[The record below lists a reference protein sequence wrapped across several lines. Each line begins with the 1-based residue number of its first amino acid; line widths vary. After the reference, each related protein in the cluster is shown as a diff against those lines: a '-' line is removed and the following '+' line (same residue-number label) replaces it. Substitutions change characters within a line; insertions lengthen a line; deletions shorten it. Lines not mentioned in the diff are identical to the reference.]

1 MTRKVSMTR
10 FRAFALLAMTEFK
23 DELAISQRLRRRLH
37 KGLSI
42 FMKGSLMT
50 TNNKFML
57 SMATIAILSGA
68 SVALGAESELKV
80 NTDKLQLNGIDVAI
94 TSGTANVAPKDTEKT
109 NDIVIKGKLDGK
121 IGDST
126 MTQLN
131 ITAKEAA
138 VKVGVAGQSGG
149 VVSVGGTAPANGAAS
164 ADGYGVTINAKS
176 VELAGAASNET
187 QLNVNANSSITTT
200 DTAGTK
206 VGANSAINI
215 ANGTNLTVNG
225 ALTTSDDTSKV
236 SVNGGTLDLNG
247 GLTATNGTISLGKDG
262 KLNVTGALTG
272 GTAGTISLG
281 GGTMSVSGAL
291 TQSQTTIDLGG
302 GMLNVNGGGTLDGT
316 KLTLTNGGTLNFNA
330 GANASADKPTTTT
343 ISGAVST
350 IKDKATNV
358 NLSQNTK
365 VTFSESLTLTNN
377 TDTALDKITLGG
389 GTLEVKKLTADATNL
404 DTLGGGVINFT
415 GDANTA
421 QTKATGSTIT
431 NDFTIGNGTAMN
443 LGKNAYLTLGGADKS
458 VTTKGSKITFADST
472 STLNVSNLNANAS
485 DFDMSKG
492 GKIVF
497 ADKSESQISGNVAL
511 GENQS
516 YTFSAAGTLNLESL
530 SLTKT
535 GKIEFA
541 SKDSVLNIAN
551 GMTSDDAKTQ
561 IVLTNGG
568 TLNFNGGNSV
578 IKGEQFA
585 TTASKDT
592 LLNVNSGASVSFE
605 SLDLKDDKSKLTL
618 NGGFVNMGALT
629 TTKAESLALEQGTLN
644 FVGKANDKDKSKID
658 TVTSTIGADLDL
670 SKAGAQVNFNKGS
683 LVKINTA
690 GTGQLTASSVNLNG
704 GEINLKK
711 LTAATGENSSGLA
724 NLNFAGANASV
735 NGDLAGTNAF
745 SIGTDKDGKHFIT
758 KTGETAE
765 VGANS
770 ALSLNSG
777 AINANGTLETK
788 GGKLV
793 FNGGK
798 LIVGAGETA
807 GGKLSI
813 DNTANLEV
821 LKGGVLHLQGAS
833 DGAEA
838 KSGSATLATGDLDL
852 SKGLNIIIDQGASL
866 TTTAAST
873 ISGKGQSIRL
883 GKNAA
888 LSIDGSV
895 KTDANGKFEAYKVGN
910 LELGKGT
917 TLGVSTTAVGGVYK
931 ELEVGKLS
939 VTTGESA
946 NLRFGAGSVELM
958 GGLDKDASTAL
969 TLNNQGF
976 TSDIKLDNG
985 AVLNFNSGVVSVK
998 GALNATNNATLKVS
1012 GATADLQ
1019 GGLGDKMTK
1028 IELSNGALNVKGDYT
1043 GTSIDV
1049 THIQTNAS
1057 GIGSAMNIDGTA
1069 SITSSK
1075 FAILPLVET
1084 GATSYKVLSTTKGL
1098 TVSDLNGATT
1108 AEFRTRN
1115 SLNGILGKY
1124 GLQVE
1129 EANKANITDG
1139 DKLITAKDSS
1149 VTVSLKNDGKNLFLE
1164 RKVDVSSLSAVKQAS
1179 LQADID
1185 ALTEMDKTANG
1196 VVKQDSQLT
1205 SVIDDLKARK
1215 TAAASQN
1222 NTELASELGGA
1233 NSDILLSAFGK
1244 KDGAINELTR
1254 NAVALD
1260 IVKNG
1265 GQGIV
1270 ADIKEGASSAANMSS
1285 STSSVIN
1292 TMNLSN
1298 DMAISG
1304 RIAQANNPY
1313 ANLAQGFAGY
1323 EYAAVGG
1330 DLPLYYANNGY
1341 KNGFWANAIGGLNKV
1356 EGEGGT
1362 LMGLSLG
1369 FDRQLENTLVG
1380 FYLSYAMAGLND
1392 KIVEQGAD
1400 NIQVGVYTSFNQR
1413 DIEVN
1418 VKAYGQVAI
1427 TETTAKRGEGEAE
1440 AKFNRLYGG
1449 VSANVGFIFA
1459 LNNNKTFI
1467 KPYVGENYYYAH
1479 TPAYEESL
1487 QSDAALSVKSANN
1500 HALSFDVGVDLR
1512 QYFNENSFMYLTPSI
1527 ERYVVNA
1534 GGDYTAGFIGSDTTF
1549 TIEGKSKT
1557 KTYGQVLVGGNIA
1570 LSDKFNVNLGLG
1582 VKKILNGQIER
1593 ANGDK
1598 VDEMYL
1604 SGNLGVKYRF

>member
-1 MTRKVSMTR
+1 
-10 FRAFALLAMTEFK
+10 
-23 DELAISQRLRRRLH
+23 
-37 KGLSI
+37 
-42 FMKGSLMT
+42 MT

-68 SVALGAESELKV
+68 SVALGDELKVDTADNKLKLGATEVKIEGSVANVKPDTGNESNAIEVKSELKKV
-80 NTDKLQLNGIDVAI
+80 DGMSSLTIN
-94 TSGTANVAPKDTEKT
+94 APKAE
-109 NDIVIKGKLDGK
+109 VK
-121 IGDST
+121 IGDGT
-126 MTQLN
+126 TD
-131 ITAKEAA
+131 AKA
-138 VKVGVAGQSGG
+138 SI
-149 VVSVGGTAPANGAAS
+149 GGTAPTDGAVS
-164 ADGYGVTINAKS
+164 ADGYGFTIDASKVTLTGKDTTKTA
-176 VELAGAASNET
+176 E
-187 QLNVNANSSITTT
+187 LNVNANSSITTT
-200 DTAGTK
+200 DGATL
-206 VGANSAINI
+206 GANSAINI
-215 ANGTNLTVNG
+215 ANGKSLTVNG
-225 ALTTSDDTSKV
+225 GLTTSDTTSKV
-236 SVNGGTLDLNG
+236 SVNGGELKLNEDLK
-247 GLTATNGTISLGKDG
+247 ATNGNISLGKDG
-262 KLNVTGALTG
+262 ALNVTGALTG
-272 GTAGTISLG
+272 GTAGTISLS
-281 GGTMSVSGAL
+281 GGTMSVGGVL
-291 TQSQTTIDLGG
+291 TQSQTTINLGG
-302 GMLNVNGGGTLDGT
+302 GTLNVNGGGELDGT
-316 KLTLTNGGTLNFNA
+316 KLTLTNGGTLNF
-330 GANASADKPTTTT
+330 GGGASADKPTATT

-350 IKDKATNV
+350 TANKATNI

-365 VTFSESLTLTNN
+365 VTFGDSLTLTNN
-377 TDTALDKITLGG
+377 TDTALDKISLNG

-404 DTLGGGVINFT
+404 NTLGGGVINFSDQT
-415 GDANTA
+415 ST
-421 QTKATGSTIT
+421 QTKDTGSTIT
-431 NDFTIGNGTAMN
+431 NDFTISNGTALN

-492 GKIVF
+492 GKIIF
-497 ADKSESQISGNVAL
+497 ASGSKSQISGNVAL

-516 YTFSAAGTLNLESL
+516 YAFSAAGTLNLESL

-541 SKDSVLNIAN
+541 GKDSVLNLAN

-561 IVLTNGG
+561 IDISKGG
-568 TLNFNGGNSV
+568 TINFNGGNSV

-592 LLNVNSGASVSFE
+592 LLNVNSGAGVSFE

-629 TTKAESLALEQGTLN
+629 TAAADSLDLKKGTLN
-644 FVGKANDKDKSKID
+644 FVGKANDKGEIE
-658 TVTSTIGADLDL
+658 TLTSTIGADLDL
-670 SKAGAQVNFNKGS
+670 SKVGAQVNFNKGS
-683 LVKINTA
+683 LVKFT
-690 GTGQLTASSVNLNG
+690 GTDGKLTASSVNLNG
-704 GEINLKK
+704 GEIDLKK
-711 LTAATGENSSGLA
+711 LTAAKGEKFSGLA

-735 NGDLAGTNAF
+735 NGELSGTAAF
-745 SIGTDKDGKHFIT
+745 SIGTDKDGNHFIT
-758 KTGETAE
+758 KATESASI
-765 VGANS
+765 GAGS
-770 ALSLNSG
+770 SLSLNSG
-777 AINANGTLETK
+777 VVNTNGTLETK

-793 FNGGK
+793 FNGGN
-798 LIVGAGETA
+798 LIVGEA
-807 GGKLSI
+807 GKLTI
-813 DNTANLEV
+813 DNTKNLEV
-821 LKGGVLHLQGAS
+821 LKGGVLALAGKS
-833 DGAEA
+833 DGT
-838 KSGSATLATGDLDL
+838 SGGAVTLTAGDLDL
-852 SKGLNIIIDQGASL
+852 SKELNIIIDNGASL

-873 ISGKGQSIRL
+873 ISGKGQSITL
-883 GKNAA
+883 GKYAA

-895 KTDANGKFEAYKVGN
+895 KTAANGKFEAYKVGN

-917 TLGVSTTAVGGVYK
+917 TLGVSTIAVDGVYK

-939 VTTGESA
+939 TKAGESA

-958 GGLDKDASTAL
+958 GGLDKDASKAL

-976 TSDIKLDNG
+976 TSDIKLDDD
-985 AVLNFNSGVVSVK
+985 AVLNFNSGVASVK
-998 GALNATNNATLKVS
+998 GALNAANKDKAMLKVS

-1019 GGLGDKMTK
+1019 GGLGANMTK
-1028 IELSNGALNVKGDYT
+1028 IELSGGGALNLKGDFAPTNDTTITTDGNSLVNVNGGVSSADKLTFALLDIKNSGNYT
-1043 GTSIDV
+1043 VLTS
-1049 THIQTNAS
+1049 
-1057 GIGSAMNIDGTA
+1057 
-1069 SITSSK
+1069 
-1075 FAILPLVET
+1075 
-1084 GATSYKVLSTTKGL
+1084 TKGV
-1098 TVSDLNGATT
+1098 TGDAK
-1108 AEFRTRN
+1108 AELRTRT
-1115 SLNGILGKY
+1115 SLNEILDKY
-1124 GLQVE
+1124 GLNVE
-1129 EANKANITDG
+1129 DTIVSADNKKKVQDIVITDSSKDT
-1139 DKLITAKDSS
+1139 DKDKISVKADGNNIVVTAKSFDSAIDSS
-1149 VTVSLKNDGKNLFLE
+1149 
-1164 RKVDVSSLSAVKQAS
+1164 S
-1179 LQADID
+1179 LQGLKA
-1185 ALTEMDKTANG
+1185 ANDTKG
-1196 VVKQDSQLT
+1196 MAA
-1205 SVIDDLKARK
+1205 DLKALETLKGTNGFVESNKETEFTTNTIDKLTQEQKNRE
-1215 TAAASQN
+1215 AAAKITS
-1222 NTELASELGGA
+1222 NTVAAQELGGGGV
-1233 NSDILLSAFGK
+1233 NSDILLSAYGSTAGFGARD
-1244 KDGAINELTR
+1244 KDTAAAIG
-1254 NAVALD
+1254 LD
-1260 IVKNG
+1260 MVQNG

-1313 ANLAQGFAGY
+1313 GNLAQGFAGY
-1323 EYAAVGG
+1323 EYANVEG

-1362 LMGLSLG
+1362 LVGLSLG
-1369 FDRQLENTLVG
+1369 FDKQLENTLVG

-1418 VKAYGQVAI
+1418 VKAYGQVAV

-1440 AKFNRLYGG
+1440 AKFTRLYGG
-1449 VSANVGFIFA
+1449 VSANVGFIFV

-1512 QYFNENSFMYLTPSI
+1512 QYFNENSFMYLTPSL

-1570 LSDKFNVNLGLG
+1570 LSDKLNVNLGLG

>member
-1 MTRKVSMTR
+1 
-10 FRAFALLAMTEFK
+10 
-23 DELAISQRLRRRLH
+23 
-37 KGLSI
+37 
-42 FMKGSLMT
+42 MT

-68 SVALGAESELKV
+68 SVALGAEVELKV
-80 NTDKLQLNGIDVAI
+80 EQDKLQLGTQQVEIKG
-94 TSGTANVAPKDTEKT
+94 GTANVAPSDTDKTGPVTIKTTIGNTIGKD
-109 NDIVIKGKLDGK
+109 
-121 IGDST
+121 T

-138 VKVGVAGQSGG
+138 VNVGTANQSSG
-149 VVSVGGTAPANGAAS
+149 VVSIGGTAPTNGTAAT
-164 ADGYGVTINAKS
+164 DGYGVNINAKS
-176 VELAGAASNET
+176 VALAGAANNET
-187 QLNVNANSSITTT
+187 QLNVNQNSTITTT
-200 DTAGTK
+200 AGTS

-215 ANGTNLTVNG
+215 ANSTNLTVNG
-225 ALTTSDDTSKV
+225 GLTTSDTTSKV
-236 SVNGGTLDLNG
+236 SVNGGSLNLNG
-247 GLTATNGTISLGKDG
+247 DLTATNGDISLGKDG
-262 KLNVTGALTG
+262 ALNVTGALTG
-272 GTAGTISLG
+272 TAGDIKLG
-281 GGTMSVSGAL
+281 GGTMSVGGVL
-291 TQSQTTIDLGG
+291 TQTGTTIDLGG
-302 GMLNVNGGGTLDGT
+302 GTLNVNGGGSLAGD
-316 KLTLTNGGTLNFNA
+316 KLTLTNGGTLNF
-330 GANASADKPTTTT
+330 GGGASADKPTATT

-350 IKDKATNV
+350 TAGKATNV

-365 VTFSESLTLTNN
+365 VTFSGDSLTLTNN
-377 TDTALDKITLGG
+377 TDTALDKINLNGG
-389 GTLEVKKLTADATNL
+389 VLEVKKLTADSTNL
-404 DTLGGGVINFT
+404 NTLGGGVINFT

-421 QTKATGSTIT
+421 QAKDTGSTIT
-431 NDFTIGNGTAMN
+431 NDFTISNGTALN

-492 GKIVF
+492 GKIIF
-497 ADKSESQISGNVAL
+497 ASGSKSQISGNVAL

-516 YTFSAAGTLNLESL
+516 YAFSAAGTLNLESL

-535 GKIEFA
+535 GNITFA
-541 SKDSVLNIAN
+541 SKDSVLNLAN

-561 IVLTNGG
+561 IVLKDGG
-568 TLNFNGGNSV
+568 TINFNGGNSV
-578 IKGEQFA
+578 IKGKDSTNLFE
-585 TTASKDT
+585 TTAGKDT
-592 LLNVNSGASVSFE
+592 LFNVKGGALNLENVKLADKQAILTIDGGVVNAAGLTTTAAE
-605 SLDLKDDKSKLTL
+605 NLDLK
-618 NGGFVNMGALT
+618 
-629 TTKAESLALEQGTLN
+629 QGTLN
-644 FVGKANDKDKSKID
+644 FVGKANDKGEIE
-658 TVTSTIGADLDL
+658 TLTSTIGADLDL

-683 LVKINTA
+683 LVKFTSTD
-690 GTGQLTASSVNLNG
+690 GKLTASSINLNG

-711 LTAATGENSSGLA
+711 LTAAKGEKFSGLA

-735 NGDLAGTNAF
+735 NGELSGTAAF
-745 SIGTDKDGKHFIT
+745 SIGTDKDGNHFIT
-758 KTGETAE
+758 KATETASI
-765 VGANS
+765 GAGS
-770 ALSLNSG
+770 SLSLNSG

-793 FNGGK
+793 FNGGN

-807 GGKLSI
+807 GGKLTI
-813 DNTANLEV
+813 DDTKNLEV
-821 LKGGVLHLQGAS
+821 LKGGVLYLQGAS
-833 DGAEA
+833 DGDTT
-838 KSGSATLATGDLDL
+838 KSGSATIAQGDLDL
-852 SKGLNIIIDQGASL
+852 SKGLNIIIDNGASL

-873 ISGKGQSIRL
+873 ISGKGQSITL
-883 GKNAA
+883 GKYAA

-895 KTDANGKFEAYKVGN
+895 KTAQNGKFEAYKVGA

-917 TLGVSTTAVGGVYK
+917 TLGVSTIAIDGVYK

-939 VTTGESA
+939 TKTGESA
-946 NLRFGAGSVELM
+946 NLRFGAGSVELT
-958 GGLDKDASTAL
+958 GEIQAGT
-969 TLNNQGF
+969 N
-976 TSDIKLDNG
+976 KLDNLG
-985 AVLNFNSGVVSVK
+985 FVSGITLADDAVLNFNSGVVSVK
-998 GALNATNNATLKVS
+998 GALNAATQDKATLKVS

-1028 IELSNGALNVKGDYT
+1028 IELSGGGALNLKGDFAPTNDTTITTDGNSLVNVNGGVSSADKLTFALLDIKNSGNYT
-1043 GTSIDV
+1043 VLTSTKGVTGDAKAQMTTRTSLNDILAKYDLKVEDDV
-1049 THIQTNAS
+1049 V
-1057 GIGSAMNIDGTA
+1057 TA
-1069 SITSSK
+1069 DNKKKVQDIVIADSSK
-1075 FAILPLVET
+1075 DTDKISVKADGNNIVVTAKSFDSAIDSSSLQGLK
-1084 GATSYKVLSTTKGL
+1084 AANDTKGM
-1098 TVSDLNGATT
+1098 VA
-1108 AEFRTRN
+1108 
-1115 SLNGILGKY
+1115 
-1124 GLQVE
+1124 
-1129 EANKANITDG
+1129 
-1139 DKLITAKDSS
+1139 
-1149 VTVSLKNDGKNLFLE
+1149 
-1164 RKVDVSSLSAVKQAS
+1164 
-1179 LQADID
+1179 
-1185 ALTEMDKTANG
+1185 
-1196 VVKQDSQLT
+1196 
-1205 SVIDDLKARK
+1205 DLKALEALGKTTGTEQGVVESGKDTDFKTNIIDKLTQEQKNRE
-1215 TAAASQN
+1215 TAAKITS
-1222 NTELASELGGA
+1222 NTVAAQELGGGGV
-1233 NSDILLSAFGK
+1233 NSDILLSAYGSTASFGARD
-1244 KDGAINELTR
+1244 KDTAAAIG
-1254 NAVALD
+1254 LD
-1260 IVKNG
+1260 MVQNG

-1313 ANLAQGFAGY
+1313 GNLAQGFAGY
-1323 EYAAVGG
+1323 EYAAVSG

-1362 LMGLSLG
+1362 LVGLSLG
-1369 FDRQLENTLVG
+1369 FDKQLENTLVG

-1418 VKAYGQVAI
+1418 VKAYGQVAV

-1440 AKFNRLYGG
+1440 AKFTRLYGG

-1487 QSDAALSVKSANN
+1487 QSEAALSVKSANN

-1512 QYFNENSFMYLTPSI
+1512 QYFNENSFMYLTPSL

-1570 LSDKFNVNLGLG
+1570 LSDKLNVNLGLG

>member
-1 MTRKVSMTR
+1 
-10 FRAFALLAMTEFK
+10 
-23 DELAISQRLRRRLH
+23 
-37 KGLSI
+37 
-42 FMKGSLMT
+42 MT

-80 NTDKLQLNGIDVAI
+80 EGTELKLGADKVTITNGV
-94 TSGTANVAPKDTEKT
+94 ANVAPKDADKT
-109 NDIVIKGKLDGK
+109 NDIAIKSKLDSK
-121 IGDST
+121 IGTDT

-138 VKVGVAGQSGG
+138 VKIGEASQSAA
-149 VVSVGGTAPANGAAS
+149 VSVGGTAPKADGTAA
-164 ADGYGVTINAKS
+164 ADGYGFDINAKS
-176 VELAGAASNET
+176 LTTAGAASPNGTE
-187 QLNVNANSSITTT
+187 LNVNQNSTITTT
-200 DTAGTK
+200 AGTS

-225 ALTTSDDTSKV
+225 GLTATGGAINVGGGALTTDSLIVNNTSKITFGENGV
-236 SVNGGTLDLNG
+236 LTINKNLSGDTAESVKWENNDYVKGAKGSNFDFTTGGTLVLAAPKDESEKNGLSITGAGDTNALKLGKGTISLANSSVLADIEELKAEKDSGKINLNGGTLAITKV
-247 GLTATNGTISLGKDG
+247 TADASHFDFSK
-262 KLNVTGALTG
+262 
-272 GTAGTISLG
+272 
-281 GGTMSVSGAL
+281 
-291 TQSQTTIDLGG
+291 
-302 GMLNVNGGGTLDGT
+302 GGTLAFGT
-316 KLTLTNGGTLNFNA
+316 HLVA
-330 GANASADKPTTTT
+330 MDSAK
-343 ISGAVST
+343 SG
-350 IKDKATNV
+350 
-358 NLSQNTK
+358 
-365 VTFSESLTLTNN
+365 
-377 TDTALDKITLGG
+377 
-389 GTLEVKKLTADATNL
+389 
-404 DTLGGGVINFT
+404 
-415 GDANTA
+415 NTA
-421 QTKATGSTIT
+421 QTSTT
-431 NDFTIGNGTAMN
+431 
-443 LGKNAYLTLGGADKS
+443 
-458 VTTKGSKITFADST
+458 GSKITGTTTLNSNTMVGFLDGVWVYFEELKTNGADVRFANG
-472 STLNVSNLNANAS
+472 TLNVKNLTANAS
-485 DFDMSKG
+485 DLHFNSDTDPQAAKG
-492 GKIVF
+492 GTIELATGGKH
-497 ADKSESQISGNVAL
+497 DISGHL
-511 GENQS
+511 TLDDKQS
-516 YTFSAAGTLNLESL
+516 YKFSAAGTLNLDSL

-535 GKIEFA
+535 GNITFA
-541 SKDSVLNIAN
+541 GKDSVLNLAN

-561 IVLTNGG
+561 IVLKDGG

-592 LLNVNSGASVSFE
+592 LLNVNSGAGVSFE

-629 TTKAESLALEQGTLN
+629 TAAADSLDLKKGTLN
-644 FVGKANDKDKSKID
+644 FVGKANDDGSKTQVESTIAALTLAENSTAVLNFNDKSSVKISD
-658 TVTSTIGADLDL
+658 DNLDL
-670 SKAGAQVNFNKGS
+670 GKTSATLNFNQGS
-683 LVKINTA
+683 LVTMN
-690 GTGQLTASSVNLNG
+690 GTNATLTAHTLNLNG
-704 GEINLKK
+704 GQINLKK
-711 LTAATGENSSGLA
+711 LVASKSERSDTL
-724 NLNFAGANASV
+724 NLRFMGASASV
-735 NGDLAGTNAF
+735 KGDLANTTAF
-745 SIGTDKDGKHFIT
+745 TLGTDDKGNHFIG
-758 KTGETAE
+758 KSSEE
-765 VGANS
+765 VKISANS
-770 ALSLNSG
+770 SLALNLG
-777 AINANGTLETK
+777 TINANG
-788 GGKLV
+788 KLTPEAS
-793 FNGGK
+793 GGK
-798 LIVGAGETA
+798 LIFGGGSLNVGADGSLTIA
-807 GGKLSI
+807 DTSK
-813 DNTANLEV
+813 NLELKDGV
-821 LKGGVLHLQGAS
+821 GGLITLKGDGTKGGAMTITT
-833 DGAEA
+833 GA
-838 KSGSATLATGDLDL
+838 LDL
-852 SKGLNIIIDQGASL
+852 SKTSLGIKIENGGKL
-866 TTTAAST
+866 TTTAAIK
-873 ISGKGQSIRL
+873 ISGSGNAIQLSDYTGIRVYGDITTATSGEFSYNKMGDLTL
-883 GKNAA
+883 GKETALGIYTSSNA
-888 LSIDGSV
+888 D
-895 KTDANGKFEAYKVGN
+895 GN
-910 LELGKGT
+910 LQEITAGK
-917 TLGVSTTAVGGVYK
+917 LTATDGANLAFGNGGV
-931 ELEVGKLS
+931 VKL
-939 VTTGESA
+939 TGEIQAGASGSENKLNNA
-946 NLRFGAGSVELM
+946 GFGSG
-958 GGLDKDASTAL
+958 L
-969 TLNNQGF
+969 TLNEN
-976 TSDIKLDNG
+976 
-985 AVLNFNSGVVSVK
+985 AVLEFASGSVNVK
-998 GALNATNNATLKVS
+998 GVLGVETGKAATLKVS
-1012 GATADLQ
+1012 NAVANLN
-1019 GGLGDKMTK
+1019 GGLSDIATDKGFNK
-1028 IELSNGALNVKGDYT
+1028 IELGGGTLNIKQDLTASGLD
-1043 GTSIDV
+1043 I
-1049 THIQTNAS
+1049 THIQTNAG

-1069 SITSSK
+1069 SITNSK

-1098 TVSDLNGATT
+1098 TVSDLNSQTT

-1124 GLQVE
+1124 GLQVDSTN
-1129 EANKANITDG
+1129 ASKIKDG
-1139 DKLITAKDSS
+1139 DKVITAKDSS

-1164 RKVDVSSLSAVKQAS
+1164 RQVDVSSLSAVKQAS

-1185 ALTEMDKTANG
+1185 ALGEMDKDKEIVGENSGQANTDVLKG
-1196 VVKQDSQLT
+1196 
-1205 SVIDDLKARK
+1205 VIDNLKARQ
-1215 TAAASQN
+1215 TTAASQS

-1244 KDGAINELTR
+1244 KVGAINELTR
-1254 NAVALD
+1254 NAVTLD

-1313 ANLAQGFAGY
+1313 GNLAQGFAGY

-1362 LMGLSLG
+1362 LVGLSLG
-1369 FDRQLENTLVG
+1369 FDKQLENTLVG

-1418 VKAYGQVAI
+1418 VKAYGQVAV
-1427 TETTAKRGEGEAE
+1427 TETTAKRGAGEAE
-1440 AKFNRLYGG
+1440 AKFTRLYGG

-1570 LSDKFNVNLGLG
+1570 LSDKLNVNLGLG

>member
-1 MTRKVSMTR
+1 
-10 FRAFALLAMTEFK
+10 
-23 DELAISQRLRRRLH
+23 
-37 KGLSI
+37 
-42 FMKGSLMT
+42 MT

-68 SVALGAESELKV
+68 SVALGDELKVDTADNKLKLGATEVKIEGSVANVKPDTGNESNAIEVKSELKKV
-80 NTDKLQLNGIDVAI
+80 DGMSSLTIN
-94 TSGTANVAPKDTEKT
+94 APKAE
-109 NDIVIKGKLDGK
+109 VK
-121 IGDST
+121 IGDGT
-126 MTQLN
+126 TD
-131 ITAKEAA
+131 AKA
-138 VKVGVAGQSGG
+138 SI
-149 VVSVGGTAPANGAAS
+149 GGTAPTDGAVS
-164 ADGYGVTINAKS
+164 ADGYGFTIDASKVTLTGKDTTKTA
-176 VELAGAASNET
+176 E
-187 QLNVNANSSITTT
+187 LNVNANSSITTT
-200 DTAGTK
+200 DGATL
-206 VGANSAINI
+206 GANSAINI
-215 ANGTNLTVNG
+215 ANGKSLTVNG
-225 ALTTSDDTSKV
+225 GLTTSDTTSKV
-236 SVNGGTLDLNG
+236 SVNGGELKLNEDLK
-247 GLTATNGTISLGKDG
+247 ATNGNISLGKDG
-262 KLNVTGALTG
+262 ALNVTGALTG
-272 GTAGTISLG
+272 GTAGTISLS
-281 GGTMSVSGAL
+281 GGTMSVGGVL
-291 TQSQTTIDLGG
+291 TQSQTTINLGG
-302 GMLNVNGGGTLDGT
+302 GTLNVNGGGELDGT
-316 KLTLTNGGTLNFNA
+316 KLTLTNGGTLNF
-330 GANASADKPTTTT
+330 GGGASADKPTATT

-350 IKDKATNV
+350 TANKATNI

-365 VTFSESLTLTNN
+365 VTFGDSLTLTNN
-377 TDTALDKITLGG
+377 TDTALDKISLNG

-404 DTLGGGVINFT
+404 NTLGGGVINFSDQT
-415 GDANTA
+415 ST
-421 QTKATGSTIT
+421 QTKDTGSTIT
-431 NDFTIGNGTAMN
+431 NDFTISNGTALN

-492 GKIVF
+492 GKIIF
-497 ADKSESQISGNVAL
+497 ASGSKSQISGNVAL

-516 YTFSAAGTLNLESL
+516 YAFSAAGTLNLESL

-541 SKDSVLNIAN
+541 GKDSVLNLAN

-561 IVLTNGG
+561 IVLKDGG
-568 TLNFNGGNSV
+568 TINFNGGNSV
-578 IKGEQFA
+578 IKGKDSNSVFT
-585 TTASKDT
+585 TTANKDT
-592 LLNVNSGASVSFE
+592 LFNVKGGALNLENVKLADAKSILTIDGGVVNAAG
-605 SLDLKDDKSKLTL
+605 
-618 NGGFVNMGALT
+618 LT
-629 TTKAESLALEQGTLN
+629 TTAAENLALKQGTLN
-644 FVGKANDKDKSKID
+644 FVGKANDKGEIE
-658 TVTSTIGADLDL
+658 TLTSTIGADLDL

-683 LVKINTA
+683 LVKFTSTD
-690 GTGQLTASSVNLNG
+690 GKLTASSINLNG

-711 LTAATGENSSGLA
+711 LTAAKGEKFSGLA

-735 NGDLAGTNAF
+735 NGELSGTAAF
-745 SIGTDKDGKHFIT
+745 SIGTDKDGNHFIT
-758 KTGETAE
+758 KATESASI
-765 VGANS
+765 GAGS
-770 ALSLNSG
+770 SLSLNSG
-777 AINANGTLETK
+777 VVNANGTLETK

-793 FNGGK
+793 FNGGN
-798 LIVGAGETA
+798 LIVGEA
-807 GGKLSI
+807 GKLII

-821 LKGGVLHLQGAS
+821 LKGGVLALAGKS
-833 DGAEA
+833 DGT
-838 KSGSATLATGDLDL
+838 SGGAVTLTAGDLDL
-852 SKGLNIIIDQGASL
+852 SKGLNIIIDNGASL

-873 ISGKGQSIRL
+873 ISGKGQSITL
-883 GKNAA
+883 GKYAA

-895 KTDANGKFEAYKVGN
+895 KTAAQGKFEAYKVGA

-917 TLGVSTTAVGGVYK
+917 TLGVSTQAVGGVYK

-939 VTTGESA
+939 TKAGESA

-958 GGLDKDASTAL
+958 GALDDTTNKSHK
-969 TLNNQGF
+969 LNNEGF
-976 TSDIKLDNG
+976 VSKVDLADD
-985 AVLNFNSGVVSVK
+985 AVLNFNNGVVK
-998 GALNATNNATLKVS
+998 FKEQLNAKTAGKATLKVS

-1019 GGLGDKMTK
+1019 GGLGANMTK
-1028 IELSNGALNVKGDYT
+1028 IELSGGGALNLKGDFAPTNDTTITTDGNSLVNINGGVSSADKLTFALLDIKNSGNYT
-1043 GTSIDV
+1043 VLTS
-1049 THIQTNAS
+1049 
-1057 GIGSAMNIDGTA
+1057 
-1069 SITSSK
+1069 
-1075 FAILPLVET
+1075 
-1084 GATSYKVLSTTKGL
+1084 TKGV
-1098 TVSDLNGATT
+1098 TGDAK
-1108 AEFRTRN
+1108 AELRTRT
-1115 SLNGILGKY
+1115 SLNEILGKY
-1124 GLQVE
+1124 GLNVE
-1129 EANKANITDG
+1129 DTIVSADNKKKVQDIVIADSSKDTDKDKISVKADGNNIVV
-1139 DKLITAKDSS
+1139 TAKSFDSAIDSS
-1149 VTVSLKNDGKNLFLE
+1149 
-1164 RKVDVSSLSAVKQAS
+1164 S
-1179 LQADID
+1179 LQG
-1185 ALTEMDKTANG
+1185 LKVANDTKG
-1196 VVKQDSQLT
+1196 MAA
-1205 SVIDDLKARK
+1205 DLKALETLKGTNGFVESNKETEFTTNTIDKLTQEQKNRE
-1215 TAAASQN
+1215 AAAKITS
-1222 NTELASELGGA
+1222 NTVAAQELGGGGV
-1233 NSDILLSAFGK
+1233 NSDILLSAYGSTAGFGARD
-1244 KDGAINELTR
+1244 KDTAAAIG
-1254 NAVALD
+1254 LD
-1260 IVKNG
+1260 MVQNG

-1313 ANLAQGFAGY
+1313 GNLAQGFAGY
-1323 EYAAVGG
+1323 EYAAVSG

-1362 LMGLSLG
+1362 LVGLSLG
-1369 FDRQLENTLVG
+1369 FDKQLENTLVG

-1392 KIVEQGAD
+1392 KIVEQGAN

-1418 VKAYGQVAI
+1418 VKAYGQVAV

-1440 AKFNRLYGG
+1440 AKFTRLYGG

-1512 QYFNENSFMYLTPSI
+1512 QYFNENSFMYLTPSL

-1570 LSDKFNVNLGLG
+1570 LSDKLNVNLGLG

>member
-1 MTRKVSMTR
+1 
-10 FRAFALLAMTEFK
+10 
-23 DELAISQRLRRRLH
+23 
-37 KGLSI
+37 
-42 FMKGSLMT
+42 MT

-68 SVALGAESELKV
+68 SVALGAEVELKV
-80 NTDKLQLNGIDVAI
+80 EQDKLQLGTQQVEIKG
-94 TSGTANVAPKDTEKT
+94 GTANVAPSDTDKTGPVTIKTTIGNTIGKD
-109 NDIVIKGKLDGK
+109 
-121 IGDST
+121 T

-138 VKVGVAGQSGG
+138 VNVGTANQSSG
-149 VVSVGGTAPANGAAS
+149 VVSIGGTAPTNGTAA
-164 ADGYGVTINAKS
+164 ADGYGVNIDAKS
-176 VELAGAASNET
+176 VALAGAANNET
-187 QLNVNANSSITTT
+187 QLNVNQNSTITTT
-200 DTAGTK
+200 DGATL
-206 VGANSAINI
+206 GANSAINI
-215 ANGTNLTVNG
+215 ANGKSLTVNG
-225 ALTTSDDTSKV
+225 GLTTSDTTSKV
-236 SVNGGTLDLNG
+236 SVNGGELKLNEDLK
-247 GLTATNGTISLGKDG
+247 ATNGNISLGKDG
-262 KLNVTGALTG
+262 ALNVTGALTG
-272 GTAGTISLG
+272 GTAGTISLS
-281 GGTMSVSGAL
+281 GGTMSVGGVL
-291 TQSQTTIDLGG
+291 TQSQTTINLGG
-302 GMLNVNGGGTLDGT
+302 GTLNVNGGGTLDGT
-316 KLTLTNGGTLNFNA
+316 KLTLTDGGTLNF
-330 GANASADKPTTTT
+330 GGGASADKPTATT

-350 IKDKATNV
+350 TANKATNI

-365 VTFSESLTLTNN
+365 VTFGDSLTLTNN
-377 TDTALDKITLGG
+377 TDTALDKISLNG

-404 DTLGGGVINFT
+404 NTLGGGVINFSDQT
-415 GDANTA
+415 ST
-421 QTKATGSTIT
+421 QTKDTGSTIT
-431 NDFTIGNGTAMN
+431 NDFTISNGTAMN
-443 LGKNAYLTLGGADKS
+443 LGKNAYLTLGGEKSAGELYS

-497 ADKSESQISGNVAL
+497 AENSKSQISGNVAL

-516 YTFSAAGTLNLESL
+516 YAFSAAGTLNLESL

-535 GKIEFA
+535 GNITFA
-541 SKDSVLNIAN
+541 SKDSVLNLAN

-561 IVLTNGG
+561 IVLKDGG
-568 TLNFNGGNSV
+568 TINFNGGNSV
-578 IKGEQFA
+578 IKGKDSTNLFE
-585 TTASKDT
+585 TTAGKDT
-592 LLNVNSGASVSFE
+592 LFNVKGGALNLENVKLADKQAILTIDGGVVNAAGLTTTAAE
-605 SLDLKDDKSKLTL
+605 NLDLK
-618 NGGFVNMGALT
+618 
-629 TTKAESLALEQGTLN
+629 QGTLN
-644 FVGKANDKDKSKID
+644 FVGKANDKGEIE
-658 TVTSTIGADLDL
+658 TLTSTIGADLDL

-683 LVKINTA
+683 LVKFTSTD
-690 GTGQLTASSVNLNG
+690 GKLTASNVNLNG

-711 LTAATGENSSGLA
+711 LTAAKGEKFSGLA

-735 NGDLAGTNAF
+735 NGELSGTAAF
-745 SIGTDKDGKHFIT
+745 SIGTDKDGNHFIT
-758 KTGETAE
+758 KATETASI
-765 VGANS
+765 GAGS
-770 ALSLNSG
+770 SLSLNSG

-793 FNGGK
+793 FNGGN

-807 GGKLSI
+807 GGKLTI
-813 DNTANLEV
+813 DDTKNLEV
-821 LKGGVLHLQGAS
+821 LKGGVLYLQGAS
-833 DGAEA
+833 DGDTT
-838 KSGSATLATGDLDL
+838 KSGSATIAQGDLDL
-852 SKGLNIIIDQGASL
+852 SKGLNIIIDNGASL

-873 ISGKGQSIRL
+873 ISGKGQSITL
-883 GKNAA
+883 GKYAA

-895 KTDANGKFEAYKVGN
+895 KTAQNGKFEAYKVGA

-917 TLGVSTTAVGGVYK
+917 TLGVSTIAIDGVYK

-939 VTTGESA
+939 TKTGESA
-946 NLRFGAGSVELM
+946 NLRFGAGSVELT
-958 GGLDKDASTAL
+958 GEIQAGT
-969 TLNNQGF
+969 N
-976 TSDIKLDNG
+976 KLDNLG
-985 AVLNFNSGVVSVK
+985 FVSGITLADDAVLNFNSGVVSVK
-998 GALNATNNATLKVS
+998 GALNAATQDKATLKVS

-1028 IELSNGALNVKGDYT
+1028 IELSGGGALNLKGDFAPTNDTTITTDGNSLVNVNGGVSSADKLTFALLDIKNSGNYT
-1043 GTSIDV
+1043 VLTS
-1049 THIQTNAS
+1049 
-1057 GIGSAMNIDGTA
+1057 
-1069 SITSSK
+1069 
-1075 FAILPLVET
+1075 
-1084 GATSYKVLSTTKGL
+1084 TKGV
-1098 TVSDLNGATT
+1098 TGDAK
-1108 AEFRTRN
+1108 AELRTRT
-1115 SLNGILGKY
+1115 SLNEILGKY
-1124 GLQVE
+1124 GLNVEDTIVSADNKKKVQDIKVGDGSVQVID
-1129 EANKANITDG
+1129 NNIVVGVSLADSA
-1139 DKLITAKDSS
+1139 IDSS
-1149 VTVSLKNDGKNLFLE
+1149 
-1164 RKVDVSSLSAVKQAS
+1164 S
-1179 LQADID
+1179 LQGLKA
-1185 ALTEMDKTANG
+1185 ANDTKG
-1196 VVKQDSQLT
+1196 MAA
-1205 SVIDDLKARK
+1205 DLKALETLKGTNGFVESNKETEFTTNTIDKLTQEQKNRE
-1215 TAAASQN
+1215 AAAKITS
-1222 NTELASELGGA
+1222 NTVAAQELGGGGV
-1233 NSDILLSAFGK
+1233 NSDILLSAYGSTAGFGARD
-1244 KDGAINELTR
+1244 KDTAAAIG
-1254 NAVALD
+1254 LD
-1260 IVKNG
+1260 MVQNG

-1313 ANLAQGFAGY
+1313 GNLAQGFAGY
-1323 EYAAVGG
+1323 EYVAVSG

-1362 LMGLSLG
+1362 LVGLSLG
-1369 FDRQLENTLVG
+1369 FDKQLENTLVG

-1418 VKAYGQVAI
+1418 VKAYGQVAV

-1440 AKFNRLYGG
+1440 AKFTRLYGG

-1512 QYFNENSFMYLTPSI
+1512 QYFNENSFMYLTPSL

-1570 LSDKFNVNLGLG
+1570 LSDKLNVNLGLG

>member
-1 MTRKVSMTR
+1 
-10 FRAFALLAMTEFK
+10 
-23 DELAISQRLRRRLH
+23 
-37 KGLSI
+37 
-42 FMKGSLMT
+42 MT

-68 SVALGAESELKV
+68 SVALGAEVELKV
-80 NTDKLQLNGIDVAI
+80 EQDKLQLGTQQVEIKG
-94 TSGTANVAPKDTEKT
+94 GTANVAPSDTDKTGPVTIKTTIGNTIGKD
-109 NDIVIKGKLDGK
+109 
-121 IGDST
+121 T

-138 VKVGVAGQSGG
+138 VNVGTANQSSG
-149 VVSVGGTAPANGAAS
+149 VVSIGGTAPTNGTAA
-164 ADGYGVTINAKS
+164 ADGYGVNIDAKS
-176 VELAGAASNET
+176 VALAGAANNET
-187 QLNVNANSSITTT
+187 QLNVNQNSTITTT
-200 DTAGTK
+200 DGATL
-206 VGANSAINI
+206 GANSAINI
-215 ANGTNLTVNG
+215 ANGKNLTVNG
-225 ALTTSDDTSKV
+225 GLTTSETSSKV
-236 SVNGGTLDLNG
+236 SVNGGSLKLNG
-247 GLTATNGTISLGKDG
+247 DLTATNGDISLGKDG
-262 KLNVTGALTG
+262 ALNVTGALTG
-272 GTAGTISLG
+272 TAGDIKLG
-281 GGTMSVSGAL
+281 GGTMSVGGVL
-291 TQSQTTIDLGG
+291 TQTGTTIDLGG
-302 GMLNVNGGGTLDGT
+302 GTLNVNGGGSLAGD
-316 KLTLTNGGTLNFNA
+316 KLTLTNGGTLNFGA
-330 GANASADKPTTTT
+330 GANASADKPTATT

-350 IKDKATNV
+350 TAGKATNI

-365 VTFSESLTLTNN
+365 VTFGDSLTLTNN
-377 TDTALDKITLGG
+377 TDTALDKISLNG

-404 DTLGGGVINFT
+404 NTLGGGVINFSDQT
-415 GDANTA
+415 ST
-421 QTKATGSTIT
+421 QTKDTGSTIT
-431 NDFTIGNGTAMN
+431 NDFTISNGTALN

-492 GKIVF
+492 GKIIF
-497 ADKSESQISGNVAL
+497 ASGSKSQISGNVAL

-516 YTFSAAGTLNLESL
+516 YAFSAAGTLNLESL

-541 SKDSVLNIAN
+541 GKDSVLNLAN

-561 IVLTNGG
+561 IDISKGG
-568 TLNFNGGNSV
+568 TINFNGGNSV

-592 LLNVNSGASVSFE
+592 LLNVNSGAGVSFE

-629 TTKAESLALEQGTLN
+629 TAAADSLDLKKGTLN
-644 FVGKANDKDKSKID
+644 FVGKANDKGEIE
-658 TVTSTIGADLDL
+658 TLTSTIGADLDL
-670 SKAGAQVNFNKGS
+670 SKVGAQVNFNKGS
-683 LVKINTA
+683 LVKFT
-690 GTGQLTASSVNLNG
+690 GTDGKLTASSVNLNG

-711 LTAATGENSSGLA
+711 LTAAKGEKFSGLA

-735 NGDLAGTNAF
+735 NGELSGTAAF
-745 SIGTDKDGKHFIT
+745 SIGTDKDGNHFIT
-758 KTGETAE
+758 KATESASI
-765 VGANS
+765 GAGS
-770 ALSLNSG
+770 SLSLNSG
-777 AINANGTLETK
+777 VVNTNGTLETK

-793 FNGGK
+793 FNGGN
-798 LIVGAGETA
+798 LIVGEA
-807 GGKLSI
+807 GKLII

-821 LKGGVLHLQGAS
+821 LKGGVLALAGKS
-833 DGAEA
+833 DGT
-838 KSGSATLATGDLDL
+838 SGGAVTLTAGDLDL
-852 SKGLNIIIDQGASL
+852 SKELNIIIDNGASL

-873 ISGKGQSIRL
+873 ISGKGQSITL
-883 GKNAA
+883 GKYAA

-895 KTDANGKFEAYKVGN
+895 KTAANGKFEAYKVGN

-917 TLGVSTTAVGGVYK
+917 TLGVSTIAVDGVYK

-939 VTTGESA
+939 TKAGESA

-958 GGLDKDASTAL
+958 GGLDKDASKAL

-976 TSDIKLDNG
+976 TSDIKLDDD
-985 AVLNFNSGVVSVK
+985 AVLNFNSGVASVK
-998 GALNATNNATLKVS
+998 GALNAANKDKAMLKVS

-1028 IELSNGALNVKGDYT
+1028 IELSGGGALNLKGDFAPTNDTTITTDGNSLVNVNGGVSSADKLTFALLDIKNSGNYT
-1043 GTSIDV
+1043 VLTSTKGV
-1049 THIQTNAS
+1049 TGDAKAQMTTRTSLNDILAKYDLKVDDTVV
-1057 GIGSAMNIDGTA
+1057 TA
-1069 SITSSK
+1069 DNKKKVQDIVIADSSK
-1075 FAILPLVET
+1075 DTDKISVKADGNNIVVTAKSFDSAIDSSSLQGLK
-1084 GATSYKVLSTTKGL
+1084 AANDTKGM
-1098 TVSDLNGATT
+1098 A
-1108 AEFRTRN
+1108 A
-1115 SLNGILGKY
+1115 
-1124 GLQVE
+1124 
-1129 EANKANITDG
+1129 
-1139 DKLITAKDSS
+1139 
-1149 VTVSLKNDGKNLFLE
+1149 
-1164 RKVDVSSLSAVKQAS
+1164 
-1179 LQADID
+1179 
-1185 ALTEMDKTANG
+1185 
-1196 VVKQDSQLT
+1196 
-1205 SVIDDLKARK
+1205 DLKALEALGKTTGTEQGVVESGKDTDFKTNIIDKLTQEQKNRE
-1215 TAAASQN
+1215 TAAKITS
-1222 NTELASELGGA
+1222 NTVAAQELGGGGV
-1233 NSDILLSAFGK
+1233 NSDILLSAYGSTAGFGARD
-1244 KDGAINELTR
+1244 KDTAAAIG
-1254 NAVALD
+1254 LD
-1260 IVKNG
+1260 MVQNG

-1313 ANLAQGFAGY
+1313 GNLAQGFAGY
-1323 EYAAVGG
+1323 EYAAVSG

-1362 LMGLSLG
+1362 LVGLSLG
-1369 FDRQLENTLVG
+1369 FDKQLENTLVG

-1418 VKAYGQVAI
+1418 VKAYGQVAV

-1440 AKFNRLYGG
+1440 AKFTRLYGG

-1512 QYFNENSFMYLTPSI
+1512 QYFNENSFMYLTPSL

-1570 LSDKFNVNLGLG
+1570 LSDKLNVNLGLG

>member
-1 MTRKVSMTR
+1 
-10 FRAFALLAMTEFK
+10 
-23 DELAISQRLRRRLH
+23 
-37 KGLSI
+37 
-42 FMKGSLMT
+42 MT

-68 SVALGAESELKV
+68 SVALGAEVELKV
-80 NTDKLQLNGIDVAI
+80 EQDKLQLGTQQVEIKG
-94 TSGTANVAPKDTEKT
+94 GTANVAPSDTDKTGPVTIKTTIGNTIGKD
-109 NDIVIKGKLDGK
+109 
-121 IGDST
+121 T

-138 VKVGVAGQSGG
+138 VNVGTANQSSG
-149 VVSVGGTAPANGAAS
+149 VVSIGGTAPTNGTAA
-164 ADGYGVTINAKS
+164 ADGYGVNIDAKS
-176 VELAGAASNET
+176 VALAGAANNET
-187 QLNVNANSSITTT
+187 QLNVNQNSTITTT
-200 DTAGTK
+200 DGATL
-206 VGANSAINI
+206 GANSAINI
-215 ANGTNLTVNG
+215 ANGKNLTVNG
-225 ALTTSDDTSKV
+225 GLTTSETSSKV
-236 SVNGGTLDLNG
+236 SVNGGSLKLNG
-247 GLTATNGTISLGKDG
+247 DLTATNGDISLGKDG
-262 KLNVTGALTG
+262 ALNVTGALTG
-272 GTAGTISLG
+272 TAGDIKLG
-281 GGTMSVSGAL
+281 GGTMSVGGVL
-291 TQSQTTIDLGG
+291 TQTGTTIDLGG
-302 GMLNVNGGGTLDGT
+302 GTLNVNGGGSLAGD
-316 KLTLTNGGTLNFNA
+316 KLTLTNGGTLNFGA
-330 GANASADKPTTTT
+330 GANASADKPTATT

-350 IKDKATNV
+350 TAGKATNI

-365 VTFSESLTLTNN
+365 VTFGDSLTLTNN
-377 TDTALDKITLGG
+377 TDTALDKISLNG

-404 DTLGGGVINFT
+404 NTLGGGVINFSDQT
-415 GDANTA
+415 ST
-421 QTKATGSTIT
+421 QTKDTGSTIT
-431 NDFTIGNGTAMN
+431 NDFTISNGTALN

-492 GKIVF
+492 GKIIF
-497 ADKSESQISGNVAL
+497 ASGSKSQISGNVAL

-516 YTFSAAGTLNLESL
+516 YAFSAAGTLNLESL

-541 SKDSVLNIAN
+541 GKDSVLNLAN

-561 IVLTNGG
+561 IDISKGG
-568 TLNFNGGNSV
+568 TINFNGGNSV

-592 LLNVNSGASVSFE
+592 LLNVNSGAGVSFE

-629 TTKAESLALEQGTLN
+629 TAAADSLDLKKGTLN
-644 FVGKANDKDKSKID
+644 FVGKANDKGEIE
-658 TVTSTIGADLDL
+658 TLTSTIGADLDL
-670 SKAGAQVNFNKGS
+670 SKVGAQVNFNKGS
-683 LVKINTA
+683 LVKFT
-690 GTGQLTASSVNLNG
+690 GTDGKLTASSVNLNG

-711 LTAATGENSSGLA
+711 LTAAKGEKFSGLA

-735 NGDLAGTNAF
+735 NGELSGTAAF
-745 SIGTDKDGKHFIT
+745 SIGTDKDGNHFIT
-758 KTGETAE
+758 KATESASI
-765 VGANS
+765 GAGS
-770 ALSLNSG
+770 SLSLNSG
-777 AINANGTLETK
+777 VVNTNGTLETK

-793 FNGGK
+793 FNGGN
-798 LIVGAGETA
+798 LIVGEA
-807 GGKLSI
+807 GKLTI
-813 DNTANLEV
+813 DNTKNLEV
-821 LKGGVLHLQGAS
+821 LKGGVLALAGKS
-833 DGAEA
+833 DGT
-838 KSGSATLATGDLDL
+838 SGGAVTLTAGDLDL
-852 SKGLNIIIDQGASL
+852 SKELNIIIDNGASL

-873 ISGKGQSIRL
+873 ISGKGQSITL
-883 GKNAA
+883 GKYAA

-895 KTDANGKFEAYKVGN
+895 KTAANGKFEAYKVGN

-917 TLGVSTTAVGGVYK
+917 TLGVSTIAVDGVYK

-939 VTTGESA
+939 TKAGESA

-958 GGLDKDASTAL
+958 GGLDKDASKAL

-976 TSDIKLDNG
+976 TSDIKLDDD
-985 AVLNFNSGVVSVK
+985 AVLNFNSGVASVK
-998 GALNATNNATLKVS
+998 GALNAANKDKAMLKVS

-1019 GGLGDKMTK
+1019 GGLGANMTK
-1028 IELSNGALNVKGDYT
+1028 IELSGGGALNLKGDFAPTNDTTITTDGNSLVNVNGGVSSADKLTFALLDIKNSGNYT
-1043 GTSIDV
+1043 VLTS
-1049 THIQTNAS
+1049 
-1057 GIGSAMNIDGTA
+1057 
-1069 SITSSK
+1069 
-1075 FAILPLVET
+1075 
-1084 GATSYKVLSTTKGL
+1084 TKGV
-1098 TVSDLNGATT
+1098 TGDAK
-1108 AEFRTRN
+1108 AELRTRT
-1115 SLNGILGKY
+1115 SLNEILDKY
-1124 GLQVE
+1124 GLNVE
-1129 EANKANITDG
+1129 DTIVSADNKKKVQDIVIADSSKDTDKDKISVKADGNNIVV
-1139 DKLITAKDSS
+1139 TAKSFDSAIDSS
-1149 VTVSLKNDGKNLFLE
+1149 
-1164 RKVDVSSLSAVKQAS
+1164 S
-1179 LQADID
+1179 LQGLKA
-1185 ALTEMDKTANG
+1185 ANDTKG
-1196 VVKQDSQLT
+1196 MAA
-1205 SVIDDLKARK
+1205 DLKALETLKGTNGFVESNKETEFTTNTIDKLTQEQKNRE
-1215 TAAASQN
+1215 AAAKITS
-1222 NTELASELGGA
+1222 NTVAAQELGGGGV
-1233 NSDILLSAFGK
+1233 NSDILLSAYGSTAGFGARD
-1244 KDGAINELTR
+1244 KDTAAAIG
-1254 NAVALD
+1254 LD
-1260 IVKNG
+1260 MVQNG

-1313 ANLAQGFAGY
+1313 GNLAQGFAGY
-1323 EYAAVGG
+1323 EYANVEG

-1362 LMGLSLG
+1362 LVGLSLG
-1369 FDRQLENTLVG
+1369 FDKQLENTLVG

-1418 VKAYGQVAI
+1418 VKAYGQVAV

-1440 AKFNRLYGG
+1440 AKFTRLYGG

-1479 TPAYEESL
+1479 MPAYEESL

-1512 QYFNENSFMYLTPSI
+1512 QYFNENSFMYLTPSL

-1570 LSDKFNVNLGLG
+1570 LSDKLNVNLGLG

>member
-1 MTRKVSMTR
+1 
-10 FRAFALLAMTEFK
+10 
-23 DELAISQRLRRRLH
+23 
-37 KGLSI
+37 
-42 FMKGSLMT
+42 MT

-68 SVALGAESELKV
+68 SVALGDELKVDTADNKLKLGATEVKIESSVANVKPDTGNESNAIEVKSELKKV
-80 NTDKLQLNGIDVAI
+80 DGMSSLTIN
-94 TSGTANVAPKDTEKT
+94 APKAE
-109 NDIVIKGKLDGK
+109 VK
-121 IGDST
+121 IGDGT
-126 MTQLN
+126 TD
-131 ITAKEAA
+131 AKA
-138 VKVGVAGQSGG
+138 SI
-149 VVSVGGTAPANGAAS
+149 GGTAPTDGAVS
-164 ADGYGVTINAKS
+164 ADGYGFTIDASKVTLTGKDTTKTA
-176 VELAGAASNET
+176 E
-187 QLNVNANSSITTT
+187 LNVNANSSITTT
-200 DTAGTK
+200 DGATL
-206 VGANSAINI
+206 GANSAINI
-215 ANGTNLTVNG
+215 ANGKSLTVNG
-225 ALTTSDDTSKV
+225 GLTTSDTTSKV
-236 SVNGGTLDLNG
+236 SVNGGELKLNEDLK
-247 GLTATNGTISLGKDG
+247 ATNGNISLGKDG
-262 KLNVTGALTG
+262 ALNVTGALTG
-272 GTAGTISLG
+272 GTAGTISLS
-281 GGTMSVSGAL
+281 GGTMSVGGVL
-291 TQSQTTIDLGG
+291 TQSQTTINLGG
-302 GMLNVNGGGTLDGT
+302 GTLNVNGGGELDGT
-316 KLTLTNGGTLNFNA
+316 KLTLTNGGTLNF
-330 GANASADKPTTTT
+330 GGGASADKPTATT

-350 IKDKATNV
+350 TANKATNI

-365 VTFSESLTLTNN
+365 VTFGDSLTLTNN
-377 TDTALDKITLGG
+377 TDTALDKISLNG

-404 DTLGGGVINFT
+404 NTLGGGVINFSDQT
-415 GDANTA
+415 ST
-421 QTKATGSTIT
+421 QTKDTGSTIT
-431 NDFTIGNGTAMN
+431 NDFTISNGTALN

-492 GKIVF
+492 GKIIF
-497 ADKSESQISGNVAL
+497 ASGSKSQISGNVAL

-516 YTFSAAGTLNLESL
+516 YAFSAAGTLNLESL

-541 SKDSVLNIAN
+541 GKDSVLNLAN

-561 IVLTNGG
+561 IVLKDGG
-568 TLNFNGGNSV
+568 TINFNGGNSV
-578 IKGEQFA
+578 IKGKDSNSVFT
-585 TTASKDT
+585 TTANKDT
-592 LLNVNSGASVSFE
+592 LFNVKGGALNLENVKLADAKSILTIDGGVVNAAG
-605 SLDLKDDKSKLTL
+605 
-618 NGGFVNMGALT
+618 LT
-629 TTKAESLALEQGTLN
+629 TTAAENLALKQGTLN
-644 FVGKANDKDKSKID
+644 FVGKANDKGEIE
-658 TVTSTIGADLDL
+658 TLTSTIGADLDL

-683 LVKINTA
+683 LVKFTSTD
-690 GTGQLTASSVNLNG
+690 GKLTASSINLNG

-711 LTAATGENSSGLA
+711 LTAAKGEKFSGLA

-735 NGDLAGTNAF
+735 NGELSGTAAF
-745 SIGTDKDGKHFIT
+745 SIGTDKDGNHFIT
-758 KTGETAE
+758 KATESASI
-765 VGANS
+765 GAGS
-770 ALSLNSG
+770 SLSLNSG
-777 AINANGTLETK
+777 VVNANGTLETK

-793 FNGGK
+793 FNGGN
-798 LIVGAGETA
+798 LIVGEA
-807 GGKLSI
+807 GKLII

-821 LKGGVLHLQGAS
+821 LKGGVLALAGKS
-833 DGAEA
+833 DGT
-838 KSGSATLATGDLDL
+838 SGGAVTLTAGDLDL
-852 SKGLNIIIDQGASL
+852 SKGLNIIIDNGASL

-873 ISGKGQSIRL
+873 ISGKGQSITL
-883 GKNAA
+883 GKYAA

-895 KTDANGKFEAYKVGN
+895 KTAAQGKFEAYKVGA

-917 TLGVSTTAVGGVYK
+917 TLGVSTQAVGGVYK

-939 VTTGESA
+939 TKAGESA

-958 GGLDKDASTAL
+958 GALDDTTNKSHK
-969 TLNNQGF
+969 LNNEGF
-976 TSDIKLDNG
+976 VSKVDLADD
-985 AVLNFNSGVVSVK
+985 AVLNFNNGVVK
-998 GALNATNNATLKVS
+998 FKEQLNAKTAGKATLKVS

-1019 GGLGDKMTK
+1019 GGLGANMTK
-1028 IELSNGALNVKGDYT
+1028 IELSGGGALNLKGDFAPTNDTTITTDGNSLVNINGGVSSADKLTFALLDIKNSGNYT
-1043 GTSIDV
+1043 VLTS
-1049 THIQTNAS
+1049 
-1057 GIGSAMNIDGTA
+1057 
-1069 SITSSK
+1069 
-1075 FAILPLVET
+1075 
-1084 GATSYKVLSTTKGL
+1084 TKGV
-1098 TVSDLNGATT
+1098 TGDAK
-1108 AEFRTRN
+1108 AELRTRT
-1115 SLNGILGKY
+1115 SLNEILGKY
-1124 GLQVE
+1124 GLNVE
-1129 EANKANITDG
+1129 DTIVSADNKKKVQDIVIADSSKDTDKDKISVKADGNNIVV
-1139 DKLITAKDSS
+1139 TAKSFDSAIDSS
-1149 VTVSLKNDGKNLFLE
+1149 
-1164 RKVDVSSLSAVKQAS
+1164 S
-1179 LQADID
+1179 LQG
-1185 ALTEMDKTANG
+1185 LKVANDTKG
-1196 VVKQDSQLT
+1196 MAA
-1205 SVIDDLKARK
+1205 DLKALETLKGTNGFVESNKETEFTTNTIDKLTQEQKNRE
-1215 TAAASQN
+1215 AAAKITS
-1222 NTELASELGGA
+1222 NTVAAQELGGGGV
-1233 NSDILLSAFGK
+1233 NSDILLSAYGSTAGFGARD
-1244 KDGAINELTR
+1244 KDTAAAIG
-1254 NAVALD
+1254 LD
-1260 IVKNG
+1260 MVQNG

-1313 ANLAQGFAGY
+1313 GNLAQGFAGY
-1323 EYAAVGG
+1323 EYAAVSG

-1362 LMGLSLG
+1362 LVGLSLG
-1369 FDRQLENTLVG
+1369 FDKQLENTLVG

-1392 KIVEQGAD
+1392 KIVEQGAN

-1418 VKAYGQVAI
+1418 VKAYGQVAV

-1440 AKFNRLYGG
+1440 AKFTRLYGG

-1512 QYFNENSFMYLTPSI
+1512 QYFNENSFMYLTPSL

-1570 LSDKFNVNLGLG
+1570 LSDKLNVNLGLG

>member
-1 MTRKVSMTR
+1 
-10 FRAFALLAMTEFK
+10 
-23 DELAISQRLRRRLH
+23 
-37 KGLSI
+37 
-42 FMKGSLMT
+42 MKGSLMT

-68 SVALGAESELKV
+68 SVALGDELKVDTADNKLKLGATEVKIEGSVANVKPDTGNESNAIEVKSELKKV
-80 NTDKLQLNGIDVAI
+80 DGMSSLTIN
-94 TSGTANVAPKDTEKT
+94 APKAE
-109 NDIVIKGKLDGK
+109 VK
-121 IGDST
+121 IGDGT
-126 MTQLN
+126 TD
-131 ITAKEAA
+131 AKA
-138 VKVGVAGQSGG
+138 SI
-149 VVSVGGTAPANGAAS
+149 GGTAPTDGAVS
-164 ADGYGVTINAKS
+164 ADGYGFTIDASKVTLTGKDTTKTA
-176 VELAGAASNET
+176 E
-187 QLNVNANSSITTT
+187 LNVNANSSITTT
-200 DTAGTK
+200 DGATL
-206 VGANSAINI
+206 GANSAINI
-215 ANGTNLTVNG
+215 ANGKSLTVNG
-225 ALTTSDDTSKV
+225 GLTTSDTTSKV
-236 SVNGGTLDLNG
+236 SVNGGELKLNEDLK
-247 GLTATNGTISLGKDG
+247 ATNGNISLGKDG
-262 KLNVTGALTG
+262 ALNVTGALTG
-272 GTAGTISLG
+272 GTAGTISLS
-281 GGTMSVSGAL
+281 GGTMSVGGVL
-291 TQSQTTIDLGG
+291 TQSQTTINLGG
-302 GMLNVNGGGTLDGT
+302 GTLNVNGGGTLDGT
-316 KLTLTNGGTLNFNA
+316 KLTLTDGGTLNF
-330 GANASADKPTTTT
+330 GGGASADKPTATT

-350 IKDKATNV
+350 TANKATNI

-365 VTFSESLTLTNN
+365 VTFGDSLTLTNN
-377 TDTALDKITLGG
+377 TDTALDKISLNG

-404 DTLGGGVINFT
+404 NTLGGGVINFSDQT
-415 GDANTA
+415 ST
-421 QTKATGSTIT
+421 QTKDTGSTIT
-431 NDFTIGNGTAMN
+431 NDFTISNGTALN

-492 GKIVF
+492 GKIIF
-497 ADKSESQISGNVAL
+497 ASGSKSQISGNVAL

-516 YTFSAAGTLNLESL
+516 YAFSAAGTLNLESL

-541 SKDSVLNIAN
+541 GKDSVLNLAN

-561 IVLTNGG
+561 IDISKGG
-568 TLNFNGGNSV
+568 TINFNGGNSV

-592 LLNVNSGASVSFE
+592 LLNVNSGAGVSFE

-629 TTKAESLALEQGTLN
+629 TAAADSLDLKKGTLN
-644 FVGKANDKDKSKID
+644 FVGKANDKGEIE
-658 TVTSTIGADLDL
+658 TLTSTIGADLDL

-683 LVKINTA
+683 LVKFTSTD
-690 GTGQLTASSVNLNG
+690 GKLTASNVNLNG

-711 LTAATGENSSGLA
+711 LTAAKGEKFSGLA

-735 NGDLAGTNAF
+735 NGELSGTAAF
-745 SIGTDKDGKHFIT
+745 SIGTDKDGNHFIT
-758 KTGETAE
+758 KATESASI
-765 VGANS
+765 GAGS
-770 ALSLNSG
+770 SLSLNSG
-777 AINANGTLETK
+777 VVNANGTLETK

-793 FNGGK
+793 FNGGN

-807 GGKLSI
+807 GGKLTI
-813 DNTANLEV
+813 DDTKNLEV
-821 LKGGVLHLQGAS
+821 LKGGVLYLQGAS
-833 DGAEA
+833 DGDTT
-838 KSGSATLATGDLDL
+838 KSGSATIAQGDLDL
-852 SKGLNIIIDQGASL
+852 SKGLNIIIDNGASL

-873 ISGKGQSIRL
+873 ISGKGQSITL
-883 GKNAA
+883 GKYAA

-895 KTDANGKFEAYKVGN
+895 KTAANGKFEAYKVGN

-917 TLGVSTTAVGGVYK
+917 TLGVSTIAIDGVYK

-939 VTTGESA
+939 TKTGESA

-958 GGLDKDASTAL
+958 GATKDSEAL
-969 TLNNQGF
+969 
-976 TSDIKLDNG
+976 KLDNLG
-985 AVLNFNSGVVSVK
+985 FVSGITLADDAVLNFNSGVVSVK
-998 GALNATNNATLKVS
+998 GALNAATQDKATLKVS

-1028 IELSNGALNVKGDYT
+1028 IELSGGGALNLKGDFAPTNDTTITTDGNSLVNVNGGVSSADKLTFALLDIKNSGNYT
-1043 GTSIDV
+1043 VLTSTKGV
-1049 THIQTNAS
+1049 TGDAKAQMTTRTSLNDILAKYDLKVDDTVV
-1057 GIGSAMNIDGTA
+1057 TA
-1069 SITSSK
+1069 DNKKKVQDIVIADSSK
-1075 FAILPLVET
+1075 DTDKISVKADGNNIVVTAKSFDSAIDSSSLQGLK
-1084 GATSYKVLSTTKGL
+1084 AANDTKGM
-1098 TVSDLNGATT
+1098 A
-1108 AEFRTRN
+1108 A
-1115 SLNGILGKY
+1115 
-1124 GLQVE
+1124 
-1129 EANKANITDG
+1129 
-1139 DKLITAKDSS
+1139 
-1149 VTVSLKNDGKNLFLE
+1149 
-1164 RKVDVSSLSAVKQAS
+1164 
-1179 LQADID
+1179 
-1185 ALTEMDKTANG
+1185 
-1196 VVKQDSQLT
+1196 
-1205 SVIDDLKARK
+1205 DLKALETLKGTNGFVESNKETEFTTNTIDKLTQEQKNRE
-1215 TAAASQN
+1215 TAAKITS
-1222 NTELASELGGA
+1222 NTVAAQELGGGGV
-1233 NSDILLSAFGK
+1233 NSDILLSAYGSTAGFGARD
-1244 KDGAINELTR
+1244 KDTAAAIG
-1254 NAVALD
+1254 LD
-1260 IVKNG
+1260 MVQNG

-1313 ANLAQGFAGY
+1313 GNLAQGFAGY
-1323 EYAAVGG
+1323 EYAAVSG

-1362 LMGLSLG
+1362 LVGLSLG
-1369 FDRQLENTLVG
+1369 FDKQLENTLVG

-1418 VKAYGQVAI
+1418 VKAYGQVAV

-1440 AKFNRLYGG
+1440 AKFTRLYGG

-1512 QYFNENSFMYLTPSI
+1512 QYFNENSFMYLTPSL

-1570 LSDKFNVNLGLG
+1570 LSDKLNVNLGLG

>member
-1 MTRKVSMTR
+1 
-10 FRAFALLAMTEFK
+10 
-23 DELAISQRLRRRLH
+23 
-37 KGLSI
+37 
-42 FMKGSLMT
+42 MKGSLMT

-68 SVALGAESELKV
+68 SVALGAEVELKV
-80 NTDKLQLNGIDVAI
+80 EQDKLQLGTQQVEIKG
-94 TSGTANVAPKDTEKT
+94 GTANVAPSDTDKT
-109 NDIVIKGKLDGK
+109 GPVTIKTT
-121 IGDST
+121 IGNTIGTDT

-131 ITAKEAA
+131 ITAKEA
-138 VKVGVAGQSGG
+138 VVNVGEASQSGG
-149 VVSVGGTAPANGAAS
+149 VVSIGGEAPKADGAVS
-164 ADGYGVTINAKS
+164 ADGYGVNIDAKS
-176 VELAGAASNET
+176 VALAGAASNET
-187 QLNVNANSSITTT
+187 QLNVNADSTITTT
-200 DTAGTK
+200 AGTS

-215 ANGTNLTVNG
+215 ANGKSLTV
-225 ALTTSDDTSKV
+225 
-236 SVNGGTLDLNG
+236 NG
-247 GLTATNGTISLGKDG
+247 GLTATDGTI
-262 KLNVTGALTG
+262 N
-272 GTAGTISLG
+272 LG
-281 GGTMSVSGAL
+281 GGT
-291 TQSQTTIDLGG
+291 
-302 GMLNVNGGGTLDGT
+302 LNVNGGGKLDGT
-316 KLTLTNGGTLNFNA
+316 KLTLTDGGTLNFGA
-330 GANASADKPTTTT
+330 GANADKPTTTT

-350 IKDKATNV
+350 TAGKATNV

-365 VTFSESLTLTNN
+365 VTFSGDSLTLTNN
-377 TDTALDKITLGG
+377 TDTVLDKINLNG

-404 DTLGGGVINFT
+404 NTLGGGVINFSDQT
-415 GDANTA
+415 SA
-421 QTKATGSTIT
+421 QAKDTGSKIT
-431 NDFTIGNGTAMN
+431 NDFTISNGTAMN

-492 GKIVF
+492 GKIIF
-497 ADKSESQISGNVAL
+497 ASGSKSQISGNVAL

-516 YTFSAAGTLNLESL
+516 YAFSAAGTLNLESL

-541 SKDSVLNIAN
+541 GKDSVLNLAN

-561 IVLTNGG
+561 IVLKDGG
-568 TLNFNGGNSV
+568 TINFNGGNSV

-585 TTASKDT
+585 TTANKET
-592 LLNVNSGASVSFE
+592 LLNVNSGAGVSFE
-605 SLDLKDDKSKLTL
+605 SLDLKDKSSKLTL

-629 TTKAESLALEQGTLN
+629 TAAADSLDLKQGTLN
-644 FVGKANDKDKSKID
+644 FVGKANDDGSKTQVESTIAALTLAENSTAVLNFNDKSSVKISDD
-658 TVTSTIGADLDL
+658 TLDL
-670 SKAGAQVNFNKGS
+670 GKTSATLNFNQGS
-683 LVKINTA
+683 LVTMN
-690 GTGQLTASSVNLNG
+690 GTNATLTAHTLNLNG
-704 GEINLKK
+704 GQINLKK
-711 LTAATGENSSGLA
+711 LVASKSERSDTL
-724 NLNFAGANASV
+724 NLRFMGASASV
-735 NGDLAGTNAF
+735 KGDLANTTAF
-745 SIGTDKDGKHFIT
+745 TLGTDDKGNHFIG
-758 KTGETAE
+758 KGSEE
-765 VGANS
+765 VKISANS
-770 ALSLNSG
+770 SLALNLG
-777 AINANGTLETK
+777 TINANG
-788 GGKLV
+788 KLTTEAS
-793 FNGGK
+793 GGK
-798 LIVGAGETA
+798 LIFGGGSLNVGADGSLTIA
-807 GGKLSI
+807 DTSK
-813 DNTANLEV
+813 NLELKDGV
-821 LKGGVLHLQGAS
+821 GGLITLKGDGTKGGAMTITT
-833 DGAEA
+833 GA
-838 KSGSATLATGDLDL
+838 LDL
-852 SKGLNIIIDQGASL
+852 SKTSLGIKIENGGKL
-866 TTTAAST
+866 TTTAAIK
-873 ISGKGQSIRL
+873 ISGSGNAIQLSDYTGIRVYGDITTATSGEFSYNKMGDLTL
-883 GKNAA
+883 GKETALGIYTSSNADGNLQEITA
-888 LSIDGSV
+888 GKLTATDGANLAFGNGGVVKLTGEIQAGTSGSENKLNNAGFGSGLTLGENAVLEFASGSV
-895 KTDANGKFEAYKVGN
+895 NV
-910 LELGKGT
+910 KGV
-917 TLGVSTTAVGGVYK
+917 LGVET
-931 ELEVGKLS
+931 GK
-939 VTTGESA
+939 A
-946 NLRFGAGSVELM
+946 
-958 GGLDKDASTAL
+958 
-969 TLNNQGF
+969 
-976 TSDIKLDNG
+976 
-985 AVLNFNSGVVSVK
+985 
-998 GALNATNNATLKVS
+998 ATLKVS
-1012 GATADLQ
+1012 NAVANLN
-1019 GGLGDKMTK
+1019 GGLSDITTDKGFNK
-1028 IELSNGALNVKGDYT
+1028 IELGGGTLNIKQDLTASGLD
-1043 GTSIDV
+1043 I

-1098 TVSDLNGATT
+1098 TVSDLNSQTT

-1115 SLNGILGKY
+1115 SLNGILSKY
-1124 GLQVE
+1124 GLEVDSTN
-1129 EANKANITDG
+1129 ASKIKDG
-1139 DKLITAKDSS
+1139 DKVITAKDSS

-1164 RKVDVSSLSAVKQAS
+1164 RKVDVSSLAAVKVAN

-1185 ALTEMDKTANG
+1185 ALDVMDKDKEIVGESQGTANTDVLKG
-1196 VVKQDSQLT
+1196 
-1205 SVIDDLKARK
+1205 VIDNLKARQ
-1215 TAAASQN
+1215 TTAASQS

-1244 KDGAINELTR
+1244 KVGAINELTR
-1254 NAVALD
+1254 NAVTLD

-1313 ANLAQGFAGY
+1313 GNLAQGFAGY
-1323 EYAAVGG
+1323 EYAAVEG

-1362 LMGLSLG
+1362 LVGLSLG
-1369 FDRQLENTLVG
+1369 FDKQLENTLVG

-1418 VKAYGQVAI
+1418 VKAYGQVAV

-1440 AKFNRLYGG
+1440 AKFTRLYGG

-1512 QYFNENSFMYLTPSI
+1512 QYFNENSFMYLTPSL

-1570 LSDKFNVNLGLG
+1570 LSDKLNVNLGLG

>member
-1 MTRKVSMTR
+1 
-10 FRAFALLAMTEFK
+10 
-23 DELAISQRLRRRLH
+23 
-37 KGLSI
+37 
-42 FMKGSLMT
+42 MT

-68 SVALGAESELKV
+68 SVALGAEVELKV
-80 NTDKLQLNGIDVAI
+80 EQDKLQLGTQQVEIKG
-94 TSGTANVAPKDTEKT
+94 GTANVAPSDTDKTGPVTIKTTIGNTIGKD
-109 NDIVIKGKLDGK
+109 
-121 IGDST
+121 T

-138 VKVGVAGQSGG
+138 VNVGTANQSSG
-149 VVSVGGTAPANGAAS
+149 VVSIGGTAPTNGTAA
-164 ADGYGVTINAKS
+164 ADGYGVNIDAKS
-176 VELAGAASNET
+176 VALAGAANNET
-187 QLNVNANSSITTT
+187 QLNVNQNSTITTT
-200 DTAGTK
+200 DGATL
-206 VGANSAINI
+206 GANSAINI
-215 ANGTNLTVNG
+215 ANGKNLTVNG
-225 ALTTSDDTSKV
+225 GLTTSETSSKV
-236 SVNGGTLDLNG
+236 SVNGGSLKLNG
-247 GLTATNGTISLGKDG
+247 DLTATNGDISLGKDG
-262 KLNVTGALTG
+262 ALNVTGALTG
-272 GTAGTISLG
+272 TAGDIKLG
-281 GGTMSVSGAL
+281 GGTMSVGGVL
-291 TQSQTTIDLGG
+291 TQTGTTIDLGG
-302 GMLNVNGGGTLDGT
+302 GTLNVNGGGSLAGD
-316 KLTLTNGGTLNFNA
+316 KLTLTNGGTLNFGA
-330 GANASADKPTTTT
+330 GANASADKPTATT

-350 IKDKATNV
+350 TAGKATNI

-365 VTFSESLTLTNN
+365 VTFGDSLTLTNN
-377 TDTALDKITLGG
+377 TDTALDKISLNG

-404 DTLGGGVINFT
+404 NTLGGGVINFSDQT
-415 GDANTA
+415 ST
-421 QTKATGSTIT
+421 QTKDTGSTIT
-431 NDFTIGNGTAMN
+431 NDFTISNGTALN

-492 GKIVF
+492 GKIIF
-497 ADKSESQISGNVAL
+497 ASGSKSQISGNVAL

-516 YTFSAAGTLNLESL
+516 YAFSAAGTLNLESL

-541 SKDSVLNIAN
+541 GKDSVLNLAN

-561 IVLTNGG
+561 IDISKGG
-568 TLNFNGGNSV
+568 TINFNGGNSV

-592 LLNVNSGASVSFE
+592 LLNVNSGAGVSFE

-629 TTKAESLALEQGTLN
+629 TAAADSLDLKKGTLN
-644 FVGKANDKDKSKID
+644 FVGKANDKGEIE
-658 TVTSTIGADLDL
+658 TLTSTIGADLDL
-670 SKAGAQVNFNKGS
+670 SKVGAQVNFNKGS
-683 LVKINTA
+683 LVKFT
-690 GTGQLTASSVNLNG
+690 GTDGKLTASSVNLNG

-711 LTAATGENSSGLA
+711 LTAAKGEKFSGLA

-735 NGDLAGTNAF
+735 NGELSGTAAF
-745 SIGTDKDGKHFIT
+745 SIGTDKDGNHFIT
-758 KTGETAE
+758 KATESASI
-765 VGANS
+765 GAGS
-770 ALSLNSG
+770 SLSLNSG
-777 AINANGTLETK
+777 VVNTNGTLETK

-793 FNGGK
+793 FNGGN
-798 LIVGAGETA
+798 LIVGEA
-807 GGKLSI
+807 GKLII

-821 LKGGVLHLQGAS
+821 LKGGVLALAGKS
-833 DGAEA
+833 DGT
-838 KSGSATLATGDLDL
+838 SGGAVTLTAGDLDL
-852 SKGLNIIIDQGASL
+852 SKELNIIIDNGASL

-873 ISGKGQSIRL
+873 ISGKGQSITL
-883 GKNAA
+883 GKYAA

-895 KTDANGKFEAYKVGN
+895 KTAANGKFEAYKVGN

-917 TLGVSTTAVGGVYK
+917 TLGVSTIAVDGVYK

-939 VTTGESA
+939 TKAGESA

-958 GGLDKDASTAL
+958 GGLDKDASKAL

-976 TSDIKLDNG
+976 TSDIKLDDD
-985 AVLNFNSGVVSVK
+985 AVLNFNSGVASVK
-998 GALNATNNATLKVS
+998 GALNAANKDKAMLKVS

-1019 GGLGDKMTK
+1019 GGLGANMTK
-1028 IELSNGALNVKGDYT
+1028 IELSGGGALNLKGDFAPTNDTTITTDGNSLVNVNGGVSSTDKLTFALLDIKNSGNYT
-1043 GTSIDV
+1043 VLTSTKGVTGDAKAQMTTRTSLNDILAKYDLKVEDDV
-1049 THIQTNAS
+1049 V
-1057 GIGSAMNIDGTA
+1057 TA
-1069 SITSSK
+1069 DNKKKVQDIVIADSSK
-1075 FAILPLVET
+1075 DTDKISVKADGNNIVVTAKSFDSAIDSSSLQGLK
-1084 GATSYKVLSTTKGL
+1084 AANDTKGM
-1098 TVSDLNGATT
+1098 A
-1108 AEFRTRN
+1108 A
-1115 SLNGILGKY
+1115 
-1124 GLQVE
+1124 
-1129 EANKANITDG
+1129 
-1139 DKLITAKDSS
+1139 
-1149 VTVSLKNDGKNLFLE
+1149 
-1164 RKVDVSSLSAVKQAS
+1164 
-1179 LQADID
+1179 
-1185 ALTEMDKTANG
+1185 
-1196 VVKQDSQLT
+1196 
-1205 SVIDDLKARK
+1205 DLKALETLKGTNGFVESNKETEFTTNTIDKLTQEQKNRE
-1215 TAAASQN
+1215 AAAKITS
-1222 NTELASELGGA
+1222 NTVAAQELGGGGV
-1233 NSDILLSAFGK
+1233 NSDILLSAYGSTAGFGARD
-1244 KDGAINELTR
+1244 KDTAAAIG
-1254 NAVALD
+1254 LD
-1260 IVKNG
+1260 MVQNG

-1313 ANLAQGFAGY
+1313 GNLAQGFAGY
-1323 EYAAVGG
+1323 EYAAVSG

-1362 LMGLSLG
+1362 LVGLSLG
-1369 FDRQLENTLVG
+1369 FDKQLENTLVG

-1418 VKAYGQVAI
+1418 VKAYGQVAV

-1440 AKFNRLYGG
+1440 AKFTRLYGG

-1512 QYFNENSFMYLTPSI
+1512 QYFNENSFMYLTPSL

-1570 LSDKFNVNLGLG
+1570 LSDKLNVNLGLG

>member
-1 MTRKVSMTR
+1 
-10 FRAFALLAMTEFK
+10 
-23 DELAISQRLRRRLH
+23 
-37 KGLSI
+37 
-42 FMKGSLMT
+42 MKGSLMT

-68 SVALGAESELKV
+68 SVALGDELKVDTADNKLKLGATEVKLEGSVANVKPDTGNESNAIEVKSELKKV
-80 NTDKLQLNGIDVAI
+80 DGMSSLTIN
-94 TSGTANVAPKDTEKT
+94 APKAE
-109 NDIVIKGKLDGK
+109 VK
-121 IGDST
+121 IGDGT
-126 MTQLN
+126 TD
-131 ITAKEAA
+131 AKA
-138 VKVGVAGQSGG
+138 SI
-149 VVSVGGTAPANGAAS
+149 GGTAPTDGAVS
-164 ADGYGVTINAKS
+164 ADGYGFTIDASKVTLTGKDTTKTA
-176 VELAGAASNET
+176 E
-187 QLNVNANSSITTT
+187 LNVNANSSITTT
-200 DTAGTK
+200 DGATL
-206 VGANSAINI
+206 GANSAINI
-215 ANGTNLTVNG
+215 ANGKSLTVNG
-225 ALTTSDDTSKV
+225 GLTTSDTTSKV
-236 SVNGGTLDLNG
+236 SVNGGELKLNEDLK
-247 GLTATNGTISLGKDG
+247 ATNGNISLGKDG
-262 KLNVTGALTG
+262 ALNVTGALTG
-272 GTAGTISLG
+272 GTAGTISLS
-281 GGTMSVSGAL
+281 GGTMSVGGVL
-291 TQSQTTIDLGG
+291 TQSQTTINLGG
-302 GMLNVNGGGTLDGT
+302 GTLNVNGGGTLDGT
-316 KLTLTNGGTLNFNA
+316 KLTLTDGGTLNF
-330 GANASADKPTTTT
+330 GGGASADKPTATT

-350 IKDKATNV
+350 TANKATNI

-365 VTFSESLTLTNN
+365 VTFGDSLTLTNN
-377 TDTALDKITLGG
+377 TDTALDKISLNG

-404 DTLGGGVINFT
+404 NTLGGGVINFSDQT
-415 GDANTA
+415 ST
-421 QTKATGSTIT
+421 QTKDTGSTIT
-431 NDFTIGNGTAMN
+431 NDFTISNGTALN

-492 GKIVF
+492 GKIIF
-497 ADKSESQISGNVAL
+497 ASGSKSQISGNVAL

-516 YTFSAAGTLNLESL
+516 YAFSAAGTLNLESL

-541 SKDSVLNIAN
+541 GKDSVLNLAN

-561 IVLTNGG
+561 IDISKGG
-568 TLNFNGGNSV
+568 TINFNGGNSV

-592 LLNVNSGASVSFE
+592 LLNVNSGAGVSFE

-629 TTKAESLALEQGTLN
+629 TAAADSLDLKKGTLN
-644 FVGKANDKDKSKID
+644 FVGKANDKGEIE
-658 TVTSTIGADLDL
+658 TLTSTIGADLDL

-683 LVKINTA
+683 LVKFTSTD
-690 GTGQLTASSVNLNG
+690 GKLTASSVNLNG

-711 LTAATGENSSGLA
+711 LTAAKGEKFSGLA

-735 NGDLAGTNAF
+735 NGELSGTAAF
-745 SIGTDKDGKHFIT
+745 SIGTDKDGNHFIT
-758 KTGETAE
+758 KATESASI
-765 VGANS
+765 GAGS
-770 ALSLNSG
+770 SLSLNSG
-777 AINANGTLETK
+777 VVNANGTLETK

-793 FNGGK
+793 FNGGN
-798 LIVGAGETA
+798 LIVGEA
-807 GGKLSI
+807 GKLII

-821 LKGGVLHLQGAS
+821 LKGGVLALAGKS
-833 DGAEA
+833 DGT
-838 KSGSATLATGDLDL
+838 SGGAVTLTAGDLDL
-852 SKGLNIIIDQGASL
+852 SKGLNIIIDNGASL

-873 ISGKGQSIRL
+873 ISGKEQSITL
-883 GKNAA
+883 GKYAA

-895 KTDANGKFEAYKVGN
+895 KTAAQGKFEAYKVGA

-917 TLGVSTTAVGGVYK
+917 TLGVSTQAVGGVYK

-939 VTTGESA
+939 TKAGESA

-958 GGLDKDASTAL
+958 GALDDTTNKSHK
-969 TLNNQGF
+969 LNNEGF
-976 TSDIKLDNG
+976 VSKVDLADD
-985 AVLNFNSGVVSVK
+985 AVLNFNNGVVK
-998 GALNATNNATLKVS
+998 FKEQLNAKTAGKATLKVS

-1019 GGLGDKMTK
+1019 GGLGANMTK
-1028 IELSNGALNVKGDYT
+1028 IELSGGGALNLKGDFAPTNDTTITTDGNSLVNVNGGVSSADKLTFALLDIKNSGNYT
-1043 GTSIDV
+1043 VLTSTKGVTGDAKAQMTTRTSLNDILAKYDLKVEDDV
-1049 THIQTNAS
+1049 V
-1057 GIGSAMNIDGTA
+1057 TA
-1069 SITSSK
+1069 DNKKKVQDIVIADSSK
-1075 FAILPLVET
+1075 DTDKISVKADGNNIVVTAKSFDSAIDSSSLQGLK
-1084 GATSYKVLSTTKGL
+1084 AANDTKGM
-1098 TVSDLNGATT
+1098 A
-1108 AEFRTRN
+1108 A
-1115 SLNGILGKY
+1115 
-1124 GLQVE
+1124 
-1129 EANKANITDG
+1129 
-1139 DKLITAKDSS
+1139 
-1149 VTVSLKNDGKNLFLE
+1149 
-1164 RKVDVSSLSAVKQAS
+1164 
-1179 LQADID
+1179 
-1185 ALTEMDKTANG
+1185 
-1196 VVKQDSQLT
+1196 
-1205 SVIDDLKARK
+1205 DLKALEALGKTTGTEQGVVESGKDTDFKTNIIDKLTQEQKNRE
-1215 TAAASQN
+1215 TAAKITS
-1222 NTELASELGGA
+1222 NTVAAQELGGGGV
-1233 NSDILLSAFGK
+1233 NSDILLSAYGSTAGFGARD
-1244 KDGAINELTR
+1244 KDTAAAIG
-1254 NAVALD
+1254 LD
-1260 IVKNG
+1260 MVQNG

-1313 ANLAQGFAGY
+1313 GNLAQGFAGY
-1323 EYAAVGG
+1323 EYAAVSG

-1362 LMGLSLG
+1362 LVGLSLG
-1369 FDRQLENTLVG
+1369 FDKQLENTLVG

-1418 VKAYGQVAI
+1418 VKAYGQVAV

-1440 AKFNRLYGG
+1440 AKFTRLYGG

-1487 QSDAALSVKSANN
+1487 QSEAALSVKSANN

-1512 QYFNENSFMYLTPSI
+1512 QYFNENSFMYLTPSL

-1534 GGDYTAGFIGSDTTF
+1534 GGNYTAGFIGSDTTF

-1570 LSDKFNVNLGLG
+1570 LSDKLNVNLGLG

>member
-1 MTRKVSMTR
+1 
-10 FRAFALLAMTEFK
+10 
-23 DELAISQRLRRRLH
+23 
-37 KGLSI
+37 
-42 FMKGSLMT
+42 MT

-68 SVALGAESELKV
+68 SVALGEELKVDTDKLKLGATEVKIEGSVANVKPETGNESNAIEVKSELKKV
-80 NTDKLQLNGIDVAI
+80 DGMSSLTIN
-94 TSGTANVAPKDTEKT
+94 APKAE
-109 NDIVIKGKLDGK
+109 VK
-121 IGDST
+121 IGDGT
-126 MTQLN
+126 TD
-131 ITAKEAA
+131 AKA
-138 VKVGVAGQSGG
+138 SI
-149 VVSVGGTAPANGAAS
+149 GGTAPVNGAAS
-164 ADGYGVTINAKS
+164 ADGYGFTIDASKVTLTGKDTTKTA
-176 VELAGAASNET
+176 E
-187 QLNVNANSSITTT
+187 LNVNKDSTITTS
-200 DTAGTK
+200 DTAGTS

-215 ANGTNLTVNG
+215 ANGTKLEVNG
-225 ALTTSDDTSKV
+225 GLTTSDTTSKV
-236 SVNGGTLDLNG
+236 SVNGGLLNLNG
-247 GLTATNGTISLGKDG
+247 DLTATNGNISLGKDG
-262 KLNVTGALTG
+262 TLNVTGALTG
-272 GTAGTISLG
+272 TAGDIKLG
-281 GGTMSVSGAL
+281 GGTMSVGGKL
-291 TQSQTTIDLGG
+291 EQTGTTIDLGG
-302 GMLNVNGGGTLDGT
+302 GTLNVNGGGSLAGD
-316 KLTLTNGGTLNFNA
+316 KLTLTNGGTLNF
-330 GANASADKPTTTT
+330 GGGASADKPTTTA

-350 IKDKATNV
+350 TANKATNI

-365 VTFSESLTLTNN
+365 VKFDESLTLTNH
-377 TDTALDKITLGG
+377 TDTALDKINLNG

-404 DTLGGGVINFT
+404 NTLGGGVIDFT
-415 GDANTA
+415 GDTTTA
-421 QTKATGSTIT
+421 QTKDTGSKIT
-431 NDFTIGNGTAMN
+431 NDFTISNGTAMN

-497 ADKSESQISGNVAL
+497 ASDSKSQISGNVAL

-516 YTFSAAGTLNLESL
+516 YAFSAAGTLNLDSL

-541 SKDSVLNIAN
+541 GKDSVLNLAN

-568 TLNFNGGNSV
+568 TINFNGGNSV
-578 IKGEQFA
+578 IKGKDDKNLFE
-585 TTASKDT
+585 TTAQKDT
-592 LLNVNSGASVSFE
+592 LFNVKGGALNLENVKLA
-605 SLDLKDDKSKLTL
+605 DDKANLTID
-618 NGGFVNMGALT
+618 GGVVNAAGLT
-629 TTKAESLALEQGTLN
+629 TTAAENLALKQGTLN
-644 FVGKANDKDKSKID
+644 FVGKANDKGEIE
-658 TVTSTIGADLDL
+658 TLTSTIGADLDL

-683 LVKINTA
+683 LVTINGA
-690 GTGQLTASSVNLNG
+690 NGQLTASNVNLNG

-711 LTAATGENSSGLA
+711 LTAAKGEKFSGLA

-735 NGDLAGTNAF
+735 NGELSGTAAF
-745 SIGTDKDGKHFIT
+745 SIGTDKDGNHFIT
-758 KTGETAE
+758 KATESASI
-765 VGANS
+765 GAGS
-770 ALSLNSG
+770 SLSLNSG
-777 AINANGTLETK
+777 VVNANGTLETK

-793 FNGGK
+793 FNGGN
-798 LIVGAGETA
+798 LIVGEA
-807 GGKLSI
+807 GKLII

-821 LKGGVLHLQGAS
+821 LKGGVLALADKS
-833 DGAEA
+833 DGT
-838 KSGSATLATGDLDL
+838 SGGAVTLTAGDLDL
-852 SKGLNIIIDQGASL
+852 SKGLNIIIDNGASL

-873 ISGKGQSIRL
+873 ISGKGQSITL
-883 GKNAA
+883 GKYAA

-895 KTDANGKFEAYKVGN
+895 KTAAQGKFEAYKVGA

-917 TLGVSTTAVGGVYK
+917 TLGVSTQAVGGVYK

-939 VTTGESA
+939 TKAGESA
-946 NLRFGAGSVELM
+946 NLRFGAGSVELV
-958 GGLDKDASTAL
+958 STA
-969 TLNNQGF
+969 TPATTPAEIISSTTN
-976 TSDIKLDNG
+976 KLDNLG
-985 AVLNFNSGVVSVK
+985 FVSAINLADNAVLNFNSGVVSVK
-998 GALNATNNATLKVS
+998 GALNAANKDKATLKVS

-1028 IELSNGALNVKGDYT
+1028 IELSGGGALNLKGDFAPTNDTTITTDGNSLVNVNGGVSSADKLTFALLDIKNSGNYT
-1043 GTSIDV
+1043 VLTS
-1049 THIQTNAS
+1049 
-1057 GIGSAMNIDGTA
+1057 
-1069 SITSSK
+1069 
-1075 FAILPLVET
+1075 
-1084 GATSYKVLSTTKGL
+1084 TKGV
-1098 TVSDLNGATT
+1098 TGDAK
-1108 AEFRTRN
+1108 AELRTRT
-1115 SLNGILGKY
+1115 SLNEILGKY
-1124 GLQVE
+1124 GLNVEDTIVSADNKKKVQDIKVGDGSVQVID
-1129 EANKANITDG
+1129 NNIVVGVSLADSA
-1139 DKLITAKDSS
+1139 IDSS
-1149 VTVSLKNDGKNLFLE
+1149 
-1164 RKVDVSSLSAVKQAS
+1164 S
-1179 LQADID
+1179 LQGLKA
-1185 ALTEMDKTANG
+1185 ANDTKG
-1196 VVKQDSQLT
+1196 MAA
-1205 SVIDDLKARK
+1205 DLKALEALKSTTSFVESGKETDFTTNTIDKLTQEQKNRE
-1215 TAAASQN
+1215 AAAKITS
-1222 NTELASELGGA
+1222 NTVAAQELGGGGV
-1233 NSDILLSAFGK
+1233 NSDILLSAYGSTAGFGARD
-1244 KDGAINELTR
+1244 KDTAAAIG
-1254 NAVALD
+1254 LD
-1260 IVKNG
+1260 MVQNG

-1313 ANLAQGFAGY
+1313 GNLAQGFAGY
-1323 EYAAVGG
+1323 EYAAVSG

-1362 LMGLSLG
+1362 LVGLSLG
-1369 FDRQLENTLVG
+1369 FDKQLENTLVG

-1418 VKAYGQVAI
+1418 VKAYGQVAV
-1427 TETTAKRGEGEAE
+1427 TETTAKRGKGEAE
-1440 AKFNRLYGG
+1440 AKFTRLYGG

-1512 QYFNENSFMYLTPSI
+1512 QYFNENSFMYLTPSL

-1570 LSDKFNVNLGLG
+1570 LSDKLNVNLGLG

>member
-1 MTRKVSMTR
+1 
-10 FRAFALLAMTEFK
+10 
-23 DELAISQRLRRRLH
+23 
-37 KGLSI
+37 
-42 FMKGSLMT
+42 MT

-68 SVALGAESELKV
+68 SVALGAEVELKV
-80 NTDKLQLNGIDVAI
+80 EQDKLQLGTQQVEIKG
-94 TSGTANVAPKDTEKT
+94 GTANVAPSDTDKTGPVTIKTTIGNTIGKD
-109 NDIVIKGKLDGK
+109 
-121 IGDST
+121 T

-138 VKVGVAGQSGG
+138 VNVGTANQSSG
-149 VVSVGGTAPANGAAS
+149 VVSIGGTAPTNGTAA
-164 ADGYGVTINAKS
+164 ADGYGVNIDAKS
-176 VELAGAASNET
+176 VALAGAANNET
-187 QLNVNANSSITTT
+187 QLNVNQNSTITTT
-200 DTAGTK
+200 DGATL
-206 VGANSAINI
+206 GANSAINI
-215 ANGTNLTVNG
+215 ANGKSLTVNG
-225 ALTTSDDTSKV
+225 GLTTSDTTSKV
-236 SVNGGTLDLNG
+236 SVNGGELKLNEDLK
-247 GLTATNGTISLGKDG
+247 ATNGNISLGKDG
-262 KLNVTGALTG
+262 ALNVTGALTG
-272 GTAGTISLG
+272 GTAGTISLS
-281 GGTMSVSGAL
+281 GGTMSVGGVL
-291 TQSQTTIDLGG
+291 TQSQTTINLGG
-302 GMLNVNGGGTLDGT
+302 GTLNVNGGGTLDGT
-316 KLTLTNGGTLNFNA
+316 KLTLTDGGTLNF
-330 GANASADKPTTTT
+330 GGGASADKPTATT

-350 IKDKATNV
+350 TANKATNI

-365 VTFSESLTLTNN
+365 VTFGDSLTLTNN
-377 TDTALDKITLGG
+377 TDTALDKISLNG

-404 DTLGGGVINFT
+404 NTLGGGVINFSDQT
-415 GDANTA
+415 ST
-421 QTKATGSTIT
+421 QTKDTGSTIT
-431 NDFTIGNGTAMN
+431 NDFTISNGTALN

-492 GKIVF
+492 GKIIF
-497 ADKSESQISGNVAL
+497 ASGSKSQISGNVAL

-516 YTFSAAGTLNLESL
+516 YAFSAAGTLNLESL

-535 GKIEFA
+535 GNITFA
-541 SKDSVLNIAN
+541 SKDSVLNLAN

-561 IVLTNGG
+561 IVLKDGG
-568 TLNFNGGNSV
+568 TINFNGGNSV
-578 IKGEQFA
+578 IKGKDSTNLFE
-585 TTASKDT
+585 TTAGKDT
-592 LLNVNSGASVSFE
+592 LFNVKGGALNLENVKLADKQAILTIDGGVVNAAGLTTTAAE
-605 SLDLKDDKSKLTL
+605 NLDLK
-618 NGGFVNMGALT
+618 
-629 TTKAESLALEQGTLN
+629 QGTLN
-644 FVGKANDKDKSKID
+644 FVGKANDKGEIE
-658 TVTSTIGADLDL
+658 TLTSTIGADLDL

-683 LVKINTA
+683 LVKFTSTD
-690 GTGQLTASSVNLNG
+690 GKLTASNVNLNG

-711 LTAATGENSSGLA
+711 LTAAKGEKFSGLA

-735 NGDLAGTNAF
+735 NGELSGTAAF
-745 SIGTDKDGKHFIT
+745 SIGTDKDGNHFIT
-758 KTGETAE
+758 KATETASI
-765 VGANS
+765 GAGS
-770 ALSLNSG
+770 SLSLNSG

-793 FNGGK
+793 FNGGN

-807 GGKLSI
+807 GGKLTI
-813 DNTANLEV
+813 DDTKNLEV
-821 LKGGVLHLQGAS
+821 LKGGVLYLQGAS
-833 DGAEA
+833 DGDTT
-838 KSGSATLATGDLDL
+838 KSGSATIAQGDLDL
-852 SKGLNIIIDQGASL
+852 SKGLNIIIDNGASL

-873 ISGKGQSIRL
+873 ISGKGQSITL
-883 GKNAA
+883 GKYAA

-895 KTDANGKFEAYKVGN
+895 KTAQNGKFEAYKVGA

-917 TLGVSTTAVGGVYK
+917 TLGVSTIAIDGVYK

-939 VTTGESA
+939 TKTGESA
-946 NLRFGAGSVELM
+946 NLRFGAGSVELT
-958 GGLDKDASTAL
+958 GEIQAGT
-969 TLNNQGF
+969 N
-976 TSDIKLDNG
+976 KLDNLG
-985 AVLNFNSGVVSVK
+985 FVSGITLADDAVLNFNSGVVSVK
-998 GALNATNNATLKVS
+998 GALNAATQDKATLKVS

-1028 IELSNGALNVKGDYT
+1028 IELSGGGALNLKGDFAPTNDTTITTDGNSLVNVNGGVSSADKLTFALLDIKNSGNYT
-1043 GTSIDV
+1043 VLTSTKGVTGDAKAQMTTRTSLNDILAKYDLKVEDDV
-1049 THIQTNAS
+1049 V
-1057 GIGSAMNIDGTA
+1057 TA
-1069 SITSSK
+1069 DNKKKVQDIVIADSSK
-1075 FAILPLVET
+1075 DTDKISVKADGNNIVVTAKSFDSAIDSSSLQGLK
-1084 GATSYKVLSTTKGL
+1084 AANDTKGM
-1098 TVSDLNGATT
+1098 VA
-1108 AEFRTRN
+1108 
-1115 SLNGILGKY
+1115 
-1124 GLQVE
+1124 
-1129 EANKANITDG
+1129 
-1139 DKLITAKDSS
+1139 
-1149 VTVSLKNDGKNLFLE
+1149 
-1164 RKVDVSSLSAVKQAS
+1164 
-1179 LQADID
+1179 
-1185 ALTEMDKTANG
+1185 
-1196 VVKQDSQLT
+1196 
-1205 SVIDDLKARK
+1205 DLKALEALGKTTGTEQGVVESGKDTDFKTNIIDKLTQEQKNRE
-1215 TAAASQN
+1215 TAAKITS
-1222 NTELASELGGA
+1222 NTVAAQELGGGGV
-1233 NSDILLSAFGK
+1233 NSDILLSAYGSTASFGARD
-1244 KDGAINELTR
+1244 KDTAAAIG
-1254 NAVALD
+1254 LD
-1260 IVKNG
+1260 MVQNG

-1313 ANLAQGFAGY
+1313 GNLAQGFAGY
-1323 EYAAVGG
+1323 EYAAVSG

-1362 LMGLSLG
+1362 LVGLSLG
-1369 FDRQLENTLVG
+1369 FDKQLENTLVG

-1418 VKAYGQVAI
+1418 VKAYGQVAV

-1440 AKFNRLYGG
+1440 AKFTRLYGG

-1487 QSDAALSVKSANN
+1487 QSEAALSVKSANN

-1512 QYFNENSFMYLTPSI
+1512 QYFNENSFMYLTPSL

-1570 LSDKFNVNLGLG
+1570 LSDKLNVNLGLG

>member
-1 MTRKVSMTR
+1 
-10 FRAFALLAMTEFK
+10 
-23 DELAISQRLRRRLH
+23 
-37 KGLSI
+37 
-42 FMKGSLMT
+42 MT

-68 SVALGAESELKV
+68 SVALGAEVELKV
-80 NTDKLQLNGIDVAI
+80 EQDKLQLGTQQVEIKG
-94 TSGTANVAPKDTEKT
+94 GTANVAPSDTDKT
-109 NDIVIKGKLDGK
+109 GPVAIKTT
-121 IGDST
+121 IGNTIGTDT

-138 VKVGVAGQSGG
+138 VNVGEASQSAA
-149 VVSVGGTAPANGAAS
+149 VSIGGTAPANGAVS
-164 ADGYGVTINAKS
+164 ADGYGVNINAKS
-176 VELAGAASNET
+176 VALAGATSNET
-187 QLNVNANSSITTT
+187 QLNVNADSTITTT
-200 DTAGTK
+200 DGTK

-225 ALTTSDDTSKV
+225 GLTTSEATSKV
-236 SVNGGTLDLNG
+236 SVNGGSLDLKG
-247 GLTATNGTISLGKDG
+247 DLTATNGAISLGKDG
-262 KLNVTGALTG
+262 ALNVTGALTG

-281 GGTMSVSGAL
+281 GGTMSVGGAL

-302 GMLNVNGGGTLDGT
+302 GTLNVNGGGTLDGT
-316 KLTLTNGGTLNFNA
+316 KLTLTNGGTLNF
-330 GANASADKPTTTT
+330 GGGASADKPTATT

-350 IKDKATNV
+350 TANKATNI

-365 VTFSESLTLTNN
+365 VTFSGDSLTLTNH
-377 TDTALDKITLGG
+377 TDTALDKISLNG
-389 GTLEVKKLTADATNL
+389 GTLEVKKITADATNF
-404 DTLGGGVINFT
+404 DTTGGGVINFT
-415 GDANTA
+415 DAGA
-421 QTKATGSTIT
+421 QQDKAGGSKIT
-431 NDFTIGNGTAMN
+431 NDFTISNGTAMN
-443 LGKNAYLTLGGADKS
+443 LGKNVYLTLGGADKS

-492 GKIVF
+492 GKIIF
-497 ADKSESQISGNVAL
+497 ASGSKSQISGNVAL

-516 YTFSAAGTLNLESL
+516 YAFSAAGTLNLESL

-535 GKIEFA
+535 GNITFA
-541 SKDSVLNIAN
+541 SKDSVLNLAN
-551 GMTSDDAKTQ
+551 GMTSDNAKEQ
-561 IVLTNGG
+561 IDISKGG
-568 TLNFNGGNSV
+568 TINFNGGNSL
-578 IKGEQFA
+578 IKGAGFT
-585 TTASKDT
+585 TTASKET
-592 LLNVNSGASVSFE
+592 LLNVNSGAGVSFE
-605 SLDLKDDKSKLTL
+605 SLDLKDKSSKLTL

-629 TTKAESLALEQGTLN
+629 TAAADSLDLKQGTLN
-644 FVGKANDKDKSKID
+644 FVGKANDKGEIE
-658 TVTSTIGADLDL
+658 TLTSTIGADLDL

-683 LVKINTA
+683 LVTIGGAN
-690 GTGQLTASSVNLNG
+690 GQLTASSVNLNG

-711 LTAATGENSSGLA
+711 LTAAKGEKFSGLA

-735 NGDLAGTNAF
+735 NGELSGTAAF
-745 SIGTDKDGKHFIT
+745 SIGTDKDGNHFIT

-777 AINANGTLETK
+777 VVSANGTLQTT

-793 FNGGK
+793 FNGGN
-798 LIVGAGETA
+798 LIVGEA
-807 GGKLSI
+807 GKLTI
-813 DNTANLEV
+813 DNTKNLEV
-821 LKGGVLHLQGAS
+821 LKGGVLALAGKS
-833 DGAEA
+833 DGT
-838 KSGSATLATGDLDL
+838 SGGAVTLTDGDLDL
-852 SKGLNIIIDQGASL
+852 SKGLNIIIDNGASL

-873 ISGKGQSIRL
+873 ISGKGQSITL
-883 GKNAA
+883 GKYAA

-895 KTDANGKFEAYKVGN
+895 KTAAQGKFEAYKVGD

-939 VTTGESA
+939 TKAGESA
-946 NLRFGAGSVELM
+946 NLRFGAGSVELT
-958 GGLDKDASTAL
+958 GATKDSE
-969 TLNNQGF
+969 TL
-976 TSDIKLDNG
+976 KLDNLG
-985 AVLNFNSGVVSVK
+985 FVSAVNLADDAVLNFNSGVVSVK
-998 GALNATNNATLKVS
+998 GTLNATTKDKAMLKVS

-1019 GGLGDKMTK
+1019 GGLGANMTK
-1028 IELSNGALNVKGDYT
+1028 IELSGGGALNLKGDFAPTNDTTITTDGNSLVNVNGGVSSADKLTFALLDIKNSGNYT
-1043 GTSIDV
+1043 VLTSTKGVTGDAKAQMTTRTSLNDILAKYDLKVEDDV
-1049 THIQTNAS
+1049 V
-1057 GIGSAMNIDGTA
+1057 TA
-1069 SITSSK
+1069 DNKKKVQDIVIADSSK
-1075 FAILPLVET
+1075 DTDKISVKADGNNIVVTAKSFDSAIDSSSLQGLK
-1084 GATSYKVLSTTKGL
+1084 AANDTKGM
-1098 TVSDLNGATT
+1098 A
-1108 AEFRTRN
+1108 A
-1115 SLNGILGKY
+1115 
-1124 GLQVE
+1124 
-1129 EANKANITDG
+1129 
-1139 DKLITAKDSS
+1139 
-1149 VTVSLKNDGKNLFLE
+1149 
-1164 RKVDVSSLSAVKQAS
+1164 
-1179 LQADID
+1179 
-1185 ALTEMDKTANG
+1185 
-1196 VVKQDSQLT
+1196 
-1205 SVIDDLKARK
+1205 DLKALEALGKTTGTEQGVVESGKDTDFKTNIIDKLTQEQKNRE
-1215 TAAASQN
+1215 TAAKITS
-1222 NTELASELGGA
+1222 NTVAAQELGGGGV
-1233 NSDILLSAFGK
+1233 NSDILLSAYGSTAGFGARD
-1244 KDGAINELTR
+1244 KDTAAAIG
-1254 NAVALD
+1254 LD
-1260 IVKNG
+1260 MVQNG

-1313 ANLAQGFAGY
+1313 GNLAQGFAGY
-1323 EYAAVGG
+1323 EYAAVSG

-1362 LMGLSLG
+1362 LVGLSLG
-1369 FDRQLENTLVG
+1369 FDKQLENTLVG

-1418 VKAYGQVAI
+1418 VKAYGQVAV
-1427 TETTAKRGEGEAE
+1427 TETTAKRGAGEAE
-1440 AKFNRLYGG
+1440 AKFTRLYGG

-1512 QYFNENSFMYLTPSI
+1512 QYFNENSFMYLTPSL

-1570 LSDKFNVNLGLG
+1570 LSDKLNVNLGLG

>member
-1 MTRKVSMTR
+1 
-10 FRAFALLAMTEFK
+10 
-23 DELAISQRLRRRLH
+23 
-37 KGLSI
+37 
-42 FMKGSLMT
+42 MT

-68 SVALGAESELKV
+68 SVALGAEVELKV
-80 NTDKLQLNGIDVAI
+80 EQDKLQLGTQQVEIKG
-94 TSGTANVAPKDTEKT
+94 GTANVAPSDTDKAGPVAIKTTIGNTIGKD
-109 NDIVIKGKLDGK
+109 
-121 IGDST
+121 T

-138 VKVGVAGQSGG
+138 VNVGAASQSAA
-149 VVSVGGTAPANGAAS
+149 VSVGGTAPTDGAVS
-164 ADGYGVTINAKS
+164 ADGYGVNIDAKS
-176 VELAGAASNET
+176 VALAGAASNET
-187 QLNVNANSSITTT
+187 QLNVNQNSTITTT
-200 DTAGTK
+200 ASTS

-215 ANGTNLTVNG
+215 ANGTKLEVNG
-225 ALTTSDDTSKV
+225 GLMTSEATSKV
-236 SVNGGTLDLNG
+236 IVNGGSLDLKG
-247 GLTATNGTISLGKDG
+247 DLTATNGNISLGENG
-262 KLNVTGALTG
+262 KLDITGKLTG
-272 GTAGTISLG
+272 GTAGTISLS
-281 GGTMSVSGAL
+281 GGTMSVGGAL

-302 GMLNVNGGGTLDGT
+302 GTLNVNGGGSLVGD

-330 GANASADKPTTTT
+330 VSGASADKPTTTT
-343 ISGAVST
+343 ISGAVT
-350 IKDKATNV
+350 TKETDKALNI
-358 NLSQNTK
+358 NLSKNSQL
-365 VTFSESLTLTNN
+365 TFSGEVTLVTKKNV
-377 TDTALDKITLGG
+377 DDLDKITLGG
-389 GTLEVKKLTADATNL
+389 GSLSVAKITADATNL
-404 DTLGGGVINFT
+404 NTLGGGVINFSDQT
-415 GDANTA
+415 SA
-421 QTKATGSTIT
+421 QTKDTGSTIT
-431 NDFTIGNGTAMN
+431 NDFTISNGTALN

-492 GKIVF
+492 GKIIF

-516 YTFSAAGTLNLESL
+516 YAFSAAGTLNLESL

-541 SKDSVLNIAN
+541 GKDSVLNLAN
-551 GMTSDDAKTQ
+551 GMTSDNAKEQ
-561 IVLTNGG
+561 INLKEGG

-578 IKGEQFA
+578 IKGAGFT
-585 TTASKDT
+585 TTANKET
-592 LLNVNSGASVSFE
+592 LLNVNSGAGVSFE

-618 NGGFVNMGALT
+618 NSGFVNMGALT
-629 TTKAESLALEQGTLN
+629 TTKAESLDLKQGTLN
-644 FVGKANDKDKSKID
+644 FVGKANDKGEIE
-658 TVTSTIGADLDL
+658 TLTSTIGADLDL

-683 LVKINTA
+683 LVTIGGAN
-690 GTGQLTASSVNLNG
+690 GQLTASNVNLNG

-711 LTAATGENSSGLA
+711 LTAAKGEKFSGLA

-735 NGDLAGTNAF
+735 NGELSGTAAF
-745 SIGTDKDGKHFIT
+745 SIGTDKDGNHFIT
-758 KTGETAE
+758 KDSTETASI
-765 VGANS
+765 GAGS
-770 ALSLNSG
+770 SLSLNSG
-777 AINANGTLETK
+777 VVNANGTLKTEN

-793 FNGGK
+793 FNGGN

-807 GGKLSI
+807 GGKLTI
-813 DNTANLEV
+813 DDTKNLEV
-821 LKGGVLHLQGAS
+821 LKGGVLYLQGAS
-833 DGAEA
+833 DGAA
-838 KSGSATLATGDLDL
+838 NKSGSATITAGDLDL
-852 SKGLNIIIDQGASL
+852 SKGLNIIIDNGASL
-866 TTTAAST
+866 TTTQAST
-873 ISGKGQSIRL
+873 ISGKGQSITL
-883 GKNAA
+883 GKYAA

-939 VTTGESA
+939 TKTGESA
-946 NLRFGAGSVELM
+946 NLRFGAGSVELT
-958 GGLDKDASTAL
+958 GEIQAGT
-969 TLNNQGF
+969 N
-976 TSDIKLDNG
+976 KLDNLG
-985 AVLNFNSGVVSVK
+985 FVSDITLADDAVLNFNSGVVSVK
-998 GALNATNNATLKVS
+998 GALNAITKDKAMLKVS

-1019 GGLGDKMTK
+1019 GGLGANMTK
-1028 IELSNGALNVKGDYT
+1028 IELSGGGALNLKGDFAP
-1043 GTSIDV
+1043 
-1049 THIQTNAS
+1049 TNATTITTDGNSLVNVNGGVSSADKLTFALLDIKNS
-1057 GIGSAMNIDGTA
+1057 GNYTVL
-1069 SITSSK
+1069 TS
-1075 FAILPLVET
+1075 
-1084 GATSYKVLSTTKGL
+1084 TKGV
-1098 TVSDLNGATT
+1098 TGDAK
-1108 AEFRTRN
+1108 AELRTRT
-1115 SLNGILGKY
+1115 SLNEILGKY
-1124 GLQVE
+1124 GLKVE
-1129 EANKANITDG
+1129 ESVVSADNAKKVQDIKVGDGSVQVNDNNIVVGVSLADSA
-1139 DKLITAKDSS
+1139 IDSS
-1149 VTVSLKNDGKNLFLE
+1149 
-1164 RKVDVSSLSAVKQAS
+1164 S
-1179 LQADID
+1179 LQGLKA
-1185 ALTEMDKTANG
+1185 ANDTKG
-1196 VVKQDSQLT
+1196 MAA
-1205 SVIDDLKARK
+1205 DLKALETLKGTNGFVENGKENDFTTNTIDKLTQEQKNRE
-1215 TAAASQN
+1215 TAAK
-1222 NTELASELGGA
+1222 NTSNTVAAQELGGGGV
-1233 NSDILLSAFGK
+1233 NSDILLSAYGSTAGFGAR
-1244 KDGAINELTR
+1244 DESTAAAIG
-1254 NAVALD
+1254 LD
-1260 IVKNG
+1260 IVQNG

-1313 ANLAQGFAGY
+1313 GNLAQGFAGY
-1323 EYAAVGG
+1323 EYAAVSG

-1362 LMGLSLG
+1362 LVGLSLG
-1369 FDRQLENTLVG
+1369 FDKQLENTLVG

-1392 KIVEQGAD
+1392 KFVEQGAD
-1400 NIQVGVYTSFNQR
+1400 NIQVGIYTSFNQR

-1418 VKAYGQVAI
+1418 VKAYGQVAV

-1440 AKFNRLYGG
+1440 AKFTRLYGG

-1512 QYFNENSFMYLTPSI
+1512 QYFNENSFMYLTPSL

-1570 LSDKFNVNLGLG
+1570 LSDKLNVNLGLG

>member
-1 MTRKVSMTR
+1 
-10 FRAFALLAMTEFK
+10 
-23 DELAISQRLRRRLH
+23 
-37 KGLSI
+37 
-42 FMKGSLMT
+42 MKGSLMT

-68 SVALGAESELKV
+68 SVALGAEVELKV
-80 NTDKLQLNGIDVAI
+80 EQDKLQLGTQQVEIKG
-94 TSGTANVAPKDTEKT
+94 GTANVAPSDTDKTGPVTIKTTIGNTIGKD
-109 NDIVIKGKLDGK
+109 
-121 IGDST
+121 T

-138 VKVGVAGQSGG
+138 VNVGTANQSSG
-149 VVSVGGTAPANGAAS
+149 VVSIGGTAPTNGTAA
-164 ADGYGVTINAKS
+164 ADGYGVNIDAKS
-176 VELAGAASNET
+176 VALAGAANNET
-187 QLNVNANSSITTT
+187 QLNVNQNSTITTT
-200 DTAGTK
+200 DGATL
-206 VGANSAINI
+206 GANSAINI
-215 ANGTNLTVNG
+215 ANGKSLTVNG
-225 ALTTSDDTSKV
+225 GLTTSDTTSKV
-236 SVNGGTLDLNG
+236 SVNGGELKLNEDLK
-247 GLTATNGTISLGKDG
+247 ATNGNISLGKDG
-262 KLNVTGALTG
+262 ALNVTGALTG
-272 GTAGTISLG
+272 GTAGTISLS
-281 GGTMSVSGAL
+281 GGTMSVGGVL
-291 TQSQTTIDLGG
+291 TQSQTTINLGG
-302 GMLNVNGGGTLDGT
+302 GTLNVNGGGTLDGT
-316 KLTLTNGGTLNFNA
+316 KLTLTDGGTLNF
-330 GANASADKPTTTT
+330 GGGASADKPTATT

-350 IKDKATNV
+350 TANKATNI

-365 VTFSESLTLTNN
+365 VTFGDSLTLTNN
-377 TDTALDKITLGG
+377 TDTALDKISLNG

-404 DTLGGGVINFT
+404 NTLGGGVINFSDQT
-415 GDANTA
+415 ST
-421 QTKATGSTIT
+421 QTKDTGSTIT
-431 NDFTIGNGTAMN
+431 NDFTISNGTAMN
-443 LGKNAYLTLGGADKS
+443 LGKNAYLTLGGEKSAGELYS

-497 ADKSESQISGNVAL
+497 AENSKSQISGNVAL

-516 YTFSAAGTLNLESL
+516 YAFSAAGTLNLESL

-535 GKIEFA
+535 GNITFA
-541 SKDSVLNIAN
+541 SKDSVLNLAN

-561 IVLTNGG
+561 IVLKDGG
-568 TLNFNGGNSV
+568 TINFNGGNSV
-578 IKGEQFA
+578 IKGKDSTNLFE
-585 TTASKDT
+585 TTAGKDT
-592 LLNVNSGASVSFE
+592 LFNVKGGALNLENVKLADKQAILTIDGGVVNAAGLTTTAAE
-605 SLDLKDDKSKLTL
+605 NLDLK
-618 NGGFVNMGALT
+618 
-629 TTKAESLALEQGTLN
+629 QGTLN
-644 FVGKANDKDKSKID
+644 FVGKANDKGEIE
-658 TVTSTIGADLDL
+658 TLTSTIGADLDL

-683 LVKINTA
+683 LVKFTSTD
-690 GTGQLTASSVNLNG
+690 GKLTASNVNLNG

-711 LTAATGENSSGLA
+711 LTAAKGEKFSGLA

-735 NGDLAGTNAF
+735 NGELSGTAAF
-745 SIGTDKDGKHFIT
+745 SIGTDKDGNHFIT
-758 KTGETAE
+758 KATETASI
-765 VGANS
+765 GAGS
-770 ALSLNSG
+770 SLSLNSG

-793 FNGGK
+793 FNGGN

-807 GGKLSI
+807 GGKLTI
-813 DNTANLEV
+813 DDTKNLEV
-821 LKGGVLHLQGAS
+821 LKGGVLYLQGAS
-833 DGAEA
+833 DGDTT
-838 KSGSATLATGDLDL
+838 KSGSATIAQGDLDL
-852 SKGLNIIIDQGASL
+852 SKGLNIIIDNGASL

-873 ISGKGQSIRL
+873 ISGKGQSITL
-883 GKNAA
+883 GKYAA

-895 KTDANGKFEAYKVGN
+895 KTAQNGKFEAYKVGA

-917 TLGVSTTAVGGVYK
+917 TLGVSTIAIDGVYK

-939 VTTGESA
+939 TKTGESA
-946 NLRFGAGSVELM
+946 NLRFGAGSVELT
-958 GGLDKDASTAL
+958 GEIQAGT
-969 TLNNQGF
+969 N
-976 TSDIKLDNG
+976 KLDNLG
-985 AVLNFNSGVVSVK
+985 FVSGITLADDAVLNFNSGVVSVK
-998 GALNATNNATLKVS
+998 GALNAATQDKATLKVS

-1028 IELSNGALNVKGDYT
+1028 IELSGGGALNLKGDFAPTNDTTITTDGNSLVNVNGGVSSADKLTFALLDIKNSGNYT
-1043 GTSIDV
+1043 VLTS
-1049 THIQTNAS
+1049 
-1057 GIGSAMNIDGTA
+1057 
-1069 SITSSK
+1069 
-1075 FAILPLVET
+1075 
-1084 GATSYKVLSTTKGL
+1084 TKGV
-1098 TVSDLNGATT
+1098 TGDAK
-1108 AEFRTRN
+1108 AELRTRT
-1115 SLNGILGKY
+1115 SLNEILGKY
-1124 GLQVE
+1124 GLNVEDTIVSADNKKKVQDIKVGDGSVQVID
-1129 EANKANITDG
+1129 NNIVVGVSLADSA
-1139 DKLITAKDSS
+1139 IDSS
-1149 VTVSLKNDGKNLFLE
+1149 
-1164 RKVDVSSLSAVKQAS
+1164 S
-1179 LQADID
+1179 LQGLKA
-1185 ALTEMDKTANG
+1185 ANDTKG
-1196 VVKQDSQLT
+1196 MAA
-1205 SVIDDLKARK
+1205 DLKALETLKGTNGFVESNKETEFTTNTIDKLTQEQKNRE
-1215 TAAASQN
+1215 AAAKITS
-1222 NTELASELGGA
+1222 NTVAAQELGGGGV
-1233 NSDILLSAFGK
+1233 NSDILLSAYGSTAGFGARD
-1244 KDGAINELTR
+1244 KDTAAAIG
-1254 NAVALD
+1254 LD
-1260 IVKNG
+1260 MVQNG

-1313 ANLAQGFAGY
+1313 GNLAQGFAGY
-1323 EYAAVGG
+1323 EYVAVSG

-1362 LMGLSLG
+1362 LVGLSLG
-1369 FDRQLENTLVG
+1369 FDKQLENTLVG

-1418 VKAYGQVAI
+1418 VKAYGQVAV

-1440 AKFNRLYGG
+1440 AKFTRLYGG

-1512 QYFNENSFMYLTPSI
+1512 QYFNENSFMYLTPSL

-1570 LSDKFNVNLGLG
+1570 LSDKLNVNLGLG

>member
-1 MTRKVSMTR
+1 
-10 FRAFALLAMTEFK
+10 
-23 DELAISQRLRRRLH
+23 
-37 KGLSI
+37 
-42 FMKGSLMT
+42 MT

-68 SVALGAESELKV
+68 SVALGDELKV
-80 NTDKLQLNGIDVAI
+80 DTADNKLKLGATEVTIKDGVADVTGKTTDISIDSAISGVTDMKKLDIG
-94 TSGTANVAPKDTEKT
+94 TSGAVTIGKD
-109 NDIVIKGKLDGK
+109 
-121 IGDST
+121 S
-126 MTQLN
+126 
-131 ITAKEAA
+131 
-138 VKVGVAGQSGG
+138 QSGG
-149 VVSVGGTAPANGAAS
+149 VVSIGGTAPTNGTAAT
-164 ADGYGVTINAKS
+164 DGYGVTINAKS
-176 VELAGAASNET
+176 VALAGAASNET
-187 QLNVNANSSITTT
+187 QLNVNQNSIITTS
-200 DTAGTK
+200 DTAGTS

-215 ANGTNLTVNG
+215 ANGTKLEVNG
-225 ALTTSDDTSKV
+225 GLTTSETSSKV
-236 SVNGGTLDLNG
+236 SVNGGLLDLKG
-247 GLTATNGTISLGKDG
+247 DLTATNGNISLGENG
-262 KLNVTGALTG
+262 ALNVTGKLTG
-272 GTAGTISLG
+272 GTAGDIKLG
-281 GGTMSVSGAL
+281 GGTMSVGGELKQTS
-291 TQSQTTIDLGG
+291 TTINLGG
-302 GMLNVNGGGTLDGT
+302 GTLNVNGGGSLAGD

-330 GANASADKPTTTT
+330 VSGASADKPTTTT

-350 IKDKATNV
+350 TAGKAANV

-377 TDTALDKITLGG
+377 TDTALDKISLNG

-404 DTLGGGVINFT
+404 NTLGGGVINFSDQT
-415 GDANTA
+415 SA
-421 QTKATGSTIT
+421 QTKDTGSTIT
-431 NDFTIGNGTAMN
+431 NDFTISNGTALN

-458 VTTKGSKITFADST
+458 VTTKGSKITFADET

-497 ADKSESQISGNVAL
+497 AENSKSQISGNVAL

-516 YTFSAAGTLNLESL
+516 YAFSAAGTLNLESL
-530 SLTKT
+530 SLTKMGNIT
-535 GKIEFA
+535 FA
-541 SKDSVLNIAN
+541 GKDSVLNLAN
-551 GMTSDDAKTQ
+551 GMTSDNAKTQ
-561 IVLTNGG
+561 IVLKDGG
-568 TLNFNGGNSV
+568 TINFNGGNSV
-578 IKGEQFA
+578 IKGKDDKNLFE
-585 TTASKDT
+585 TTAQKDT
-592 LLNVNSGASVSFE
+592 LFNVKGGALNLENVKLADGKAVLTIDGGVVNAAG
-605 SLDLKDDKSKLTL
+605 
-618 NGGFVNMGALT
+618 LT
-629 TTKAESLALEQGTLN
+629 TTNAANLALKQGTLN
-644 FVGKANDKDKSKID
+644 FVGKANDKGEIE
-658 TVTSTIGADLDL
+658 TLTSTIGADLDL

-683 LVKINTA
+683 LVKFT
-690 GTGQLTASSVNLNG
+690 GTDGKLTASSVNLNG
-704 GEINLKK
+704 GQINLKK
-711 LTAATGENSSGLA
+711 LTAAKGEKFSGLA

-735 NGDLAGTNAF
+735 NGELSGTAAF
-745 SIGTDKDGKHFIT
+745 SIGTDKDGNHFIT
-758 KTGETAE
+758 KESETASI
-765 VGANS
+765 GAGS
-770 ALSLNSG
+770 SLSLNSG
-777 AINANGTLETK
+777 AVNANGTLETK

-793 FNGGK
+793 FNGGN
-798 LIVGAGETA
+798 LIVGEA
-807 GGKLSI
+807 GKLTI

-821 LKGGVLHLQGAS
+821 LKGGVLALAGKS
-833 DGAEA
+833 DGT
-838 KSGSATLATGDLDL
+838 SGGAVTLTAGDLDL
-852 SKGLNIIIDQGASL
+852 SKGLNIIIDNGASL

-873 ISGKGQSIRL
+873 ISGKGQSITL
-883 GKNAA
+883 GKYAA

-895 KTDANGKFEAYKVGN
+895 KTAQGGKFEAYKVGA

-939 VTTGESA
+939 TKTGESA

-958 GGLDKDASTAL
+958 GGLDKDTSTAL

-998 GALNATNNATLKVS
+998 GKLNADTSTTLKVS

-1019 GGLGDKMTK
+1019 GGLGANMTK

-1098 TVSDLNGATT
+1098 TVSDLNTATSGT
-1108 AEFRTRN
+1108 TGEFRTRN
-1115 SLNGILGKY
+1115 SLNGILSKY
-1124 GLQVE
+1124 GLQVDD
-1129 EANKANITDG
+1129 ANKDKIKDG

-1185 ALTEMDKTANG
+1185 ALGEMDKVANG
-1196 VVKQDSQLT
+1196 VMTEADKLT
-1205 SVIDDLKARK
+1205 SVINDLKARQ
-1215 TAAASQN
+1215 TAAASQS

-1244 KDGAINELTR
+1244 KVGAINELTR
-1254 NAVALD
+1254 NAVTLD

-1313 ANLAQGFAGY
+1313 GNLAQGFAGY
-1323 EYAAVGG
+1323 EYAAVEG

-1362 LMGLSLG
+1362 LVGLSLG
-1369 FDRQLENTLVG
+1369 FDKQLENTLVG

-1418 VKAYGQVAI
+1418 VKAYGQVAV

-1440 AKFNRLYGG
+1440 AKFTRLYGG

-1512 QYFNENSFMYLTPSI
+1512 QYFNENSFMYLTPSL

-1570 LSDKFNVNLGLG
+1570 LSDKLNVNLGLG

>member
-1 MTRKVSMTR
+1 
-10 FRAFALLAMTEFK
+10 
-23 DELAISQRLRRRLH
+23 
-37 KGLSI
+37 
-42 FMKGSLMT
+42 MT

-68 SVALGAESELKV
+68 SVALGAEVELKV
-80 NTDKLQLNGIDVAI
+80 EQDKLQLGTQQVEIKG
-94 TSGTANVAPKDTEKT
+94 GTANVAPSDTDKT
-109 NDIVIKGKLDGK
+109 GPVAIKTT
-121 IGDST
+121 IGNTIGTDT

-138 VKVGVAGQSGG
+138 VNVGEASQSAA
-149 VVSVGGTAPANGAAS
+149 VSIGGTAPANGAVS
-164 ADGYGVTINAKS
+164 ADGYGVNINAKS
-176 VELAGAASNET
+176 VALAGATSNET
-187 QLNVNANSSITTT
+187 QLNVNADSTITTT
-200 DTAGTK
+200 DGTK

-225 ALTTSDDTSKV
+225 GLTTSEATSKV
-236 SVNGGTLDLNG
+236 SVNGGSLDLKG
-247 GLTATNGTISLGKDG
+247 DLTATNGAISLGKDG
-262 KLNVTGALTG
+262 ALNVTGALTG

-281 GGTMSVSGAL
+281 GGTMSVGGAL

-302 GMLNVNGGGTLDGT
+302 GTLNVNGGGTLDGT
-316 KLTLTNGGTLNFNA
+316 KLTLTNGGTLNF
-330 GANASADKPTTTT
+330 GGGASADKPTATT

-350 IKDKATNV
+350 TANKATNI

-365 VTFSESLTLTNN
+365 VTFSGDSLTLTNH
-377 TDTALDKITLGG
+377 TDTALDKISLNG
-389 GTLEVKKLTADATNL
+389 GTLEVKKLTADATNF
-404 DTLGGGVINFT
+404 DTTGGGVINFT
-415 GDANTA
+415 DAGA
-421 QTKATGSTIT
+421 QQDKAGGSKIT
-431 NDFTIGNGTAMN
+431 NDFTISNGTAMN
-443 LGKNAYLTLGGADKS
+443 LGKNVYLTLGGADKS

-497 ADKSESQISGNVAL
+497 AENSKSQISGNVAL

-516 YTFSAAGTLNLESL
+516 YAFSAAGTLNLESL

-535 GKIEFA
+535 GNITFA
-541 SKDSVLNIAN
+541 SKDSVLNLAN
-551 GMTSDDAKTQ
+551 GMTSDNAKEQ
-561 IVLTNGG
+561 IDISKGG
-568 TLNFNGGNSV
+568 TINFNGGNSV

-585 TTASKDT
+585 TTASKET
-592 LLNVNSGASVSFE
+592 LLNVNSGAGVSFE
-605 SLDLKDDKSKLTL
+605 SLNLKDKSSKLTL

-629 TTKAESLALEQGTLN
+629 TAAADSLDLKQGTLN
-644 FVGKANDKDKSKID
+644 FVGKANDKGEIE
-658 TVTSTIGADLDL
+658 TLTSTIGADLDL

-683 LVKINTA
+683 LVKFTSTD
-690 GTGQLTASSVNLNG
+690 GKLTASNVNLNG

-711 LTAATGENSSGLA
+711 LTAAKGEKFSGLA

-735 NGDLAGTNAF
+735 NGELSGTAAF
-745 SIGTDKDGKHFIT
+745 SIGTDKDGNHFIT
-758 KTGETAE
+758 KATETASI
-765 VGANS
+765 GAGS
-770 ALSLNSG
+770 SLSLNSG

-793 FNGGK
+793 FNGGN
-798 LIVGAGETA
+798 LIVGEA
-807 GGKLSI
+807 GKLII

-821 LKGGVLHLQGAS
+821 LKGGVLALAGKS
-833 DGAEA
+833 DGT
-838 KSGSATLATGDLDL
+838 SGGAVTLTAGDLDL
-852 SKGLNIIIDQGASL
+852 SKGLNIIIDNGASL

-873 ISGKGQSIRL
+873 ISGKGQSITL
-883 GKNAA
+883 GKYAA

-895 KTDANGKFEAYKVGN
+895 KTAAQGKFEAYKVGA

-917 TLGVSTTAVGGVYK
+917 TLGVSTIAVDGVYK

-939 VTTGESA
+939 TKTGESA
-946 NLRFGAGSVELM
+946 NLRFGVGSVELV
-958 GGLDKDASTAL
+958 STA
-969 TLNNQGF
+969 TPA
-976 TSDIKLDNG
+976 TTPADIISSTTNKLDNLG
-985 AVLNFNSGVVSVK
+985 FVSDITLADDAVLNFNSGVVSVK
-998 GALNATNNATLKVS
+998 GALNAATQDKAMLKVS

-1028 IELSNGALNVKGDYT
+1028 IELSGGGALNLKGDFAPTNDTTITTDGNSLVNVNGGVSSADKLTFALLDIKNSGNYT
-1043 GTSIDV
+1043 VLTS
-1049 THIQTNAS
+1049 
-1057 GIGSAMNIDGTA
+1057 
-1069 SITSSK
+1069 
-1075 FAILPLVET
+1075 
-1084 GATSYKVLSTTKGL
+1084 TKGV
-1098 TVSDLNGATT
+1098 TGDAK
-1108 AEFRTRN
+1108 AELRTRT
-1115 SLNGILGKY
+1115 SLNEILGKY
-1124 GLQVE
+1124 GLNVE
-1129 EANKANITDG
+1129 DTIVSADNKKKVQDIVIADSSKDTDKDKISVKADGNNIVV
-1139 DKLITAKDSS
+1139 TAKSFDSAIDSS
-1149 VTVSLKNDGKNLFLE
+1149 
-1164 RKVDVSSLSAVKQAS
+1164 S
-1179 LQADID
+1179 LQGLKA
-1185 ALTEMDKTANG
+1185 ANDTKG
-1196 VVKQDSQLT
+1196 MAA
-1205 SVIDDLKARK
+1205 DLKALETLKGTNGFVESNKETEFTTNTIDKLTQEQKNRE
-1215 TAAASQN
+1215 TAAKITS
-1222 NTELASELGGA
+1222 NTVAAQELGGGGV
-1233 NSDILLSAFGK
+1233 NSDILLSAYGSTAGFGARD
-1244 KDGAINELTR
+1244 KDTAAAIG
-1254 NAVALD
+1254 LD
-1260 IVKNG
+1260 MVQNG

-1313 ANLAQGFAGY
+1313 GNLAQGFAGY
-1323 EYAAVGG
+1323 EYAAVSG

-1362 LMGLSLG
+1362 LVGLSLG
-1369 FDRQLENTLVG
+1369 FDKQLENTLVG

-1418 VKAYGQVAI
+1418 VKAYGQVAV

-1440 AKFNRLYGG
+1440 AKFTRLYGG

-1512 QYFNENSFMYLTPSI
+1512 QYFNENSFMYLTPSL

-1570 LSDKFNVNLGLG
+1570 LSDKLNVNLGLG

>member
-1 MTRKVSMTR
+1 
-10 FRAFALLAMTEFK
+10 
-23 DELAISQRLRRRLH
+23 
-37 KGLSI
+37 
-42 FMKGSLMT
+42 MT

-68 SVALGAESELKV
+68 SVALGDELKVDTADSKLKLGTTEVKIEGSVANVKPETGNESNAIEVKSELKKV
-80 NTDKLQLNGIDVAI
+80 DGMSSLTIN
-94 TSGTANVAPKDTEKT
+94 APKAEF
-109 NDIVIKGKLDGK
+109 
-121 IGDST
+121 
-126 MTQLN
+126 
-131 ITAKEAA
+131 
-138 VKVGVAGQSGG
+138 KVGDGTSAGGSI
-149 VVSVGGTAPANGAAS
+149 GGTAPKADGAA
-164 ADGYGVTINAKS
+164 DTQGGYGFAITANKVTLNGKS
-176 VELAGAASNET
+176 ANTGEQAE
-187 QLNVNANSSITTT
+187 LNVNANSTITTS

-225 ALTTSDDTSKV
+225 GLTTSDTTSKV
-236 SVNGGTLDLNG
+236 SVNGGELKLNG
-247 GLTATNGTISLGKDG
+247 DLTATNGAISLGENG
-262 KLNVTGALTG
+262 KLDITGKLTG
-272 GTAGTISLG
+272 GTDGDISLS
-281 GGTMSVSGAL
+281 GGTMSVGGAL
-291 TQSQTTIDLGG
+291 TQSQTTINLGG
-302 GMLNVNGGGTLDGT
+302 GTLNVNGGGTLDGT
-316 KLTLTNGGTLNFNA
+316 KLTLTNGGTLNF
-330 GANASADKPTTTT
+330 GGGASADKPTATT

-350 IKDKATNV
+350 TANKATNV

-365 VTFSESLTLTNN
+365 VTFGESLTLTNN
-377 TDTALDKITLGG
+377 TDTALDKINLNGG
-389 GTLEVKKLTADATNL
+389 VLEVKKLTADATNL
-404 DTLGGGVINFT
+404 NTLGGGVINFT
-415 GDANTA
+415 GD
-421 QTKATGSTIT
+421 
-431 NDFTIGNGTAMN
+431 
-443 LGKNAYLTLGGADKS
+443 
-458 VTTKGSKITFADST
+458 GSKITNDLTIASGTTLKFSSST
-472 STLNVSNLNANAS
+472 NTTGTTFDTLKANGGKLELSGGQVNVKNLSANAS
-485 DFDMSKG
+485 SFAFDNAKDN
-492 GKIVF
+492 KIVIVK
-497 ADKSESQISGNVAL
+497 DGKHDISGNLTL
-511 GENQS
+511 GTSEKQNQS
-516 YTFSAAGTLNLESL
+516 YAFSAAGTLNLESL

-535 GKIEFA
+535 GNITFA
-541 SKDSVLNIAN
+541 GKDSVLNLAN
-551 GMTSDDAKTQ
+551 GMTSDNAKEQ
-561 IVLTNGG
+561 IVLKDGG
-568 TLNFNGGNSV
+568 TINFNGGNSV
-578 IKGEQFA
+578 IKGQDSTNNVF
-585 TTASKDT
+585 TTIAQKDT
-592 LLNVNSGASVSFE
+592 LFNVKGGALNLENVKLADKQAILTIDGGVVNAAG
-605 SLDLKDDKSKLTL
+605 
-618 NGGFVNMGALT
+618 LT
-629 TTKAESLALEQGTLN
+629 TTAAENLALKQGTLN
-644 FVGKANDKDKSKID
+644 FVGKANDKGEIE
-658 TVTSTIGADLDL
+658 TLTSTIGADLDL

-683 LVKINTA
+683 LVKFTGAN
-690 GTGQLTASSVNLNG
+690 GQLTASSVNLNG

-711 LTAATGENSSGLA
+711 LTAAKGEKFSGLA
-724 NLNFAGANASV
+724 NLNFAGVNASV
-735 NGDLAGTNAF
+735 NGELSNTNAF
-745 SIGTDKDGKHFIT
+745 SIGTDKDGNHFIT

-777 AINANGTLETK
+777 VVSANGTLQTT

-793 FNGGK
+793 FNGGN
-798 LIVGAGETA
+798 LIVGEA
-807 GGKLSI
+807 GKLTI
-813 DNTANLEV
+813 DNTKNLEV
-821 LKGGVLHLQGAS
+821 LKGGVLALAGKS
-833 DGAEA
+833 DGT
-838 KSGSATLATGDLDL
+838 SGGAVTLTAGDLDL
-852 SKGLNIIIDQGASL
+852 SKGLNIVIDNGASL

-873 ISGKGQSIRL
+873 ISGKGQSITL
-883 GKNAA
+883 GKYAA

-895 KTDANGKFEAYKVGN
+895 KTAAGGKFEAYKVGA

-939 VTTGESA
+939 TKTGESA
-946 NLRFGAGSVELM
+946 NLRFGAGSVEL
-958 GGLDKDASTAL
+958 ANTA
-969 TLNNQGF
+969 TPA
-976 TSDIKLDNG
+976 TTPADIISSATNKLDNLG
-985 AVLNFNSGVVSVK
+985 FVSDITLADDTVLNFNSGVVSVK
-998 GALNATNNATLKVS
+998 GALNAATKDKATLKVS

-1019 GGLGDKMTK
+1019 GGLGANMTK
-1028 IELSNGALNVKGDYT
+1028 IELSGGGALNLKGDFAPTEATTITTDGNSLVNVNGGVSNADKLTFALLDIKNSGNYT
-1043 GTSIDV
+1043 VLTS
-1049 THIQTNAS
+1049 
-1057 GIGSAMNIDGTA
+1057 
-1069 SITSSK
+1069 
-1075 FAILPLVET
+1075 
-1084 GATSYKVLSTTKGL
+1084 TKGV
-1098 TVSDLNGATT
+1098 TGDAK
-1108 AEFRTRN
+1108 AELRTRT
-1115 SLNGILGKY
+1115 SLNEILGKY
-1124 GLQVE
+1124 GLNVGDDIVTADNKKKVQDIKVGDGSVQVID
-1129 EANKANITDG
+1129 NNIVVGVSLADSA
-1139 DKLITAKDSS
+1139 IDSS
-1149 VTVSLKNDGKNLFLE
+1149 
-1164 RKVDVSSLSAVKQAS
+1164 S
-1179 LQADID
+1179 LQGLKA
-1185 ALTEMDKTANG
+1185 ANDTKG
-1196 VVKQDSQLT
+1196 MAA
-1205 SVIDDLKARK
+1205 DLKALEALKSTTSFVESGKDTDFATNTIDKLTQEQKNRE
-1215 TAAASQN
+1215 AAAKITS
-1222 NTELASELGGA
+1222 NTVAAQELGGGGV
-1233 NSDILLSAFGK
+1233 NSDILLSAYGSTAGFGARD
-1244 KDGAINELTR
+1244 KDTAAAIG
-1254 NAVALD
+1254 LD
-1260 IVKNG
+1260 IVQNG

-1323 EYAAVGG
+1323 EYAAVSG

-1362 LMGLSLG
+1362 LVGLSLG
-1369 FDRQLENTLVG
+1369 FDKQLENTLVG

-1418 VKAYGQVAI
+1418 VKAYGQVAV
-1427 TETTAKRGEGEAE
+1427 TETTAKRGAGEAE
-1440 AKFNRLYGG
+1440 AKFTRLYGG

-1570 LSDKFNVNLGLG
+1570 LSDKLNVNLGLG

>member
-1 MTRKVSMTR
+1 
-10 FRAFALLAMTEFK
+10 
-23 DELAISQRLRRRLH
+23 
-37 KGLSI
+37 
-42 FMKGSLMT
+42 MKGSLMT

-68 SVALGAESELKV
+68 SVALGDELKVDTADNKLKLGATEVKIEGSVANVKPDTGNESNAIEVKSELKKV
-80 NTDKLQLNGIDVAI
+80 DGMSSLTIN
-94 TSGTANVAPKDTEKT
+94 APKAE
-109 NDIVIKGKLDGK
+109 VK
-121 IGDST
+121 IGDGT
-126 MTQLN
+126 TD
-131 ITAKEAA
+131 AKA
-138 VKVGVAGQSGG
+138 SI
-149 VVSVGGTAPANGAAS
+149 GGTAPTDGAVS
-164 ADGYGVTINAKS
+164 ADGYGFTIDASKVTLTGKDTTKTA
-176 VELAGAASNET
+176 E
-187 QLNVNANSSITTT
+187 LNVNANSSITTT
-200 DTAGTK
+200 DGATL
-206 VGANSAINI
+206 GANSAINI
-215 ANGTNLTVNG
+215 ANGKSLTVNG
-225 ALTTSDDTSKV
+225 GLTTSDTTSKV
-236 SVNGGTLDLNG
+236 SVNGGELKLNEDLK
-247 GLTATNGTISLGKDG
+247 ATNGNISLGKDG
-262 KLNVTGALTG
+262 ALNVTGALTG
-272 GTAGTISLG
+272 GTAGTISLS
-281 GGTMSVSGAL
+281 GGTMSVGGVL
-291 TQSQTTIDLGG
+291 TQSQTTINLGG
-302 GMLNVNGGGTLDGT
+302 GTLNVNGGGTLDGT
-316 KLTLTNGGTLNFNA
+316 KLTLTDGGTLNF
-330 GANASADKPTTTT
+330 GGGASADKPTATT

-350 IKDKATNV
+350 TANKATNI

-365 VTFSESLTLTNN
+365 VTFGDSLTLTNN
-377 TDTALDKITLGG
+377 TDTALDKISLNG

-404 DTLGGGVINFT
+404 NTLGGGVINFSDQT
-415 GDANTA
+415 ST
-421 QTKATGSTIT
+421 QTKDTGSTIT
-431 NDFTIGNGTAMN
+431 NDFTISNGTALN

-492 GKIVF
+492 GKIIF
-497 ADKSESQISGNVAL
+497 ASGSKSQISGNVAL

-516 YTFSAAGTLNLESL
+516 YAFSAAGTLNLESL

-541 SKDSVLNIAN
+541 GKDSVLNLAN

-561 IVLTNGG
+561 IVLKDGG
-568 TLNFNGGNSV
+568 TINFNGGNSV

-585 TTASKDT
+585 TTASKET
-592 LLNVNSGASVSFE
+592 LLNVNSGAGVSFE
-605 SLDLKDDKSKLTL
+605 SLNLKDKSSKLTL

-629 TTKAESLALEQGTLN
+629 TAAADSLDLKQGTLN
-644 FVGKANDKDKSKID
+644 FVGKANDKGEIE
-658 TVTSTIGADLDL
+658 TLTSTIGADLDL

-683 LVKINTA
+683 LVKFTSTD
-690 GTGQLTASSVNLNG
+690 GKLTASNVNLNG

-711 LTAATGENSSGLA
+711 LTAAKGEKFSGLA

-735 NGDLAGTNAF
+735 NGELSGTAAF
-745 SIGTDKDGKHFIT
+745 SIGTDKDGNHFIT
-758 KTGETAE
+758 KATESASI
-765 VGANS
+765 GAGS
-770 ALSLNSG
+770 SLSLNSG
-777 AINANGTLETK
+777 VVNANGTLETK

-793 FNGGK
+793 FNGGN

-807 GGKLSI
+807 GGKLTI
-813 DNTANLEV
+813 DDTKNLEV
-821 LKGGVLHLQGAS
+821 LKGGVLYLQGAS
-833 DGAEA
+833 DGDTT
-838 KSGSATLATGDLDL
+838 KSGSATIAQGDLDL
-852 SKGLNIIIDQGASL
+852 SKGLNIIIDNGASL

-873 ISGKGQSIRL
+873 ISGKGQSITL
-883 GKNAA
+883 GKYAA

-895 KTDANGKFEAYKVGN
+895 KTAAQGKFEAYKVGA

-917 TLGVSTTAVGGVYK
+917 TLGVSTQAVGGVYK

-939 VTTGESA
+939 TKAGESA

-958 GGLDKDASTAL
+958 GALDDTTNKSHK
-969 TLNNQGF
+969 LNNEGF
-976 TSDIKLDNG
+976 VSKVDLADD
-985 AVLNFNSGVVSVK
+985 AVLNFNNGVVK
-998 GALNATNNATLKVS
+998 FKEQLNAKTAGKATLKVS

-1028 IELSNGALNVKGDYT
+1028 IELSGGGALNLKGDFAPTNDTTITTDGNSLVNVNGGVSSTDKLTFALLDIKNSGNYT
-1043 GTSIDV
+1043 VLTSTKGV
-1049 THIQTNAS
+1049 TGDAKAQMTTRTSLNDILAKYDLKVDDTVV
-1057 GIGSAMNIDGTA
+1057 TA
-1069 SITSSK
+1069 DNKKKVQDIVIADSSK
-1075 FAILPLVET
+1075 DTDKISVKADGNNIVVTAKSFDSAIDSSSLQGLK
-1084 GATSYKVLSTTKGL
+1084 AANDTKGM
-1098 TVSDLNGATT
+1098 A
-1108 AEFRTRN
+1108 A
-1115 SLNGILGKY
+1115 
-1124 GLQVE
+1124 
-1129 EANKANITDG
+1129 
-1139 DKLITAKDSS
+1139 
-1149 VTVSLKNDGKNLFLE
+1149 
-1164 RKVDVSSLSAVKQAS
+1164 
-1179 LQADID
+1179 
-1185 ALTEMDKTANG
+1185 
-1196 VVKQDSQLT
+1196 
-1205 SVIDDLKARK
+1205 DLKALEALKSTTSFVESGKDTDFTTNTIDKLTQEQKNRE
-1215 TAAASQN
+1215 TAAKSTS
-1222 NTELASELGGA
+1222 NTVAAQELGGGGV
-1233 NSDILLSAFGK
+1233 NSDILLSAYGSTAGFGARD
-1244 KDGAINELTR
+1244 KDTAAAIG
-1254 NAVALD
+1254 LD
-1260 IVKNG
+1260 MVQNG

-1313 ANLAQGFAGY
+1313 GNLAQGFAGY
-1323 EYAAVGG
+1323 EYAAVSG

-1362 LMGLSLG
+1362 LVGLSLG
-1369 FDRQLENTLVG
+1369 FDKQLENTLVG

-1418 VKAYGQVAI
+1418 VKAYGQVAV

-1440 AKFNRLYGG
+1440 AKFTRLYGG

-1512 QYFNENSFMYLTPSI
+1512 QYFNENSFMYLTPSL

-1570 LSDKFNVNLGLG
+1570 LSDKLNVNLGLG

>member
-1 MTRKVSMTR
+1 
-10 FRAFALLAMTEFK
+10 
-23 DELAISQRLRRRLH
+23 
-37 KGLSI
+37 
-42 FMKGSLMT
+42 MT

-68 SVALGAESELKV
+68 SVALGEDLKYES
-80 NTDKLQLNGIDVAI
+80 DKLQLGTTDIKVEN
-94 TSGTANVAPKDTEKT
+94 GTANV
-109 NDIVIKGKLDGK
+109 DGK
-121 IGDST
+121 ANPVAIKTTIPNKIGAAGSEQT
-126 MTQLN
+126 MEQLKVTTTDTVT
-131 ITAKEAA
+131 IGEASQSAA
-138 VKVGVAGQSGG
+138 VSI
-149 VVSVGGTAPANGAAS
+149 GGTAPTNGTAA
-164 ADGYGVTINAKS
+164 ADGYGVNIDAKS
-176 VELAGAASNET
+176 VALAGAANNET
-187 QLNVNANSSITTT
+187 QLNVNQNSTITTT
-200 DTAGTK
+200 DGATL
-206 VGANSAINI
+206 GANSAINI
-215 ANGTNLTVNG
+215 ANGKNLTVNG
-225 ALTTSDDTSKV
+225 GLTTSETSSKM
-236 SVNGGTLDLNG
+236 SVNGGSLKLNG
-247 GLTATNGTISLGKDG
+247 DLTATNGDISLGKDG
-262 KLNVTGALTG
+262 ALNVTGALTG
-272 GTAGTISLG
+272 TAGDIKLG
-281 GGTMSVSGAL
+281 GGTMSVGGVL
-291 TQSQTTIDLGG
+291 TQTGTTIDLGG
-302 GMLNVNGGGTLDGT
+302 GTLNVNGGGSLAGD
-316 KLTLTNGGTLNFNA
+316 KLTLTNGGTLNFGA
-330 GANASADKPTTTT
+330 GANASADKPTATT

-350 IKDKATNV
+350 TAGKATNV

-365 VTFSESLTLTNN
+365 VTFSGDSLTLTNN
-377 TDTALDKITLGG
+377 TDTALDKINLNG

-404 DTLGGGVINFT
+404 NTLGGGVINFT

-421 QTKATGSTIT
+421 QAKDTGSTIT
-431 NDFTIGNGTAMN
+431 NDFTISNGTALN

-492 GKIVF
+492 GKIIF
-497 ADKSESQISGNVAL
+497 ASGSKSQISGNVAL

-516 YTFSAAGTLNLESL
+516 YAFSAAGTLNLESL

-535 GKIEFA
+535 GNITFA
-541 SKDSVLNIAN
+541 SKDSVLNLAN

-561 IVLTNGG
+561 IVLKDGG
-568 TLNFNGGNSV
+568 TINFNGGNSV

-592 LLNVNSGASVSFE
+592 LLNVNSGAGVSFE

-629 TTKAESLALEQGTLN
+629 TTKAESLDLKQGTLN
-644 FVGKANDKDKSKID
+644 FVGKANDKGEIE
-658 TVTSTIGADLDL
+658 TLTSTIGADLDL
-670 SKAGAQVNFNKGS
+670 SKVGAQVNFNKGS
-683 LVKINTA
+683 LVTINGA
-690 GTGQLTASSVNLNG
+690 NGQLTASSVNLNG

-711 LTAATGENSSGLA
+711 LTAAKGEKFSGLA

-735 NGDLAGTNAF
+735 NGELSGTAAF
-745 SIGTDKDGKHFIT
+745 SIGTDKDGNHFIT
-758 KTGETAE
+758 KATESASI
-765 VGANS
+765 GAGS
-770 ALSLNSG
+770 SLSLNSG
-777 AINANGTLETK
+777 VVNANGTLETK

-793 FNGGK
+793 FNGGN

-807 GGKLSI
+807 GGKLTI
-813 DNTANLEV
+813 DDTKNLEV
-821 LKGGVLHLQGAS
+821 LKGGVLYLQGAS
-833 DGAEA
+833 DGDTT
-838 KSGSATLATGDLDL
+838 KSGSATIAQGDLDL
-852 SKGLNIIIDQGASL
+852 SKGLNIIIDNGASL

-873 ISGKGQSIRL
+873 ISGKGQSITL
-883 GKNAA
+883 GKYAA

-895 KTDANGKFEAYKVGN
+895 KTAQNGKFEAYKVGA

-917 TLGVSTTAVGGVYK
+917 TLGVSTQAVGGVYK

-939 VTTGESA
+939 TKTGESA
-946 NLRFGAGSVELM
+946 NLRFGAGSVELT
-958 GGLDKDASTAL
+958 GALDDTTNKSHK
-969 TLNNQGF
+969 LNNEGF
-976 TSDIKLDNG
+976 VSKVDLADD
-985 AVLNFNSGVVSVK
+985 AVLNFNSGVVK
-998 GALNATNNATLKVS
+998 FKEQLNAKTAGKATLKVS

-1028 IELSNGALNVKGDYT
+1028 IELGGGGALNLKGDFAP
-1043 GTSIDV
+1043 
-1049 THIQTNAS
+1049 TNATTITTDGNSLVNVNGGVSDASKLTFALLDVKNS
-1057 GIGSAMNIDGTA
+1057 GNYTVL
-1069 SITSSK
+1069 TS
-1075 FAILPLVET
+1075 
-1084 GATSYKVLSTTKGL
+1084 TKG
-1098 TVSDLNGATT
+1098 VTT
-1108 AEFRTRN
+1108 GNAKAQLRTRT
-1115 SLNGILGKY
+1115 SLNEILGKY
-1124 GLQVE
+1124 DLKVE
-1129 EANKANITDG
+1129 DTIVTADNKKKVQDIVIADSATDTDKISVKTDG
-1139 DKLITAKDSS
+1139 NNIVVTAKSFD
-1149 VTVSLKNDGKNLFLE
+1149 
-1164 RKVDVSSLSAVKQAS
+1164 
-1179 LQADID
+1179 
-1185 ALTEMDKTANG
+1185 
-1196 VVKQDSQLT
+1196 
-1205 SVIDDLKARK
+1205 SVIDSSSLQGLKTVNDTKGMAADLAALNTLSKVTGFVESGQKLDDTITALTNKQTQRK
-1215 TAAASQN
+1215 AAAQSTS
-1222 NTELASELGGA
+1222 NTVAAQELGGGGVD
-1233 NSDILLSAFGK
+1233 SDILLSAYGSKAGFGA
-1244 KDGAINELTR
+1244 KDTDTAKAIG
-1254 NAVALD
+1254 LD
-1260 IVKNG
+1260 IVQNG

-1512 QYFNENSFMYLTPSI
+1512 QYFNENSFMYLTPSL

-1570 LSDKFNVNLGLG
+1570 LSDKLNVNLGLG

>member
-1 MTRKVSMTR
+1 
-10 FRAFALLAMTEFK
+10 
-23 DELAISQRLRRRLH
+23 
-37 KGLSI
+37 
-42 FMKGSLMT
+42 MT

-80 NTDKLQLNGIDVAI
+80 DGTELKLGADKVTITNGV
-94 TSGTANVAPKDTEKT
+94 ANVAPKDADKA
-109 NDIVIKGKLDGK
+109 NDIAIKSKLDGK

-138 VKVGVAGQSGG
+138 VKVGTAGQSAA
-149 VVSVGGTAPANGAAS
+149 VSVGGTAPKADGTAS
-164 ADGYGVTINAKS
+164 ADGYGVSIDAKS
-176 VELAGAASNET
+176 VELAGAASPNGTEF
-187 QLNVNANSSITTT
+187 NVNANSTITTT
-200 DTAGTK
+200 DGATL
-206 VGANSAINI
+206 GANSAINI
-215 ANGTNLTVNG
+215 ANGKSLTVNG
-225 ALTTSDDTSKV
+225 GLTTSESTSKV
-236 SVNGGTLDLNG
+236 SVNGGSLNLNG
-247 GLTATNGTISLGKDG
+247 DLTATNGDISLGKDG
-262 KLNVTGALTG
+262 ALNVTGKLTG
-272 GTAGTISLG
+272 GTAGTISLS

-316 KLTLTNGGTLNFNA
+316 KLGLSKNGGTLNFGG
-330 GANASADKPTTTT
+330 GANADKPTATT
-343 ISGAVST
+343 ISGAVT
-350 IKDKATNV
+350 TKAADKALNV

-365 VTFSESLTLTNN
+365 VTFSESLTLTNS
-377 TDTALDKITLGG
+377 TDTALDKISLNGG
-389 GTLEVKKLTADATNL
+389 VLEVKKLTADATNL
-404 DTLGGGVINFT
+404 NTLGGGVINFT
-415 GDANTA
+415 GD
-421 QTKATGSTIT
+421 GSKIT
-431 NDFTIGNGTAMN
+431 NDLTIASGTTLKFSSSTNTTGTTFDTLTASGSSKLDFAQGTMKVTN
-443 LGKNAYLTLGGADKS
+443 LTTNASNISFDKTKGGTIELANDGKSTISGHLTLGGEDGKA
-458 VTTKGSKITFADST
+458 
-472 STLNVSNLNANAS
+472 
-485 DFDMSKG
+485 
-492 GKIVF
+492 GKIV
-497 ADKSESQISGNVAL
+497 IS
-511 GENQS
+511 
-516 YTFSAAGTLNLESL
+516 SAAIAGTNKANELSVDKL
-530 SLTKT
+530 SLTQKGSIT
-535 GKIEFA
+535 LGGG
-541 SKDSVLNIAN
+541 VLNVAQGLN
-551 GMTSDDAKTQ
+551 ADNAKTQ
-561 IVLTNGG
+561 IVLKDGG
-568 TLNFNGGNSV
+568 TINFNGGNSV

-592 LLNVNSGASVSFE
+592 LLNVNSGAGVSFE
-605 SLDLKDDKSKLTL
+605 SLDLKDKSSKLTL

-629 TTKAESLALEQGTLN
+629 TAAADSLDLKQGTLN
-644 FVGKANDKDKSKID
+644 FVGKLNEKGEIE
-658 TVTSTIGADLDL
+658 TLTSTIGTDLDL

-683 LVKINTA
+683 LVKFTSTD
-690 GTGQLTASSVNLNG
+690 GKLTASSVNLNG

-711 LTAATGENSSGLA
+711 LTAAKGEKFSGLA

-735 NGDLAGTNAF
+735 NGDLAGTAAF
-745 SIGTDKDGKHFIT
+745 SIGTDKDGNHFIT
-758 KTGETAE
+758 KDSTETASI
-765 VGANS
+765 GAGS
-770 ALSLNSG
+770 ALSLNSC
-777 AINANGTLETK
+777 AINTNGELKTEK
-788 GGKLV
+788 GGKLI
-793 FNGGK
+793 FNGGN
-798 LIVGAGETA
+798 LIVGEA
-807 GGKLSI
+807 GKLTI
-813 DNTANLEV
+813 DDTKNLEV
-821 LKGGVLHLQGAS
+821 LKGGVLALKGKS
-833 DGAEA
+833 DGT
-838 KSGSATLATGDLDL
+838 SGGAVTLTAGDLDL
-852 SKGLNIIIDQGASL
+852 SKGLNIVIDNGASL

-873 ISGKGQSIRL
+873 ISGKGQSITL
-883 GKNAA
+883 GKYAA

-939 VTTGESA
+939 TKTGESA

-958 GGLDKDASTAL
+958 GATKDGEAL
-969 TLNNQGF
+969 KLNNLGF
-976 TSDIKLDNG
+976 VSAVNLADD

-998 GALNATNNATLKVS
+998 GALNAANKDKATLKVS

-1019 GGLGDKMTK
+1019 GGLGANMTK
-1028 IELSNGALNVKGDYT
+1028 IELSGGGALNLKGDFAP
-1043 GTSIDV
+1043 
-1049 THIQTNAS
+1049 TNATTITTDGNSLVNVNGGVSSADKLTFALLDIKNS
-1057 GIGSAMNIDGTA
+1057 GNYTVL
-1069 SITSSK
+1069 TS
-1075 FAILPLVET
+1075 
-1084 GATSYKVLSTTKGL
+1084 TKGV
-1098 TVSDLNGATT
+1098 TEGAK
-1108 AEFRTRN
+1108 AELRTRT
-1115 SLNGILGKY
+1115 SLNEILGKY
-1124 GLQVE
+1124 GLNVGDDIVMADNKKKVQDIKVGDGSVQVID
-1129 EANKANITDG
+1129 NNIVVGVSLADSA
-1139 DKLITAKDSS
+1139 IDSS
-1149 VTVSLKNDGKNLFLE
+1149 
-1164 RKVDVSSLSAVKQAS
+1164 S
-1179 LQADID
+1179 LQGLKA
-1185 ALTEMDKTANG
+1185 ANDTKG
-1196 VVKQDSQLT
+1196 MAA
-1205 SVIDDLKARK
+1205 DLKALETLKGTTGFVENGKETDFTTNTIDKLTQEQANRK
-1215 TAAASQN
+1215 AAANSTS
-1222 NTELASELGGA
+1222 NTVAAQELGGGGV
-1233 NSDILLSAFGK
+1233 NSDILLSAYGSTAGFGAR
-1244 KDGAINELTR
+1244 DESTAAAIG
-1254 NAVALD
+1254 LD
-1260 IVKNG
+1260 MVQNG

-1313 ANLAQGFAGY
+1313 GNLAQGFAGY

-1362 LMGLSLG
+1362 LVGLSLG
-1369 FDRQLENTLVG
+1369 FDKQLENTLVG

-1418 VKAYGQVAI
+1418 VKAYGQVAV

-1440 AKFNRLYGG
+1440 AKFTRLYGG

>member
-1 MTRKVSMTR
+1 
-10 FRAFALLAMTEFK
+10 
-23 DELAISQRLRRRLH
+23 
-37 KGLSI
+37 
-42 FMKGSLMT
+42 MT

-68 SVALGAESELKV
+68 SVALGAEVELKV
-80 NTDKLQLNGIDVAI
+80 EQDKLQLGTQQVEIKG
-94 TSGTANVAPKDTEKT
+94 GTANVAPSDTDKT
-109 NDIVIKGKLDGK
+109 GPVAIKTT
-121 IGDST
+121 IGNTIGTDT

-138 VKVGVAGQSGG
+138 VNVGEASQSAA
-149 VVSVGGTAPANGAAS
+149 VSIGGTAPANGAVS
-164 ADGYGVTINAKS
+164 ADGYGVNINAKS
-176 VELAGAASNET
+176 VALAGATSNET
-187 QLNVNANSSITTT
+187 QLNVNADSTITTT
-200 DTAGTK
+200 DGTK

-225 ALTTSDDTSKV
+225 GLTTSEATSKV
-236 SVNGGTLDLNG
+236 SVNGGSLDLKG
-247 GLTATNGTISLGKDG
+247 DLTATNGAISLGKDG
-262 KLNVTGALTG
+262 ALNVTGALTG

-281 GGTMSVSGAL
+281 GGTMSVGGAL

-302 GMLNVNGGGTLDGT
+302 GTLNVNGGGTLDGT
-316 KLTLTNGGTLNFNA
+316 KLTLTNGGTLNF
-330 GANASADKPTTTT
+330 GGGASADKPTATT

-350 IKDKATNV
+350 TANKATNI

-365 VTFSESLTLTNN
+365 VTFSGDSLTLTNH
-377 TDTALDKITLGG
+377 TDTALDKISLNG
-389 GTLEVKKLTADATNL
+389 GTLEVKKITADATNF
-404 DTLGGGVINFT
+404 DTTGGGVINFT
-415 GDANTA
+415 DAGA
-421 QTKATGSTIT
+421 QQDKAGGSKIT
-431 NDFTIGNGTAMN
+431 NDFTISNGTAMN
-443 LGKNAYLTLGGADKS
+443 LGKNVYLTLGGADKS

-492 GKIVF
+492 GKIIF
-497 ADKSESQISGNVAL
+497 ASGSKSQISGNVAL

-516 YTFSAAGTLNLESL
+516 YAFSAAGTLNLESL

-535 GKIEFA
+535 GNITFA
-541 SKDSVLNIAN
+541 SKDSVLNLAN
-551 GMTSDDAKTQ
+551 GMTSDNAKEQ
-561 IVLTNGG
+561 IDISKGG
-568 TLNFNGGNSV
+568 TINFNGGNSL
-578 IKGEQFA
+578 IKGAGFT
-585 TTASKDT
+585 TTASKET
-592 LLNVNSGASVSFE
+592 LLNVNSGAGVSFE
-605 SLDLKDDKSKLTL
+605 SLDLKDKSSKLTL

-629 TTKAESLALEQGTLN
+629 TAAADSLDLKQGTLN
-644 FVGKANDKDKSKID
+644 FVGKANDKGEIE
-658 TVTSTIGADLDL
+658 TLTSTIGADLDL

-683 LVKINTA
+683 LVTIGGAN
-690 GTGQLTASSVNLNG
+690 GQLTASSVNLNG

-711 LTAATGENSSGLA
+711 LTAAKGEKFSGLA

-735 NGDLAGTNAF
+735 NGELSGTAAF
-745 SIGTDKDGKHFIT
+745 SIGTDKDGNHFIT

-777 AINANGTLETK
+777 VVSANGTLQTT

-793 FNGGK
+793 FNGGN
-798 LIVGAGETA
+798 LIVGEA
-807 GGKLSI
+807 GKLTI
-813 DNTANLEV
+813 DNTKNLEV
-821 LKGGVLHLQGAS
+821 LKGGVLALAGKS
-833 DGAEA
+833 DGT
-838 KSGSATLATGDLDL
+838 SGGAVTLTDGDLDL
-852 SKGLNIIIDQGASL
+852 SKGLNIIIDNGASL

-873 ISGKGQSIRL
+873 ISGKGQSITL
-883 GKNAA
+883 GKYAA

-895 KTDANGKFEAYKVGN
+895 KTAAQGKFEAYKVGD

-939 VTTGESA
+939 TKAGESA
-946 NLRFGAGSVELM
+946 NLRFGAGSVELT
-958 GGLDKDASTAL
+958 GATKDSE
-969 TLNNQGF
+969 TL
-976 TSDIKLDNG
+976 KLDNLG
-985 AVLNFNSGVVSVK
+985 FVSAVNLADDAVLNFNSGVVSVK
-998 GALNATNNATLKVS
+998 GTLNATTKDKAMLKVS

-1019 GGLGDKMTK
+1019 GGLGANMTK
-1028 IELSNGALNVKGDYT
+1028 IELSGGGALNLKGDFAPTNDTTITTDGNSLVNVNGGVSSADKLTFALLDIKNSGNYT
-1043 GTSIDV
+1043 VLTSTKGVTGDAKAQMTTRTSLNDILAKYDLKVEDDV
-1049 THIQTNAS
+1049 V
-1057 GIGSAMNIDGTA
+1057 TA
-1069 SITSSK
+1069 DNKKKVQDIVIADSSK
-1075 FAILPLVET
+1075 DTDKISVKADGNNIVVTAKSFDSAIDSSSLQGLK
-1084 GATSYKVLSTTKGL
+1084 AANDTKGM
-1098 TVSDLNGATT
+1098 A
-1108 AEFRTRN
+1108 A
-1115 SLNGILGKY
+1115 
-1124 GLQVE
+1124 
-1129 EANKANITDG
+1129 
-1139 DKLITAKDSS
+1139 
-1149 VTVSLKNDGKNLFLE
+1149 
-1164 RKVDVSSLSAVKQAS
+1164 
-1179 LQADID
+1179 
-1185 ALTEMDKTANG
+1185 
-1196 VVKQDSQLT
+1196 
-1205 SVIDDLKARK
+1205 DLKALEALGKTTGTEQGVVESGKDTDFKTNIIDKLTQEQKNRE
-1215 TAAASQN
+1215 TAAKITS
-1222 NTELASELGGA
+1222 NTVAAQELGGGGV
-1233 NSDILLSAFGK
+1233 NSDILLSAYGSTAGFGARD
-1244 KDGAINELTR
+1244 KDTAAAIG
-1254 NAVALD
+1254 LD
-1260 IVKNG
+1260 MVQNG

-1313 ANLAQGFAGY
+1313 GNLAQGFAGY
-1323 EYAAVGG
+1323 EYAAVSG

-1362 LMGLSLG
+1362 LVGLSLG
-1369 FDRQLENTLVG
+1369 FDKQLENTLVG

-1418 VKAYGQVAI
+1418 VKAYGQVAV
-1427 TETTAKRGEGEAE
+1427 TETTAKRGAGEAE
-1440 AKFNRLYGG
+1440 AKFTRLYGG

-1512 QYFNENSFMYLTPSI
+1512 QYFNENSFMYLTPSL

-1534 GGDYTAGFIGSDTTF
+1534 GGNYTAGFIGSDTTF

-1570 LSDKFNVNLGLG
+1570 LSDKLNVNLGLG

>member
-1 MTRKVSMTR
+1 
-10 FRAFALLAMTEFK
+10 
-23 DELAISQRLRRRLH
+23 
-37 KGLSI
+37 
-42 FMKGSLMT
+42 MKGSLMT

-57 SMATIAILSGA
+57 SMVTIAILSGA
-68 SVALGAESELKV
+68 SVALGDELKVDTADNKLKLGATEVKIEGSVANVKPDTGNESNAIEVKSELKKV
-80 NTDKLQLNGIDVAI
+80 DGMSSLTIN
-94 TSGTANVAPKDTEKT
+94 APKAE
-109 NDIVIKGKLDGK
+109 VK
-121 IGDST
+121 IGDGT
-126 MTQLN
+126 TD
-131 ITAKEAA
+131 AKA
-138 VKVGVAGQSGG
+138 SI
-149 VVSVGGTAPANGAAS
+149 GGTAPTDGAVS
-164 ADGYGVTINAKS
+164 ADGYGFTIDASKVTLTGKDTTKTA
-176 VELAGAASNET
+176 E
-187 QLNVNANSSITTT
+187 LNVNTNSSITTS

-215 ANGTNLTVNG
+215 ANGKNLTVNG
-225 ALTTSDDTSKV
+225 GLTTSDATSKV
-236 SVNGGTLDLNG
+236 SVNGGELKLNG
-247 GLTATNGTISLGKDG
+247 DLKATNGAISLDKDG
-262 KLNVTGALTG
+262 ALNVTGALTG
-272 GTAGTISLG
+272 TAGDIKLG
-281 GGTMSVSGAL
+281 GGTMSVGGVL
-291 TQSQTTIDLGG
+291 TQTGTTIDLGG
-302 GMLNVNGGGTLDGT
+302 GTLNVNGGGELVGT
-316 KLTLTNGGTLNFNA
+316 KLTLTDGGTLNFGA
-330 GANASADKPTTTT
+330 GTNASADKPTATT

-350 IKDKATNV
+350 TAGKATNV

-365 VTFSESLTLTNN
+365 VTFGDSLTLTNN
-377 TDTALDKITLGG
+377 TDTALDKISLNG

-404 DTLGGGVINFT
+404 NTLGGGVINFSDQT
-415 GDANTA
+415 SA
-421 QTKATGSTIT
+421 QTKDTGSTIT
-431 NDFTIGNGTAMN
+431 NDFTISNGTALN

-497 ADKSESQISGNVAL
+497 AENSKSQISGNVAL

-516 YTFSAAGTLNLESL
+516 YAFSAAGTLNLESL

-541 SKDSVLNIAN
+541 GKDSVLNLAN

-561 IVLTNGG
+561 IVLKDGG
-568 TLNFNGGNSV
+568 TINFNGGNSV

-585 TTASKDT
+585 TTASKET
-592 LLNVNSGASVSFE
+592 LLNVNSGAGVSFE
-605 SLDLKDDKSKLTL
+605 SLNLKDKSSKLTL

-629 TTKAESLALEQGTLN
+629 TAAADSLDLKQGTLN
-644 FVGKANDKDKSKID
+644 FVGKANDKGEIE
-658 TVTSTIGADLDL
+658 TLTSTIGADLDL

-683 LVKINTA
+683 LVKFTSTD
-690 GTGQLTASSVNLNG
+690 GKLTASNVNLNG

-711 LTAATGENSSGLA
+711 LTAAKGEKFSGLA

-735 NGDLAGTNAF
+735 NGELSGTAAF
-745 SIGTDKDGKHFIT
+745 SIGTDKDGNHFIT
-758 KTGETAE
+758 KATETASI
-765 VGANS
+765 GANS
-770 ALSLNSG
+770 SLSLNSG

-793 FNGGK
+793 FNGGN

-807 GGKLSI
+807 GGKLTI

-821 LKGGVLHLQGAS
+821 LKGGVLYLQGAS
-833 DGAEA
+833 DGDTT
-838 KSGSATLATGDLDL
+838 KSGSATITTGDLDL
-852 SKGLNIIIDQGASL
+852 SKGLNIIIDNGASL

-873 ISGKGQSIRL
+873 ISGKGQSITL
-883 GKNAA
+883 GKYAA

-895 KTDANGKFEAYKVGN
+895 KTAAGGKFEAYKVGN

-917 TLGVSTTAVGGVYK
+917 TLGVSTIAVDGVYK

-939 VTTGESA
+939 TKTGESA

-958 GGLDKDASTAL
+958 GALDDTTNKSHK
-969 TLNNQGF
+969 LNNEGF
-976 TSDIKLDNG
+976 VSKVDLADD
-985 AVLNFNSGVVSVK
+985 AVLNFNNGVVK
-998 GALNATNNATLKVS
+998 FKEQLNAKTAGKATLKVS

-1019 GGLGDKMTK
+1019 GGLGDKITK

-1043 GTSIDV
+1043 GTGIDV

-1069 SITSSK
+1069 IITSSK

-1098 TVSDLNGATT
+1098 TVSDLNSQTT

-1115 SLNGILGKY
+1115 SLNGILSKY
-1124 GLQVE
+1124 GLQVDD
-1129 EANKANITDG
+1129 ATQIKDG

-1149 VTVSLKNDGKNLFLE
+1149 VNVSLKNDGKNLFLE
-1164 RKVDVSSLSAVKQAS
+1164 RKVDVSSLAAVKVAN

-1185 ALTEMDKTANG
+1185 ALGVMDKQANG
-1196 VVKQDSQLT
+1196 VMTEDDKLT
-1205 SVIDDLKARK
+1205 SVINDLKARQ
-1215 TAAASQN
+1215 TTAASQS

-1244 KDGAINELTR
+1244 KVGAINELTR
-1254 NAVALD
+1254 NAVTLD

-1313 ANLAQGFAGY
+1313 GNLAQGFAGY
-1323 EYAAVGG
+1323 EYAAVSG

-1362 LMGLSLG
+1362 LVGLSLG
-1369 FDRQLENTLVG
+1369 FDKQLENTLVG

-1418 VKAYGQVAI
+1418 VKAYGQVAV

-1440 AKFNRLYGG
+1440 AKFTRLYGG

-1487 QSDAALSVKSANN
+1487 QSYAALSVKSANN

-1570 LSDKFNVNLGLG
+1570 LSDKLNVNLGLG

>member
-1 MTRKVSMTR
+1 
-10 FRAFALLAMTEFK
+10 
-23 DELAISQRLRRRLH
+23 
-37 KGLSI
+37 
-42 FMKGSLMT
+42 MT

-68 SVALGAESELKV
+68 SVALGAEVELKV
-80 NTDKLQLNGIDVAI
+80 EDTELKLGADKVTI
-94 TSGTANVAPKDTEKT
+94 TNKVANVAPSDTDKEGPVTIKT
-109 NDIVIKGKLDGK
+109 T
-121 IGDST
+121 IGNTIGTDT

-138 VKVGVAGQSGG
+138 VNVGTASQSAA
-149 VVSVGGTAPANGAAS
+149 VSIGGTAPANGAA
-164 ADGYGVTINAKS
+164 ATDGYGINIDAKS
-176 VELAGAASNET
+176 VALAGAANNET
-187 QLNVNANSSITTT
+187 QLNVNKDSSITTS
-200 DTAGTK
+200 DTAGTS

-215 ANGTNLTVNG
+215 ANGTKLEVNG
-225 ALTTSDDTSKV
+225 GLTTSETTSKV
-236 SVNGGTLDLNG
+236 SVNGGELKLNG
-247 GLTATNGTISLGKDG
+247 DLKATNGNISLGKDG
-262 KLNVTGALTG
+262 ALNVTGALTG

-281 GGTMSVSGAL
+281 GGTMSVGGAL
-291 TQSQTTIDLGG
+291 TQSQTTINLGG
-302 GMLNVNGGGTLDGT
+302 GTLNVNGGGTLDGT
-316 KLTLTNGGTLNFNA
+316 KLTLTDGGTLNF
-330 GANASADKPTTTT
+330 GGGASADKPTATT

-350 IKDKATNV
+350 TANKATNI

-365 VTFSESLTLTNN
+365 VTFGDSLTLTNN
-377 TDTALDKITLGG
+377 TDTALDKISLNG

-404 DTLGGGVINFT
+404 NTLGGGVINFSDQT
-415 GDANTA
+415 ST
-421 QTKATGSTIT
+421 QTKDTGSTIT
-431 NDFTIGNGTAMN
+431 NDFTISNGTALN

-492 GKIVF
+492 GKIIF
-497 ADKSESQISGNVAL
+497 ASGSKSQISGNVAL

-516 YTFSAAGTLNLESL
+516 YAFSAAGTLNLESL

-535 GKIEFA
+535 GNITFA
-541 SKDSVLNIAN
+541 SKDSVLNLAN

-561 IVLTNGG
+561 IVLKDGG
-568 TLNFNGGNSV
+568 TINFNGGNSV
-578 IKGEQFA
+578 IKGKDSTNLFE
-585 TTASKDT
+585 TTAGKDT
-592 LLNVNSGASVSFE
+592 LFNVKGGALNLENVKLADKQAILTIDGGVVNAAGLTTTAAE
-605 SLDLKDDKSKLTL
+605 NLDLK
-618 NGGFVNMGALT
+618 
-629 TTKAESLALEQGTLN
+629 QGTLN
-644 FVGKANDKDKSKID
+644 FVGKANDKGEIE
-658 TVTSTIGADLDL
+658 TLTSTIGADLDL

-683 LVKINTA
+683 LVKFTSTD
-690 GTGQLTASSVNLNG
+690 GKLTASNVNLNG

-711 LTAATGENSSGLA
+711 LTAAKGEKFSGLA

-735 NGDLAGTNAF
+735 NGELSGTAAF
-745 SIGTDKDGKHFIT
+745 SIGTDKDGNHFIT
-758 KTGETAE
+758 KATETASI
-765 VGANS
+765 GAGS
-770 ALSLNSG
+770 SLSLNSG

-793 FNGGK
+793 FNGGN
-798 LIVGAGETA
+798 LIVGEA
-807 GGKLSI
+807 GKLTI
-813 DNTANLEV
+813 DDTKNLEV
-821 LKGGVLHLQGAS
+821 LKGGVLYLQGAS
-833 DGAEA
+833 DGDTT
-838 KSGSATLATGDLDL
+838 KSGSATIAQGDLDL
-852 SKGLNIIIDQGASL
+852 SKGLNIIIDNGASL

-873 ISGKGQSIRL
+873 ISGKGQSITL
-883 GKNAA
+883 GKYAA

-895 KTDANGKFEAYKVGN
+895 KTAQNGKFEAYKVGA

-917 TLGVSTTAVGGVYK
+917 TLGVSTIAVGGVYK

-939 VTTGESA
+939 TKTGESA
-946 NLRFGAGSVELM
+946 NLRFGAGSVEL
-958 GGLDKDASTAL
+958 ASTA
-969 TLNNQGF
+969 TPAA
-976 TSDIKLDNG
+976 TPADIISSTTNKLDNLG
-985 AVLNFNSGVVSVK
+985 FVSNITLADDAVLNFNSGVVSVK
-998 GALNATNNATLKVS
+998 GALNAATQDKATLKVS

-1019 GGLGDKMTK
+1019 GGLGANMTK
-1028 IELSNGALNVKGDYT
+1028 IELSGGGALNLKGDFAPTNDTTITTDGNSLVNVNGGVSSADKLTFALLDIKNSGNYT
-1043 GTSIDV
+1043 VLTSTKGV
-1049 THIQTNAS
+1049 TGDAKAQMTTRTSLNDILAKYDLKVDDTVV
-1057 GIGSAMNIDGTA
+1057 TA
-1069 SITSSK
+1069 DNKKKVQDIVIADSSK
-1075 FAILPLVET
+1075 DTDKISVKADGNNIVVTAKSFDSAIDSSSLQGLK
-1084 GATSYKVLSTTKGL
+1084 AANDTKGM
-1098 TVSDLNGATT
+1098 A
-1108 AEFRTRN
+1108 A
-1115 SLNGILGKY
+1115 
-1124 GLQVE
+1124 
-1129 EANKANITDG
+1129 
-1139 DKLITAKDSS
+1139 
-1149 VTVSLKNDGKNLFLE
+1149 
-1164 RKVDVSSLSAVKQAS
+1164 
-1179 LQADID
+1179 
-1185 ALTEMDKTANG
+1185 
-1196 VVKQDSQLT
+1196 
-1205 SVIDDLKARK
+1205 DLKALETLKGTNGFVESNKETEFTTNTIDNLTQEQKNRE
-1215 TAAASQN
+1215 AAAKITS
-1222 NTELASELGGA
+1222 NTVAAQELGGGGV
-1233 NSDILLSAFGK
+1233 NSDILLSAYGSTAGFGARD
-1244 KDGAINELTR
+1244 KDTAAAIG
-1254 NAVALD
+1254 LD
-1260 IVKNG
+1260 MVQNG

-1313 ANLAQGFAGY
+1313 GNLAQGFAGY
-1323 EYAAVGG
+1323 EYANVEG

-1362 LMGLSLG
+1362 LVGLSLG
-1369 FDRQLENTLVG
+1369 FDKQLENTLVG

-1418 VKAYGQVAI
+1418 VKAYGQVAV

-1440 AKFNRLYGG
+1440 AKFTRLYGG

-1512 QYFNENSFMYLTPSI
+1512 QYFNENSFMYLTPSL

-1570 LSDKFNVNLGLG
+1570 LSDKLNVNLGLG

>member
-1 MTRKVSMTR
+1 
-10 FRAFALLAMTEFK
+10 
-23 DELAISQRLRRRLH
+23 
-37 KGLSI
+37 
-42 FMKGSLMT
+42 MT

-57 SMATIAILSGA
+57 SMVTIAILSGA
-68 SVALGAESELKV
+68 SVALGDELKVDTADNKLKLGATEVKIEGSVANVKPDTGNESNAIEVKSELKKV
-80 NTDKLQLNGIDVAI
+80 DGMSSLTIN
-94 TSGTANVAPKDTEKT
+94 APKAE
-109 NDIVIKGKLDGK
+109 VK
-121 IGDST
+121 IGDGT
-126 MTQLN
+126 TD
-131 ITAKEAA
+131 AKA
-138 VKVGVAGQSGG
+138 SI
-149 VVSVGGTAPANGAAS
+149 GGTAPTDGAVS
-164 ADGYGVTINAKS
+164 ADGYGFTIDASKVTLTGKDTTKTA
-176 VELAGAASNET
+176 E
-187 QLNVNANSSITTT
+187 LNVNTNSSITTS

-215 ANGTNLTVNG
+215 ANGKNLTVNG
-225 ALTTSDDTSKV
+225 GLTTSDATSKV
-236 SVNGGTLDLNG
+236 SVNGGELKLNG
-247 GLTATNGTISLGKDG
+247 DLKATNGAISLDKDG
-262 KLNVTGALTG
+262 ALNVTGALTG
-272 GTAGTISLG
+272 TAGDIKLG
-281 GGTMSVSGAL
+281 GGTMSVGGVL
-291 TQSQTTIDLGG
+291 TQTGTTIDLGG
-302 GMLNVNGGGTLDGT
+302 GTLNVNGGGELVGT
-316 KLTLTNGGTLNFNA
+316 KLTLTDGGTLNFGA
-330 GANASADKPTTTT
+330 GTNASADKPTATT

-350 IKDKATNV
+350 TAGKATNV

-365 VTFSESLTLTNN
+365 VTFGDSLTLTNN
-377 TDTALDKITLGG
+377 TDTALDKISLNG

-404 DTLGGGVINFT
+404 NTLGGGVINFSDQT
-415 GDANTA
+415 SA
-421 QTKATGSTIT
+421 QTKDTGSTIT
-431 NDFTIGNGTAMN
+431 NDFTISNGTALN

-497 ADKSESQISGNVAL
+497 AENSKSQISGNVAL

-516 YTFSAAGTLNLESL
+516 YAFSAAGTLNLESL

-541 SKDSVLNIAN
+541 GKDSVLNLAN

-561 IVLTNGG
+561 IVLKDGG
-568 TLNFNGGNSV
+568 TINFNGGNSV

-585 TTASKDT
+585 TTASKET
-592 LLNVNSGASVSFE
+592 LLNVNSGAGVSFE
-605 SLDLKDDKSKLTL
+605 SLNLKDKSSKLTL

-629 TTKAESLALEQGTLN
+629 TAAADSLDLKQGTLN
-644 FVGKANDKDKSKID
+644 FVGKANDKGEIE
-658 TVTSTIGADLDL
+658 TLTSTIGADLDL

-683 LVKINTA
+683 LVKFTSTD
-690 GTGQLTASSVNLNG
+690 GKLTASNVNLNG

-711 LTAATGENSSGLA
+711 LTAAKGEKFSGLA

-735 NGDLAGTNAF
+735 NGELSGTAAF
-745 SIGTDKDGKHFIT
+745 SIGTDKDGNHFIT
-758 KTGETAE
+758 KATETASI
-765 VGANS
+765 GANS
-770 ALSLNSG
+770 SLSLNSG

-793 FNGGK
+793 FNGGN

-807 GGKLSI
+807 GGKLTI

-821 LKGGVLHLQGAS
+821 LKGGVLYLQGAS
-833 DGAEA
+833 DGDTT
-838 KSGSATLATGDLDL
+838 KSGSATITTGDLDL
-852 SKGLNIIIDQGASL
+852 SKGLNIIIDNGASL

-873 ISGKGQSIRL
+873 ISGKGQSITL
-883 GKNAA
+883 GKYAA

-895 KTDANGKFEAYKVGN
+895 KTAAGGKFEAYKVGN

-917 TLGVSTTAVGGVYK
+917 TLGVSTIAVDGVYK

-939 VTTGESA
+939 TKTGESA

-958 GGLDKDASTAL
+958 GEIQAGTGGSA
-969 TLNNQGF
+969 N
-976 TSDIKLDNG
+976 KLDNLG
-985 AVLNFNSGVVSVK
+985 FVSDITLADDTVLNFNSGVVSVK
-998 GALNATNNATLKVS
+998 GTLNATTKDKAMLKVS

-1019 GGLGDKMTK
+1019 GGLGANMTK
-1028 IELSNGALNVKGDYT
+1028 IELSGGGALNLKGDFAPTEATTITTDGNSLVNVNGGVSSADKLTFALLDIKNSGNYT
-1043 GTSIDV
+1043 VLTS
-1049 THIQTNAS
+1049 
-1057 GIGSAMNIDGTA
+1057 
-1069 SITSSK
+1069 
-1075 FAILPLVET
+1075 
-1084 GATSYKVLSTTKGL
+1084 TKGV
-1098 TVSDLNGATT
+1098 TEGAK
-1108 AEFRTRN
+1108 AELRTRT
-1115 SLNGILGKY
+1115 SLNEILGKY
-1124 GLQVE
+1124 GLNVGDDIVTA
-1129 EANKANITDG
+1129 ANKKKVQDIKVGDGSVQVIDNNIVVG
-1139 DKLITAKDSS
+1139 
-1149 VTVSLKNDGKNLFLE
+1149 VSL
-1164 RKVDVSSLSAVKQAS
+1164 
-1179 LQADID
+1179 AD
-1185 ALTEMDKTANG
+1185 
-1196 VVKQDSQLT
+1196 
-1205 SVIDDLKARK
+1205 SVIDSSSLQGLKAANDTKGMAADLKALEALKSTTSFVESGKETDFTTNTIDKLTQEQANRK
-1215 TAAASQN
+1215 AAAKSTS
-1222 NTELASELGGA
+1222 NTVAAQELGGGGV
-1233 NSDILLSAFGK
+1233 NSDILLSAYGSTAGFGAR
-1244 KDGAINELTR
+1244 DESTAAAIG
-1254 NAVALD
+1254 LD
-1260 IVKNG
+1260 MVQNG

-1313 ANLAQGFAGY
+1313 GNLAQGFAGY
-1323 EYAAVGG
+1323 EYAAVSG

-1362 LMGLSLG
+1362 LVGLSLG
-1369 FDRQLENTLVG
+1369 FDKQLENTLVG

-1418 VKAYGQVAI
+1418 VKAYGQVAV

-1440 AKFNRLYGG
+1440 AKFTRLYGG

-1487 QSDAALSVKSANN
+1487 QSAAALSVKSANN

-1512 QYFNENSFMYLTPSI
+1512 QYFNENSFMYLTPSL

-1570 LSDKFNVNLGLG
+1570 LSDKLNVNLGLG

>member
-1 MTRKVSMTR
+1 
-10 FRAFALLAMTEFK
+10 
-23 DELAISQRLRRRLH
+23 
-37 KGLSI
+37 
-42 FMKGSLMT
+42 MT

-68 SVALGAESELKV
+68 SVALGDELKVDTADSKLKLGTTEVKIEGSVANVKPTTEKESESIEVKSELKKV
-80 NTDKLQLNGIDVAI
+80 DGMSSLTIN
-94 TSGTANVAPKDTEKT
+94 APKAE
-109 NDIVIKGKLDGK
+109 VK
-121 IGDST
+121 IGDGT
-126 MTQLN
+126 TD
-131 ITAKEAA
+131 AKA
-138 VKVGVAGQSGG
+138 SI
-149 VVSVGGTAPANGAAS
+149 GGTASANGAA
-164 ADGYGVTINAKS
+164 ATDGYGFTIDASKVTLTGKDTTKTA
-176 VELAGAASNET
+176 E
-187 QLNVNANSSITTT
+187 LNVNANSTITTT
-200 DTAGTK
+200 AGTS
-206 VGANSAINI
+206 VGANSTINI

-225 ALTTSDDTSKV
+225 GLTTSADTSKV
-236 SVNGGTLDLNG
+236 SVNGGLLKLNG
-247 GLTATNGTISLGKDG
+247 DLTATNGNISLGKDG
-262 KLNVTGALTG
+262 
-272 GTAGTISLG
+272 
-281 GGTMSVSGAL
+281 TMSVGGAL

-302 GMLNVNGGGTLDGT
+302 GTLNVNGGGELVGT

-330 GANASADKPTTTT
+330 GANASADKPTATT

-350 IKDKATNV
+350 TADNATNV

-365 VTFSESLTLTNN
+365 VTFGESLTLTNS
-377 TDTALDKITLGG
+377 TDTALDKISLNGG
-389 GTLEVKKLTADATNL
+389 VLEVKKLTADATNL
-404 DTLGGGVINFT
+404 NTLGGGVINFSDQT
-415 GDANTA
+415 TA
-421 QTKATGSTIT
+421 QAKDTGSTIT

-516 YTFSAAGTLNLESL
+516 YTFSAAGTLNLDSL
-530 SLTKT
+530 SLTKMGNIT
-535 GKIEFA
+535 FA
-541 SKDSVLNIAN
+541 GKDSVLNLAN
-551 GMTSDDAKTQ
+551 GMTSDNAKEQ
-561 IVLTNGG
+561 IKIAEGG
-568 TLNFNGGNSV
+568 TINFNGGNSV

-585 TTASKDT
+585 TTASKET
-592 LLNVNSGASVSFE
+592 LLNVNSGAGVSFE
-605 SLDLKDDKSKLTL
+605 SLDLKDKSSKLTL

-629 TTKAESLALEQGTLN
+629 TAAAENLALKQGTLN
-644 FVGKANDKDKSKID
+644 FVGKANDKGEIE
-658 TVTSTIGADLDL
+658 TLTSTIGADLDL
-670 SKAGAQVNFNKGS
+670 SNAGAQVNFNKGS
-683 LVKINTA
+683 LVKFTGAN
-690 GTGQLTASSVNLNG
+690 GQLTASSVNLNG

-711 LTAATGENSSGLA
+711 LTAAKGEKFSGLA

-735 NGDLAGTNAF
+735 NGELSNTNAF
-745 SIGTDKDGKHFIT
+745 SIGTDKDGNHFIT

-777 AINANGTLETK
+777 VVSANGTLQTT

-793 FNGGK
+793 FNGGN
-798 LIVGAGETA
+798 LIVGEA
-807 GGKLSI
+807 GKLTI
-813 DNTANLEV
+813 DNTKNLEV
-821 LKGGVLHLQGAS
+821 LKGGVLALAGKS
-833 DGAEA
+833 DGT
-838 KSGSATLATGDLDL
+838 SGGAVTLTAGDLDL
-852 SKGLNIIIDQGASL
+852 SKGLNIVIDNGASL

-873 ISGKGQSIRL
+873 ISGKGQSITL
-883 GKNAA
+883 GKYAA

-895 KTDANGKFEAYKVGN
+895 KTAANGKFEAYKVGN

-917 TLGVSTTAVGGVYK
+917 TLGVSTIAVGGVYK

-939 VTTGESA
+939 TKTGESA

-958 GGLDKDASTAL
+958 GGLDKDASKAL

-976 TSDIKLDNG
+976 TSDIKLDDD

-998 GALNATNNATLKVS
+998 GALNATTQDKATLKVS

-1028 IELSNGALNVKGDYT
+1028 IELSGGGALNLKGDFAPTNDTTITTDGNSLVNVNGGVSSANNLTFALLDIKNSGNYT
-1043 GTSIDV
+1043 VLTS
-1049 THIQTNAS
+1049 
-1057 GIGSAMNIDGTA
+1057 
-1069 SITSSK
+1069 
-1075 FAILPLVET
+1075 
-1084 GATSYKVLSTTKGL
+1084 TKGV
-1098 TVSDLNGATT
+1098 TGDAK
-1108 AEFRTRN
+1108 AELRTRT
-1115 SLNGILGKY
+1115 SLNEILGKY
-1124 GLQVE
+1124 GLNVGDDIVTADNKKKVQDIKVGDGSVQVID
-1129 EANKANITDG
+1129 NNIVVGVSLADSA
-1139 DKLITAKDSS
+1139 IDSS
-1149 VTVSLKNDGKNLFLE
+1149 
-1164 RKVDVSSLSAVKQAS
+1164 S
-1179 LQADID
+1179 LQGLKA
-1185 ALTEMDKTANG
+1185 ANDTKG
-1196 VVKQDSQLT
+1196 MAA
-1205 SVIDDLKARK
+1205 DLKALEALKSTTSFVESGKETDFTTNTIDKLTQEQKNRE
-1215 TAAASQN
+1215 AAAKITS
-1222 NTELASELGGA
+1222 NTVAAQELGGGGV
-1233 NSDILLSAFGK
+1233 NSDILLSAYGSTAGFGARDK
-1244 KDGAINELTR
+1244 STAAAIG
-1254 NAVALD
+1254 LD
-1260 IVKNG
+1260 MVQNG

-1323 EYAAVGG
+1323 EYAAVSG

-1362 LMGLSLG
+1362 LVGLSLG
-1369 FDRQLENTLVG
+1369 FDKQLENTLVG

-1418 VKAYGQVAI
+1418 VKAYGQVAV
-1427 TETTAKRGEGEAE
+1427 TETTAKRGAGEAE
-1440 AKFNRLYGG
+1440 AKFTRLYGG

-1512 QYFNENSFMYLTPSI
+1512 QYFNENSFMYLTPSL

-1570 LSDKFNVNLGLG
+1570 LSDKLNVNLGLG

>member
-1 MTRKVSMTR
+1 
-10 FRAFALLAMTEFK
+10 
-23 DELAISQRLRRRLH
+23 
-37 KGLSI
+37 
-42 FMKGSLMT
+42 MT

-68 SVALGAESELKV
+68 SVALGAEVELKV
-80 NTDKLQLNGIDVAI
+80 EQDKLQLGTQQVEIKG
-94 TSGTANVAPKDTEKT
+94 GTANVAPSDTDKAGPVAIKT
-109 NDIVIKGKLDGK
+109 T
-121 IGDST
+121 IGNTIGEDT

-138 VKVGVAGQSGG
+138 VNVGTAGQSAA
-149 VVSVGGTAPANGAAS
+149 VSVGGTAPKADGTAA
-164 ADGYGVTINAKS
+164 ADGYGFDINAKS
-176 VELAGAASNET
+176 LTTAGAANPNDTE
-187 QLNVNANSSITTT
+187 LNVNKDSSITTT
-200 DTAGTK
+200 AGTS
-206 VGANSAINI
+206 VEANSAINI

-225 ALTTSDDTSKV
+225 GLTTSADTSKV
-236 SVNGGTLDLNG
+236 SVNGGSLILNG
-247 GLTATNGTISLGKDG
+247 DLTATNGAISLGENG

-272 GTAGTISLG
+272 GTGGTISLS

-302 GMLNVNGGGTLDGT
+302 GTLNVNGGGSLAGD

-330 GANASADKPTTTT
+330 GANASADKPTATT
-343 ISGAVST
+343 ISGAVT
-350 IKDKATNV
+350 TNGTDKALNI
-358 NLSQNTK
+358 NLSKNSQLKFSGDLTLATKTK
-365 VTFSESLTLTNN
+365 V
-377 TDTALDKITLGG
+377 DDLDKITLNGG
-389 GTLEVKKLTADATNL
+389 VLEVKKLTADATNL
-404 DTLGGGVINFT
+404 NTLGGGVINFT
-415 GDANTA
+415 GD
-421 QTKATGSTIT
+421 
-431 NDFTIGNGTAMN
+431 
-443 LGKNAYLTLGGADKS
+443 
-458 VTTKGSKITFADST
+458 GSKITNDLTIASGTTLKFSSST
-472 STLNVSNLNANAS
+472 NTTGTTFDTLKANGGKLELSGGQVNVKNLSANAS
-485 DFDMSKG
+485 SFAFDNAKDN
-492 GKIVF
+492 KIVIVTNGKH
-497 ADKSESQISGNVAL
+497 DISGNLTL
-511 GENQS
+511 GTSETNSQS
-516 YTFSAAGTLNLESL
+516 YTFSAAGTLNLDSL
-530 SLTKT
+530 SLTKMGNIT
-535 GKIEFA
+535 FA
-541 SKDSVLNIAN
+541 GKDSVLNLAN
-551 GMTSDDAKTQ
+551 GMTSDNAKEQ
-561 IVLTNGG
+561 IKIADGG

-578 IKGEQFA
+578 IKGKDSTNLFETA
-585 TTASKDT
+585 TGKDT
-592 LLNVNSGASVSFE
+592 LFNVKGGALNLENVK
-605 SLDLKDDKSKLTL
+605 LTDDKAILTID
-618 NGGFVNMGALT
+618 GGVVNAAGLT
-629 TTKAESLALEQGTLN
+629 TTAAENLALKQGTLN
-644 FVGKANDKDKSKID
+644 FVGKANDKGEIE
-658 TVTSTIGADLDL
+658 TLTSTIGVDLDL

-683 LVKINTA
+683 LVKFTGAN
-690 GTGQLTASSVNLNG
+690 GQLTASSVNLNG

-711 LTAATGENSSGLA
+711 LTAAKGEKFSGLA

-735 NGDLAGTNAF
+735 NGELSNTNAF
-745 SIGTDKDGKHFIT
+745 SIGTDKDGNHFIT

-777 AINANGTLETK
+777 VVSANGTLQTT

-793 FNGGK
+793 FNGGN
-798 LIVGAGETA
+798 LIVGEA
-807 GGKLSI
+807 GKLTI
-813 DNTANLEV
+813 DNTKNLEV
-821 LKGGVLHLQGAS
+821 LKGGVLALAGKS
-833 DGAEA
+833 DGT
-838 KSGSATLATGDLDL
+838 SGGAVTLTDGDLDL
-852 SKGLNIIIDQGASL
+852 SKGLNIIIDNGASL

-873 ISGKGQSIRL
+873 ISGKGQSITL
-883 GKNAA
+883 GKYAA

-895 KTDANGKFEAYKVGN
+895 KTAAQGKFEAYKVGN

-939 VTTGESA
+939 TKAGESA
-946 NLRFGAGSVELM
+946 NLRFGAGSVELT
-958 GGLDKDASTAL
+958 GATKDSE
-969 TLNNQGF
+969 TL
-976 TSDIKLDNG
+976 KLDNLG
-985 AVLNFNSGVVSVK
+985 FVSAVNLADDAVLNFNSGVVSVK
-998 GALNATNNATLKVS
+998 GTLNATTKDKAMLKVS

-1019 GGLGDKMTK
+1019 GGLGANMTK
-1028 IELSNGALNVKGDYT
+1028 IELSGGGALNLKGDFT
-1043 GTSIDV
+1043 P
-1049 THIQTNAS
+1049 TNATTITTDGNSLVNVNGGVSSANNLTFALLDIKNS
-1057 GIGSAMNIDGTA
+1057 GNYTVL
-1069 SITSSK
+1069 TS
-1075 FAILPLVET
+1075 
-1084 GATSYKVLSTTKGL
+1084 TKGV
-1098 TVSDLNGATT
+1098 TEGAK
-1108 AEFRTRN
+1108 AELRTRT
-1115 SLNGILGKY
+1115 SLNEILGKY
-1124 GLQVE
+1124 GLNVEDTIVSADNKKKIQDIKVGDGSVQVID
-1129 EANKANITDG
+1129 NNIVVGVSLADSA
-1139 DKLITAKDSS
+1139 IDSS
-1149 VTVSLKNDGKNLFLE
+1149 
-1164 RKVDVSSLSAVKQAS
+1164 S
-1179 LQADID
+1179 LQGLKA
-1185 ALTEMDKTANG
+1185 ANDTKG
-1196 VVKQDSQLT
+1196 MAA
-1205 SVIDDLKARK
+1205 DLKALEALKSTTDFVKSGKDTDFTTNTIDKLTQEQANRK
-1215 TAAASQN
+1215 AAAQSTS
-1222 NTELASELGGA
+1222 NTVAAQELGGGGV
-1233 NSDILLSAFGK
+1233 NSDILLSAYGSTAGFGAR
-1244 KDGAINELTR
+1244 DESTAAAIG
-1254 NAVALD
+1254 LD
-1260 IVKNG
+1260 MVQNG

-1313 ANLAQGFAGY
+1313 GNLAQGFAGY
-1323 EYAAVGG
+1323 EYANVEG

-1362 LMGLSLG
+1362 LVGLSLG
-1369 FDRQLENTLVG
+1369 FDKQLENTLVG

-1418 VKAYGQVAI
+1418 VKAYGQVAV
-1427 TETTAKRGEGEAE
+1427 TETTAKRGAGEAE
-1440 AKFNRLYGG
+1440 AKFTRLYGG

-1570 LSDKFNVNLGLG
+1570 LSDKLNVNLGLG

>member
-1 MTRKVSMTR
+1 
-10 FRAFALLAMTEFK
+10 
-23 DELAISQRLRRRLH
+23 
-37 KGLSI
+37 
-42 FMKGSLMT
+42 MKGSLMT

-68 SVALGAESELKV
+68 SVALGAEAELTVDVSKNQIKLGTETFDITGNKV
-80 NTDKLQLNGIDVAI
+80 V
-94 TSGTANVAPKDTEKT
+94 VAPKDETT
-109 NDIVIKGKLDGK
+109 TPIKVESAITGVKD
-121 IGDST
+121 
-126 MTQLN
+126 MTQLEIN
-131 ITAKEAA
+131 APKAEF
-138 VKVGVAGQSGG
+138 KVGDGTSAGGSI
-149 VVSVGGTAPANGAAS
+149 GGTAPANGTAAT
-164 ADGYGVTINAKS
+164 DGYGFAITANKVTLNGK
-176 VELAGAASNET
+176 GANTGEQAE
-187 QLNVNANSSITTT
+187 LNVNADSTITTS
-200 DTAGTK
+200 DTAGTS

-225 ALTTSDDTSKV
+225 
-236 SVNGGTLDLNG
+236 
-247 GLTATNGTISLGKDG
+247 GLTATGGAI
-262 KLNVTGALTG
+262 NVGGGALTTDSLIVNNTSKITFG
-272 GTAGTISLG
+272 ENGVLTINKKLSG
-281 GGTMSVSGAL
+281 DKAESVKWENNDFVEGAKG
-291 TQSQTTIDLGG
+291 SNFDF
-302 GMLNVNGGGTLDGT
+302 
-316 KLTLTNGGTLNFNA
+316 TNGGTLVLAAPKDKSEENGLSITGKDIDA
-330 GANASADKPTTTT
+330 LKLGKGTISLANSSVSASIEELKADKG
-343 ISGAVST
+343 SGKINLNGGT
-350 IKDKATNV
+350 LAT
-358 NLSQNTK
+358 TK
-365 VTFSESLTLTNN
+365 VTADASHFDFS
-377 TDTALDKITLGG
+377 KG
-389 GTLEVKKLTADATNL
+389 GTLAFGTHLVAMDSKKEQ
-404 DTLGGGVINFT
+404 
-415 GDANTA
+415 NTA
-421 QTKATGSTIT
+421 QTSTT
-431 NDFTIGNGTAMN
+431 
-443 LGKNAYLTLGGADKS
+443 
-458 VTTKGSKITFADST
+458 GSKITGTTTLNSNTRVGFLDGAWVHFDELKTNGADVRFANG
-472 STLNVSNLNANAS
+472 TLNVKNLTANAS
-485 DFDMSKG
+485 DLHFNSNTDPQAATGGTIELAMG
-492 GKIVF
+492 GKH
-497 ADKSESQISGNVAL
+497 DISGHL
-511 GENQS
+511 TLDDKQS
-516 YTFSAAGTLNLESL
+516 YKFSAAGTLNLDSL

-541 SKDSVLNIAN
+541 SKDSVLNLAN
-551 GMTSDDAKTQ
+551 GMTSDNAKEQ
-561 IVLTNGG
+561 IVLKDGG
-568 TLNFNGGNSV
+568 TINFNGGNSL
-578 IKGEQFA
+578 IKGAGFT
-585 TTASKDT
+585 TTASKET
-592 LLNVNSGASVSFE
+592 LLNVNSGAGVSFE
-605 SLDLKDDKSKLTL
+605 SLDLKDKSSKLTL

-629 TTKAESLALEQGTLN
+629 TAAADSLDLKQGTLN
-644 FVGKANDKDKSKID
+644 FVGKANDKGEIE
-658 TVTSTIGADLDL
+658 TLTSTIGADLDL

-683 LVKINTA
+683 LVKFT
-690 GTGQLTASSVNLNG
+690 GTNGLTANDIYLNG

-711 LTAATGENSSGLA
+711 LVAATSNADSTA
-724 NLNFAGANASV
+724 RLNFSGAQAIVSGELKNDKEFSV
-735 NGDLAGTNAF
+735 
-745 SIGTDKDGKHFIT
+745 GTDDKGNHFIT
-758 KTGETAE
+758 KATETAK

-770 ALSLNSG
+770 TLTLNSG
-777 AINANGTLETK
+777 IMNADGTLQTES
-788 GGKLV
+788 GGKLLFGGGLLNV
-793 FNGGK
+793 GESGK
-798 LIVGAGETA
+798 LEIAKDTLEFKDGVGGT
-807 GGKLSI
+807 L
-813 DNTANLEV
+813 T
-821 LKGGVLHLQGAS
+821 LKGKS
-833 DGAEA
+833 DGTGGGVMNIAD
-838 KSGSATLATGDLDL
+838 GDLDL
-852 SKGLNIIIDQGASL
+852 SNTMMNITVEQGASL
-866 TTTAAST
+866 SLKNDGSAK
-873 ISGKGQSIRL
+873 IIGKG
-883 GKNAA
+883 NAINLSDYASLTINGGVSGVKKVGGTA
-888 LSIDGSV
+888 LADAYKIDGDL
-895 KTDANGKFEAYKVGN
+895 T
-910 LELGKGT
+910 LIKGT
-917 TLGVSTTAVGGVYK
+917 TLGVSTRTDKGGVLK
-931 ELEVGKLS
+931 EISVGKL
-939 VTTGESA
+939 TATDGA
-946 NLRFGAGSVELM
+946 NLAFGTGSVELT
-958 GGLDKDASTAL
+958 GGLDKDTSTAL
-969 TLNNQGF
+969 KLNNQGF
-976 TSDIKLDNG
+976 TSGIKLDDNS
-985 AVLNFNSGVVSVK
+985 VLNFNSGAVSVK
-998 GALNATNNATLKVS
+998 GALNATTKDKAMLKVS

-1019 GGLGDKMTK
+1019 GGLGANMTK

-1069 SITSSK
+1069 TITSSK

-1115 SLNGILGKY
+1115 SLNGILSKY
-1124 GLQVE
+1124 GLQVDD
-1129 EANKANITDG
+1129 ANKDKIKDG

-1164 RKVDVSSLSAVKQAS
+1164 RQVDVSSLAAVKKAS

-1185 ALTEMDKTANG
+1185 ALGEMDKVANG
-1196 VVKQDSQLT
+1196 VMSEADKLT
-1205 SVIDDLKARK
+1205 SVINDLKARQ
-1215 TAAASQN
+1215 TTAASQS

-1244 KDGAINELTR
+1244 KVGAINELTR
-1254 NAVALD
+1254 NAVTLD

-1313 ANLAQGFAGY
+1313 GNLAQGFAGY
-1323 EYAAVGG
+1323 EYAAVSG

-1362 LMGLSLG
+1362 LVGLSLG

-1418 VKAYGQVAI
+1418 VKAYGQVAV

-1440 AKFNRLYGG
+1440 AKFTRLYGG

-1512 QYFNENSFMYLTPSI
+1512 QYFNENSFMYLTPSL

-1570 LSDKFNVNLGLG
+1570 LSDKLNVNLGLG

>member
-1 MTRKVSMTR
+1 
-10 FRAFALLAMTEFK
+10 
-23 DELAISQRLRRRLH
+23 
-37 KGLSI
+37 
-42 FMKGSLMT
+42 MT

-68 SVALGAESELKV
+68 SVALGDELKV
-80 NTDKLQLNGIDVAI
+80 DTDKLKLGATEVKIEGSV
-94 TSGTANVAPKDTEKT
+94 ANVKGDTKSVEIKT
-109 NDIVIKGKLDGK
+109 TIPNK
-121 IGDST
+121 IGAAGSEQT
-126 MTQLN
+126 MEQLKVTTTDTVT
-131 ITAKEAA
+131 IGEAS
-138 VKVGVAGQSGG
+138 QSGG
-149 VVSVGGTAPANGAAS
+149 VVSIGGTAPANGAVS
-164 ADGYGVTINAKS
+164 ADGYGFDINAKS
-176 VELAGAASNET
+176 LTTAGAASPNGTE
-187 QLNVNANSSITTT
+187 LNVNQNSTITTT
-200 DTAGTK
+200 AGTS

-215 ANGTNLTVNG
+215 ANGKNLTVNG
-225 ALTTSDDTSKV
+225 GLTTSDTTSKV
-236 SVNGGTLDLNG
+236 SVNGGLLKLNG
-247 GLTATNGTISLGKDG
+247 DLTATNGAISLGENG
-262 KLNVTGALTG
+262 KLDITGKLTG
-272 GTAGTISLG
+272 GTAGTISLS
-281 GGTMSVSGAL
+281 GGTMSVGGKL
-291 TQSQTTIDLGG
+291 EQTSITIDLGG
-302 GMLNVNGGGTLDGT
+302 GTLHVNGGGELDGT
-316 KLTLTNGGTLNFNA
+316 KLTLTNGGTLNF
-330 GANASADKPTTTT
+330 GGGASADKPTTTT

-350 IKDKATNV
+350 TKDKATNI

-365 VTFSESLTLTNN
+365 VTFSGDSLTLTNH
-377 TDTALDKITLGG
+377 TDTALDKINLNG

-404 DTLGGGVINFT
+404 NTLGGGVINFT

-421 QTKATGSTIT
+421 QTKDTGSTIT
-431 NDFTIGNGTAMN
+431 NDFAISNGTALN

-458 VTTKGSKITFADST
+458 VTTKGSKITFADGT

-497 ADKSESQISGNVAL
+497 AEKSKSQISGNVAL

-516 YTFSAAGTLNLESL
+516 YAFSAAGTLNLDSL

-535 GKIEFA
+535 GNITFA
-541 SKDSVLNIAN
+541 GKDSVLNLAN
-551 GMTSDDAKTQ
+551 GMTSDDAKEQ
-561 IVLTNGG
+561 IVLKDGG
-568 TLNFNGGNSV
+568 TINFNGGNSV

-585 TTASKDT
+585 TTASKET
-592 LLNVNSGASVSFE
+592 LLNVNSGAGVSFE
-605 SLDLKDDKSKLTL
+605 SLDLKDKSSKLTL

-629 TTKAESLALEQGTLN
+629 TAAADSLDLKQGTLN
-644 FVGKANDKDKSKID
+644 FVGKANDKGEIE
-658 TVTSTIGADLDL
+658 TLTSTIGADLDL

-683 LVKINTA
+683 LVKFTSTD
-690 GTGQLTASSVNLNG
+690 GKLTASSVNLNG
-704 GEINLKK
+704 GQINLKK
-711 LTAATGENSSGLA
+711 LTAAKGEKFSGLA

-735 NGDLAGTNAF
+735 NGELSNTNAF
-745 SIGTDKDGKHFIT
+745 SIGTDKDGNHFIT
-758 KTGETAE
+758 KDSTETASI
-765 VGANS
+765 GAGS
-770 ALSLNSG
+770 SLSLNSG
-777 AINANGTLETK
+777 VVNANGTLETK

-793 FNGGK
+793 FNGGN

-807 GGKLSI
+807 GGALTI
-813 DNTANLEV
+813 DDTANLEV
-821 LKGGVLHLQGAS
+821 LKGSVLYLQGAS
-833 DGAEA
+833 DGTAA
-838 KSGSATLATGDLDL
+838 KSGSATITTGDLDL
-852 SKGLNIIIDQGASL
+852 SKGLNIIIDNGASL

-873 ISGKGQSIRL
+873 ISGKGQSITL
-883 GKNAA
+883 GKYAA

-895 KTDANGKFEAYKVGN
+895 KTAANGKFEAYKVGN

-939 VTTGESA
+939 TKTGESA
-946 NLRFGAGSVELM
+946 NLRFGAGSMELM
-958 GGLDKDASTAL
+958 GEIQAGT
-969 TLNNQGF
+969 N
-976 TSDIKLDNG
+976 KLDNLG
-985 AVLNFNSGVVSVK
+985 FVSGITLADNAVLNFNSGVVSVK
-998 GALNATNNATLKVS
+998 GALNAANKDKATLKVS

-1028 IELSNGALNVKGDYT
+1028 IELSGGGALNLKGDFAP
-1043 GTSIDV
+1043 
-1049 THIQTNAS
+1049 TNATT
-1057 GIGSAMNIDGTA
+1057 ITTDGN
-1069 SITSSK
+1069 S
-1075 FAILPLVET
+1075 LVNVN
-1084 GATSYKVLSTTKGL
+1084 GGVLSADNLTFALLDIKNSGNYTVLTSTKGV
-1098 TVSDLNGATT
+1098 TGDAK
-1108 AEFRTRN
+1108 AELRTRT
-1115 SLNGILGKY
+1115 SLNEILGKY
-1124 GLQVE
+1124 GLNVEDTIVSADNKKKVQDIKVGDGSVQV
-1129 EANKANITDG
+1129 NDNNIVVGVSLADSA
-1139 DKLITAKDSS
+1139 IDSS
-1149 VTVSLKNDGKNLFLE
+1149 
-1164 RKVDVSSLSAVKQAS
+1164 S
-1179 LQADID
+1179 LQGLKA
-1185 ALTEMDKTANG
+1185 ANDTKG
-1196 VVKQDSQLT
+1196 MAA
-1205 SVIDDLKARK
+1205 DLKALETLKGTNGFVESGKETDFTTNTIDKLTQEQKNRE
-1215 TAAASQN
+1215 AAAKITS
-1222 NTELASELGGA
+1222 NTVAAQELGGGGV
-1233 NSDILLSAFGK
+1233 NSDILLSAYGSTAGFGAR
-1244 KDGAINELTR
+1244 DESTAAAIG
-1254 NAVALD
+1254 LD
-1260 IVKNG
+1260 MVQNG

-1313 ANLAQGFAGY
+1313 GNLAQGFAGY

-1362 LMGLSLG
+1362 LVGLSLG
-1369 FDRQLENTLVG
+1369 FDKQLENTLVG

-1418 VKAYGQVAI
+1418 VKAYGQVAV
-1427 TETTAKRGEGEAE
+1427 TETTAKRGAGEAE
-1440 AKFNRLYGG
+1440 AKFTRLYGG

-1487 QSDAALSVKSANN
+1487 QSEAALSVKSANN

-1512 QYFNENSFMYLTPSI
+1512 QYFNENSFMYLTPSL

-1570 LSDKFNVNLGLG
+1570 LSDKLNVNLGLG